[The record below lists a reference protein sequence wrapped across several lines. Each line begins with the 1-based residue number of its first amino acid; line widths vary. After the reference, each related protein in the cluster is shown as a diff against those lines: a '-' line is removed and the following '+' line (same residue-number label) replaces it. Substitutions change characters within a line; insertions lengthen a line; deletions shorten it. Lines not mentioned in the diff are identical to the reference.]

1 MDCRGPRVSSLD
13 DFDTTS
19 VLSDTVMANVVWPSE
34 LFPLSAAQR
43 GMWFAQHLLGD
54 VPIVIAQYVEV
65 GIADLDI
72 GLLAR
77 IGPAALREL
86 GTGLLRIV
94 EWDGE
99 PLQTVDESLGFEM
112 THLDFRSDPDPRA
125 AALAWMRAECS
136 NPIDLL
142 HDRLIRSAMLRVADD
157 CYFWYSRIHHI
168 ALDGFGAMTFMNRA
182 AELYTAAVEGRPPAE
197 FTASGLREVVEEEAR
212 YRTSSRFE
220 TDRKYWAERSRN
232 LPPTISLA
240 GRAAEIGAPS
250 LVSSAPLSAAT
261 TAALQ
266 GLTDREPGATFAT
279 AAVAAVSAFFS
290 RLTGQDDVVLSLPV
304 SARTTARLRRSG
316 GMISNVLPIRL
327 SVGDETTSVDL
338 MRRTQLAL
346 TGALRH
352 QRYRHEDIRRDAG
365 VLGGRRGFFGPSINI
380 MMFHDEIRL
389 GPSIGRLHVLTTG
402 PVEDLAVNIYPGV
415 AGDVAQVDFEANP
428 NLYTEQELRGHHA
441 RFLEFFAAFAASA
454 ATDRIAALDVL
465 HADERADLVPCRGPR
480 AEPERL
486 LPDLLA
492 AGVASSPDAV
502 AIRASGREITYHE
515 LDQRSNQLA
524 RLLIESGAGPETFV
538 VLSLPRSAES
548 LVAFWAVAKTGA
560 AFVPVDPKLPPER
573 VAHMLSD
580 SGALVGLTLHELR
593 ATLPDGIHWL
603 VLDDDEV
610 RARCDRERGTAIGDV
625 DRRAP
630 LSVHHPAYMIYTSG
644 STGLPKGV
652 VVTHSGLSN
661 FAAGA
666 RPELGIH
673 DESRML
679 RFSSASF
686 DASVFEMIQAFS
698 AGAMMVVAPPEV
710 HGGSDLVDLLSE
722 QQVTH
727 IVTAPTVMNTV
738 DPRGLEHLEA
748 VVVGG
753 DVCTPDLVERFG
765 QVCRFTNSYGPT
777 ETTIIITAGE
787 PLTPGAPISIGR
799 PIQGTSVVV
808 LDRKLRAVP
817 VGVVGELYLAGPG
830 VARGYHHRHGLTAN
844 RFVANPF
851 GEPGSRLYRTGDE
864 VRWVR
869 SSQGTG
875 AGHYTLEF
883 VGRSDTQVKIRGFRI
898 ELGEIDSALLA
909 QDGVNFAATV
919 VHRTAG
925 GTTAL
930 VSYVRLDTGREF
942 DPVAIVEGVAEI
954 VPSHMIPS
962 VVMRLEHVPVTAAG
976 KLDRSELPQP
986 HFGSAEHEFRA
997 ASTPAEEQLSGLVAE
1012 ALGLD
1017 RVSVDDSLFALGGDS
1032 IVAMQIAARAREFGL
1047 SFSARAV
1054 FEHKTIAGIA
1064 AVAVPVEAESA
1075 VVLEELEGGGVG
1087 RIPPTP
1093 IMCSMLERGPFDD
1106 FFQALLLTLPS
1117 DVDPDRLSATL
1128 AAVLDHHDAL
1138 RSKFVPDGDGTWA
1151 FETMAAGS
1159 VPAGDRISRIVTA
1172 AAPGSRA
1179 FTDVVSAE
1187 CAAAAAR
1194 LDPEHGIML
1203 QLVWCVSECAG
1214 APGRLLV
1221 LAHHLVVD
1229 GVSWR
1234 VLLPDLA
1241 TAWLQLGA
1249 GQTPAPAPVGTSF
1262 RRWAYGLQDAADRGA
1277 HRAELPYWREVLGGP
1292 DPQIGTRPI
1301 VPTIDT
1307 MRTTGR
1313 VHIDVS
1319 SAVTDAVL
1327 ARLPDV
1333 FGCGVNDGL
1342 LSALAMAVVQW
1353 RHSHGIDERS
1363 VLLTLE
1369 GHGREEEAVAGADL
1383 ARTVGWFTS
1392 AFPVRLD
1399 LPAVDLGG
1407 AFEGG
1412 HAAGVVIKTVKEQL
1426 VAVPARGVGFGLL
1439 RHLDESARPILG
1451 GLPEPQI
1458 SFNYLGRMG
1467 VQHLGDLQ
1475 DLGWMPDPD
1484 APDLNTASGSG
1495 MAVAAVI
1502 DINAMVVDSPE
1513 GPRLTASFAYPTG
1526 VIRESDVATLADLW
1540 RSALDGL
1547 AAHTVQPVAGGL
1559 TPSDCQLVTVSQ
1571 SRIERWEH
1579 SHPGLREIWSLSPL
1593 QSGLLFHS
1601 TLAADSLDI
1610 YTAQLRIDLEGAVD
1624 SARLRRAAAGVLAHH
1639 ANLRAAFEFDD
1650 HGIPAQLVVDT
1661 VDVPWREVDLTGYG
1675 SAAGEELERLLDDD
1689 RVARFDLARPP
1700 LVRLLLIRTAPGR
1713 YVLALT
1719 NHHIILDGWSMPLL
1733 VRELLV
1739 RYATD
1744 DAPALPEPRPYSMYL
1759 EWVAT
1764 CDREASFRAWE
1775 HALEGL
1781 DEPTLL
1787 APQASSEQYG
1797 VPGEVDIALPADLI
1811 GALDT
1816 VVARRGVT
1824 MNTVV
1829 QAAWGILLS
1838 RLLSRRDVV
1847 FGATVSGRP
1856 PQLAAVESML
1866 GLFINTVPVRVR
1878 MDPDETCAQLLTRL
1892 QGEQVSLL
1900 DHHYLGLGDIQARLG
1915 LGNLFDT
1922 LSVFESYPV
1931 DKSGFDEHTDIA
1943 GMRVTALDARDAT
1956 HYPIT
1961 LLSILEPRLRLSLR
1975 YQHGIFDR
1983 DTVTTLAARV
1993 IGILETIA
2001 RDAET
2006 PVGDVA
2012 LFVPKERELVVDTW
2026 NATEHEVPR
2035 FTLGE
2040 LFDAQVAHTPD
2051 APAVVFEGAV
2061 STYAEFD
2068 ARANQLARFLISRG
2082 VGPESLVG
2090 VAVRRSMDMLVGI
2103 YAVIKAGG
2111 AYVPMDPDQPAER
2124 IAYVVATAGP
2134 VVVLTTTSDRAA
2146 LPAEVPALDLDTLD
2160 VSALSDDPIRDRDRL
2175 GPLHARSLAYVI
2187 FTSGSTGRPKGVAVP
2202 HEGIVNRLL
2211 WMQHRYPLSD
2221 DDVVL
2226 QKTPATFDVSVWE
2239 LFWPLQTGARLVIA
2253 EPDGHRDPAYLERVI
2268 REESVT
2274 TVHFVPSMLA
2284 VFLAEAHVEGCRS
2297 LRRVFTSGEA
2307 LPPATAADLH
2317 RVSGA
2322 ELHNL
2327 YGPTEAA
2334 VDVTSYETGP
2344 DESTVP
2350 IGAPVWNTHTYVL
2363 DGRLRPVPIGV
2374 AGELYIGGVQ
2384 LARGYQA
2391 RSDLTADRFVANPV
2405 AAGGTVRGGSRL
2417 YRTGDLVRWLPTGQL
2432 EYLGRTDF
2440 QVKLRGQRIE
2450 LGEIEAA
2457 LLRHADVAQAVALA
2471 RNDGSTG
2478 DYLAGYVVPAPGRS
2492 PDERALLDAA
2502 ATVLPRYMV
2511 PSALVVLAELPLT
2524 ANGKLDRKALPVPE
2538 FASSAQFVPPG
2549 TPTEYVLAE
2558 ILADVLCAPRIGM
2571 SDNFF
2576 DLGGNSLIATRV
2588 VARINAELGT
2598 ELNVRSLFE
2607 VPTVGVLARVVDRT
2621 HAGTAPRPALAS
2633 GPRPDRLPLS
2643 LAQTRVWFFNRF
2655 DPTSSAYNVAAAL
2668 RLSGSLDVD
2677 ALRRAAA
2684 DILER
2689 HESLRTIYPES
2700 SDGPYQLVLPVD
2712 HAATGDLIDV
2722 VPDVVPAAAL
2732 DTRIRA
2738 AVAHGFDVTTQIPI
2752 ALTLVRCEAPDEH
2765 VLVMVVHH
2773 ISIDG
2778 WSIQVLAR
2786 DLVHAYSTR
2795 TAGDAPS
2802 WTPLPVQYADYTLW
2816 QRDVLG
2822 SEGDPTSLMSQE
2834 LEYWA
2839 DALAGLPD
2847 VLALPL
2853 DRPRPAVRSG
2863 VGASVDFAVPAAT
2876 MVRLAA
2882 LAREQGATPFMVVHA
2897 ALAVLLA
2904 KLSGSTDIAIGSP
2917 IAGRGDA
2924 ALDDLVGMFVNTLVL
2939 RADCEPSRSF
2949 AELVGRVRDSDL
2961 EAFGR
2966 AELPFE
2972 RLVEKLNPLRSQS
2985 FSPLFQVMLAFQNF
2999 VPSRVALPG
3008 LTVSPVAV
3016 EWEAAQFD
3024 LSMTVSDA
3032 AGGGYAGRLSYAA
3045 DIFDAAT
3052 VRGIAEGFVRVLE
3065 AVVENPSVPV
3075 GDVDLLGPAE
3085 RQRVLAAAAPEPLR
3099 VGPRTLPEILAAG
3112 VASNPSGVALTCG
3125 GVEMSYSDLDSRSN
3139 QLARVLISRGVGPET
3154 FVALSFARSIESVVS
3169 VWAVAK
3175 AGGGFVPVDPKLPAE
3190 RIEYMLV
3197 DSGAVIG
3204 LTGAETTSLPGKVAW
3219 LVPTAGE
3226 VQDLCDELSAAEIT
3240 DAERGAPVALST
3252 AAYMI
3257 YTSGSTGVPK
3267 GVVVTHAGLASF
3279 CSDTRLELSLTGNS
3293 RVLRFSSS
3301 SFDASVFE
3309 MIAGF
3314 SAGATLVVA
3323 PPEIIGGG
3331 ELAELLRVERVTH
3344 IITAPAALGIV
3355 DPDGLEELQAVVVGG
3370 DVCPP
3375 ELVAKF
3381 APACRFFN
3389 SYGPTETTII
3399 ITMTDALVPKE
3410 RITIGT
3416 PIEGAGAVVLDA
3428 RLHPAPV
3435 GVIGELYLSGR
3446 GLARGY
3452 HARGALTAAR
3462 FVANPFGGSGDLMY
3476 RTGDLVRWTKDGRLD
3491 FVGRI
3496 DSQVQLRGLRI
3507 ELGEVEAALS
3517 RCEGVAQTV
3526 VVLRNDPHTGEQLL
3540 GYVVP
3545 DTNVAL
3551 DPQVL
3556 RTRVG
3561 ETLPNYM
3568 VPSQVMVLDALPLNP
3583 SGKLDRRALPAPSF
3597 VVREFRAP
3605 TTPVEEVVAGIFAE
3619 VLGVERVGLDDDF
3632 FALGGNSLV
3641 ATQVVSRLGAAL
3653 DTRVP
3658 VRVIFEASTV
3668 AALAVRAEQHAGEGG
3683 RPALTRRVR
3692 PARIP
3697 LSLAQQRMWFFNQF
3711 DPESAAFN
3719 IPLVIRLSG
3728 DLDIESLQTA
3738 LVDVIDRHEA
3748 LRTTFPDSDYGPSQ
3762 VIVPTS
3768 ALALSVT
3775 PERVAPDEAHALV
3788 LDFVGR
3794 GFDVAR
3800 EVPLR
3805 VKLFQLDDDEF
3816 VLAMVVHHISSDG
3829 GSVAPMS
3836 RDIVVAYA
3844 ARREGHEPGWSPLEV
3859 QYADYTLWQREIL
3872 GAQDDPTSP
3881 ISEQLRY
3888 WTDVLADL
3896 PEMVELPTDQ
3906 PRPAVQSPRG
3916 AKVGFTLSSDLA
3928 ERIDH
3933 LAREFNSTFF
3943 IVVHASLA
3951 VLMAR
3956 LSGTD
3961 DIPIGTQIAGRG
3973 DPALDDLIGMFGNT
3987 LVLRSRVD
3995 PAMSFADVLAEVREV
4010 DLAAFGNP
4018 DVPLERLVEVL
4029 NPMRSTAHSAL
4040 FQVLLVV
4047 HNFVRSRV
4055 TLPGLEIAPL
4065 ETDYV
4070 GAKLDLEIH
4079 FTDTSDSAGHRTG
4092 VEGSIVYALDL
4103 FRESTVARFATQ
4115 LVTILEAVTRDVTIP
4130 VGEIELRSVD
4140 ERAAMDRWNATAV
4153 DVRGGTLVQLFDD
4166 QVRRTPDA
4174 VAVVFEEQ
4182 SLTYAEFDARANRL
4196 ARYLIS
4202 REVGPESLVG
4212 LGMSRSLEM
4221 MVSVYAVLKAGAGYL
4236 PLDPEH
4242 PADRNAYMIA
4252 TAKPDVVLT
4261 TSWDRGDLPA
4271 SVDADEVDI
4280 LDLSDFGSETVTDAS
4295 RLAPLRPENLAYAI
4309 FTSGSTGRPKGVA
4322 ISHRSVVNQIAW
4334 MRSRYALGD
4343 RDTVLH
4349 KTPITFDA
4357 SVWELFYPLQAGARL
4372 VIAAAGG
4379 HRDPEYL
4386 MRMSDRWHVTI
4397 LEFVPSMLALFLAE
4411 SSLALPR
4418 SLRYV
4423 SVGGEALPSESA
4435 ARFAARTEAAL
4446 DNTYGPTEATVTS
4459 TVHRCL
4465 RGVSGP
4471 IPIGRP
4477 IRNTRTFVLDRRLHR
4492 VPVGVPGELYL
4503 AGIQLARGYH
4513 ARGAL
4518 TAERFVAH
4526 PFADSGERLY
4536 RTGDL
4541 VRWNSNGDL
4550 EYLGRTDFQVKLR
4563 GLRIELGEIEAA
4575 LTADESVNQ
4584 AVVVVR
4590 DGDFGQQLVG
4600 YVLPTS
4606 GRTVDVETTRE
4617 AVRTSLPRYMVPD
4630 VLVVVDA
4637 LPLNPSGKL
4646 DRRALPAPSFVVRE
4660 FRAPTTPVE
4669 EVVAGI
4675 FAEVLGLERVGLD
4688 DDFFALGGN
4697 SLVATQVVSRLGAAL
4712 DTRVPV
4718 RVIFEASTV
4727 AALAV
4732 RAEQHAGE
4740 GGRPALTR
4748 RVRPARIPL
4757 SLAQQRMWFLN
4768 QFDPESAAYN
4778 IPLVVRLSGE
4788 LDVAAIQ
4795 ASVLDVFAR
4804 HEALRTVFPDSDQ
4817 GPTQSIVHAPRVSM
4831 DLTPIPVAD
4840 EEELRMRVAALLT
4853 AGFEVTESVP
4863 VRGALYRVSKSEH
4876 VLAVVVHHICAD
4888 GFSTGPMARDML
4900 VAYAARHAGHEPSW
4914 TPLPVQYADYALW
4927 QREVLGSEDDPGSL
4941 MSQQIAY
4948 WADALSGLPDAL
4960 ALPTDRPRPAVRSG
4974 LGSSV
4979 DFTVPAATVASL
4991 VSLAREAGATPF
5003 MVVHAAFAVLL
5014 ARLSGATDIAIG
5026 SPIAGRGDAALDDL
5040 VGMFVNTLVLR
5051 TRYEPDE
5058 SFAELLRRMRDVDLA
5073 AFSRAD
5079 VPFERLVER
5088 LNPIR
5093 SQSFSPLFQVMLA
5106 FQNFGRPA
5114 VELPGLTVSPVE
5126 VDRQAVQFD
5135 LSMTVGESA
5144 DGGGGF
5150 VGRLSYATDVFD
5162 AATVREIAGRFVRIL
5177 EAVVDD
5183 PMMVV
5188 GDISIVDENERHQM
5202 LREWNITGHDV
5213 PDGLLLD
5220 GFDAQVARTP
5230 DAVAIVYDNESL
5242 SYAEFAARVNR
5253 LARRLIDEGVGPESL
5268 VALGM
5273 RRSLELVTGI
5283 YAVLRTGAAFVPL
5296 DPDQPPARNDYILET
5311 TGPVCVLSTS
5321 RDGFDTSRNRVLNVD
5336 ALDLSVYSSEPVG
5349 ESEVVTSARPENL
5362 AYVIFTSGSTGRP
5375 KGVSV
5380 SHRAIVNQ
5388 MSWLAAEYEFDDSDV
5403 VVQKTPV
5410 TFDVSMWELLVPL
5423 AVGARMIVA
5432 RPDGH
5437 RDPDYLL
5444 SLMQESGV
5452 TVAAFVPSMLA
5463 ALLADPEACLPD
5475 SLRCVFAG
5483 GEELPVEL
5491 SERCASRSKARLDN
5505 KYGPT
5510 EYAVTATSHRC
5521 DGLERESVPIGA
5533 PVWNTTALVLDR
5545 RLHPVPA
5552 GVEGELYLAGVQ
5564 LSRGYHRRQG
5574 LTAERFV
5581 ADPFGAAGTR
5591 LYRTGDVVKWNPR
5604 GQLVYLGRQDS
5615 QVKVRGLRIELG
5627 EIETALVAQQSI
5639 AQAVVIVHDGD
5650 FGQQLVGYVVPARG
5664 RLVDMESV
5672 RATAGRSLPQY
5683 MVPDVLMVLDGLPLT
5698 ASGKVDRNA
5707 LPAPEFTKREFRGP
5721 TTRVERIVTSA
5732 FTDILG
5738 VEQVGL
5744 DDDFFALGGNSLV
5757 APRIVARLK
5766 QDLSAAVPLQWL
5778 FTDPAV
5784 EALAARIEKGATGTA
5799 GEGFGPLLP
5808 IRADGK
5814 ATPLFCIHPI
5824 VGLSWCY
5831 SGLRQ
5836 YLDPD
5841 LPIYGIQSPSIL
5853 EDSYLPESLD
5863 ELADRYVREIRHIRP
5878 SGPYRLLGWS
5888 LGGVIA
5894 HAMAVRI
5901 QAAGESVELLAMMDS
5916 FSGATAV
5923 EKGSPTD
5930 VSVSELLGGFDI
5942 EEKVVERISD
5952 PSLGGIAVALAE
5964 MSGHS
5969 VEHTEKV
5976 VRQLESAA
5984 DRNSRLM
5991 SEYRPACFDGD
6002 IVFFTAAADD
6012 ATGAR
6017 AARGWENA
6025 VTGVVHNHAV
6035 AVTHWQMTSPD
6046 ALAVVGPILN
6056 EALRE
6061 QTE

>member
-19 VLSDTVMANVVWPSE
+19 VLSDTVMANVARPSE

-112 THLDFRSDPDPRA
+112 THLDFRSDSDPRA

-182 AELYTAAVEGRPPAE
+182 AELYTAAVEGRAPAE

-220 TDRKYWAERSRN
+220 TDRTYWAERSRN

-240 GRAAEIGAPS
+240 GRAAEIGAQS

-266 GLTDREPGATFAT
+266 SLTGREPGATFAT
-279 AAVAAVSAFFS
+279 AAVAAVSAFFC

-304 SARTTARLRRSG
+304 SARTTSRLRRSG

-327 SVGDETTSVDL
+327 SVGEETTSVDL
-338 MRRTQLAL
+338 MRCTQLAL

-380 MMFHDEIRL
+380 MMFHAEIRL

-465 HADERADLVPCRGPR
+465 HADERADLVPCRGPQ

-492 AGVASSPDAV
+492 DGVAAAPDAV
-502 AIRASGREITYHE
+502 AIRASGREVTYHE
-515 LDQRSNQLA
+515 LDERSNQLA

-603 VLDDDEV
+603 VLDNDEL
-610 RARCDRERGTAIGDV
+610 RARCERQRSAAIGDV

-630 LSVHHPAYMIYTSG
+630 LSIRHPAYMIYTSG

-661 FAAGA
+661 FAAAA
-666 RPELGIH
+666 RPELGIDH
-673 DESRML
+673 ESRML

-698 AGAMMVVAPPEV
+698 AGATMVVAPPEV

-727 IVTAPTVMNTV
+727 IITAPTVMNTV

-787 PLTPGAPISIGR
+787 PLTPGEPITIGR
-799 PIQGTSVVV
+799 PIQGASVVV

-817 VGVVGELYLAGPG
+817 AGVVGELYLAGPG
-830 VARGYHHRHGLTAN
+830 IARGYHHRHGLTAN

-883 VGRSDTQVKIRGFRI
+883 IGRSDTQVKIRGFRI

-909 QDGVNFAATV
+909 QAGINFAATV

-962 VVMRLEHVPVTAAG
+962 AVMRLEHVPVTAAG
-976 KLDRSELPQP
+976 KLDRSALPQP
-986 HFGSAEHEFRA
+986 HFGSTEHEFRA

-1047 SFSARAV
+1047 GFSARAV

-1093 IMCSMLERGPFDD
+1093 IMYSMLERGPFAD

-1117 DVDPDRLSATL
+1117 DVDTDRLSATL

-1194 LDPEHGIML
+1194 LDPENGIML
-1203 QLVWCVSECAG
+1203 QLVWCVSESAG

-1221 LAHHLVVD
+1221 IAHHLVVD

-1249 GQTPAPAPVGTSF
+1249 GQTPTPAPVGTSF

-1277 HRAELPYWREVLGGP
+1277 HRGELPYWREVLSGP

-1301 VPTIDT
+1301 APAIDT
-1307 MRTTGR
+1307 MRTTER

-1319 SAVTDAVL
+1319 PAVTDAVL

-1392 AFPVRLD
+1392 AFPVRLE
-1399 LPAVDLGG
+1399 LPAVELGG

-1439 RHLDESARPILG
+1439 RHLDESARSILG

-1475 DLGWMPDPD
+1475 DLGWLPDPE
-1484 APDLNTASGSG
+1484 APDLITASGSG

-1526 VIRESDVATLADLW
+1526 VIRDSDVAALADLW

-1579 SHPGLREIWSLSPL
+1579 SYPGLREIWSLSPL

-1639 ANLRAAFEFDD
+1639 ASLRAAFEYDD
-1650 HGIPAQLVVDT
+1650 HGVPAQLVVDR
-1661 VDVPWREVDLTGYG
+1661 VDVPWREVDLTGCG
-1675 SAAGEELERLLDDD
+1675 SAAGVELERLLDDD
-1689 RVARFDLARPP
+1689 RIARFDLARPP
-1700 LVRLLLIRTAPGR
+1700 LLRLLLIRTAPER
-1713 YVLALT
+1713 HVLALT

-1739 RYATD
+1739 RYAAD
-1744 DAPALPEPRPYSMYL
+1744 DAPALPEPRPYSTYL

-1764 CDREASFRAWE
+1764 LDRDASLRAWE
-1775 HALEGL
+1775 RALAGL

-1787 APQASSEQYG
+1787 APHASSEQHG
-1797 VPGEVDIALPADLI
+1797 VPGEVDIALPAALI

-1816 VVARRGVT
+1816 VVTRHGVT

-1856 PQLAAVESML
+1856 PQLSGVESML

-1900 DHHYLGLGDIQARLG
+1900 DHHYLGLGDIQARIG

-1983 DTVTTLAARV
+1983 DTATTLAARV

-2001 RDAET
+2001 RDTDT
-2006 PVGDVA
+2006 PVGDVD
-2012 LFVPKERELVVDTW
+2012 LFVPKERELVVDSW
-2026 NATEHEVPR
+2026 NATEHQVPR
-2035 FTLGE
+2035 LTLAE

-2051 APAVVFEGAV
+2051 APAVVFEGTV
-2061 STYAEFD
+2061 LTYAEFD
-2068 ARANQLARFLISRG
+2068 ARANQLARFLISGG

-2090 VAVRRSMDMLVGI
+2090 VAVRRSVDMLVGI

-2111 AYVPMDPDQPAER
+2111 AYVPIDPDQPAER

-2134 VVVLTTTSDRAA
+2134 VVVLTTTADRVA
-2146 LPAEVPALDLDTLD
+2146 LPAEVRALDLDTLD
-2160 VSALSDDPIRDRDRL
+2160 VSALSDDPIRDRDRV
-2175 GPLHARSLAYVI
+2175 GPLHTRNPAYVI
-2187 FTSGSTGRPKGVAVP
+2187 FTSGSTGRPKGVSVP

-2221 DDVVL
+2221 DDTVL
-2226 QKTPATFDVSVWE
+2226 QKTPVTFDVSVWE

-2268 REESVT
+2268 RAESVT

-2284 VFLAEAHVEGCRS
+2284 VFLAGAHVDGCNS

-2307 LPPATAADLH
+2307 LPPVTAANLH

-2334 VDVTSYETGP
+2334 VDVTYYETGP
-2344 DESTVP
+2344 DETTVP

-2363 DGRLRPVPIGV
+2363 DGRLRPVPVGV
-2374 AGELYIGGVQ
+2374 AGELYLGGVQ

-2391 RSDLTADRFVANPV
+2391 RSDLTAERFVANPL
-2405 AAGGTVRGGSRL
+2405 AAAGTVRDGSRL

-2457 LLRHADVAQAVALA
+2457 LHGHADVAQAVALA

-2492 PDERALLDAA
+2492 PDVRALLDAA

-2524 ANGKLDRKALPVPE
+2524 ANGKLDRTALPVPE

-2549 TPTEYVLAE
+2549 TLTECVLAE
-2558 ILADVLCAPRIGM
+2558 ILADVLGASRIGM

-2588 VARINAELGT
+2588 VARINKELGT
-2598 ELNVRSLFE
+2598 GLTVRSLFE
-2607 VPTVGVLARVVDRT
+2607 SPTVGVLATVVDRM
-2621 HAGTAPRPALAS
+2621 HAGAGPRPALVS

-2643 LAQTRVWFFNRF
+2643 LAQTRVWFLNRF

-2668 RLSGSLDVD
+2668 RLSGPLDVD

-2689 HESLRTIYPES
+2689 HESLRTMFPES
-2700 SDGPYQLVLPVD
+2700 PDGPSQLVLPVD

-2722 VPDVVPAAAL
+2722 APDVVPAAAL
-2732 DTRIRA
+2732 DTRIREA
-2738 AVAHGFDVTTQIPI
+2738 MAHGFDVTTQIPI

-2816 QRDVLG
+2816 QRGFLG
-2822 SEGDPTSLMSQE
+2822 SEDDPTSLISQE

-2863 VGASVDFAVPAAT
+2863 VGASVDFAVPVAT
-2876 MVRLAA
+2876 VVRLAA

-2904 KLSGSTDIAIGSP
+2904 KLSGTSDIAIGSP
-2917 IAGRGDA
+2917 VAGRGDA
-2924 ALDDLVGMFVNTLVL
+2924 ALDDLVGMFVNTVVL
-2939 RADCEPSRSF
+2939 RADCEPSQSF
-2949 AELVGRVRDSDL
+2949 TGLVGRVRDSDL

-2966 AELPFE
+2966 ADVPFE
-2972 RLVEKLNPLRSQS
+2972 RLVDTLNPVRSQS
-2985 FSPLFQVMLAFQNF
+2985 FSPLFQVLLAFQNF
-2999 VPSRVALPG
+2999 APSRVELPG
-3008 LTVSPVAV
+3008 LTVSPVEV

-3024 LSMTVSDA
+3024 LSMALSEA

-3045 DIFDAAT
+3045 DIFDAPT
-3052 VRGIAEGFVRVLE
+3052 VYGIAEGFVRVLD
-3065 AVVENPSVPV
+3065 AVIENPSVAV

-3085 RQRVLAAAAPEPLR
+3085 RQRVLAAAAPEPLP
-3099 VGPRTLPEILAAG
+3099 VHARTLPEILAAG
-3112 VASNPSGVALTCG
+3112 VASNPVGVALTCG

-3139 QLARVLISRGVGPET
+3139 RLARVLISRGVGPET
-3154 FVALSFARSIESVVS
+3154 FVALAFARSIESVVA

-3175 AGGGFVPVDPKLPAE
+3175 AGGGFVPVDPKLPVE
-3190 RIEYMLV
+3190 RIEYMLA

-3204 LTGAETTSLPGKVAW
+3204 LTSAETTSLPGKVAW

-3226 VQDLCDELSAAEIT
+3226 VQDLCDEVSAAQIT
-3240 DAERGAPVALST
+3240 DGERGAPVALSN

-3279 CSDTRLELSLTGNS
+3279 CADARLELDLTGDS

-3355 DPDGLEELQAVVVGG
+3355 DPDGLDELQAVVVGG

-3399 ITMTDALVPKE
+3399 ISMTEPLVPEE

-3428 RLHPAPV
+3428 RLHPSPV
-3435 GVIGELYLSGR
+3435 GVIGELYLSGS

-3462 FVANPFGGSGDLMY
+3462 FVANPFRGSGELMY

-3507 ELGEVEAALS
+3507 ELGEIEAALG

-3526 VVLRNDPHTGEQLL
+3526 VVLRHDPHTGEQLV

-3545 DTNVAL
+3545 DTEAAL
-3551 DPQVL
+3551 DPETL
-3556 RTRVG
+3556 RIRVG
-3561 ETLPNYM
+3561 ETLPTYM
-3568 VPSQVMVLDALPLNP
+3568 VPSQVM
-3583 SGKLDRRALPAPSF
+3583 
-3597 VVREFRAP
+3597 
-3605 TTPVEEVVAGIFAE
+3605 
-3619 VLGVERVGLDDDF
+3619 
-3632 FALGGNSLV
+3632 
-3641 ATQVVSRLGAAL
+3641 
-3653 DTRVP
+3653 
-3658 VRVIFEASTV
+3658 
-3668 AALAVRAEQHAGEGG
+3668 
-3683 RPALTRRVR
+3683 
-3692 PARIP
+3692 
-3697 LSLAQQRMWFFNQF
+3697 
-3711 DPESAAFN
+3711 
-3719 IPLVIRLSG
+3719 
-3728 DLDIESLQTA
+3728 
-3738 LVDVIDRHEA
+3738 
-3748 LRTTFPDSDYGPSQ
+3748 
-3762 VIVPTS
+3762 
-3768 ALALSVT
+3768 
-3775 PERVAPDEAHALV
+3775 
-3788 LDFVGR
+3788 
-3794 GFDVAR
+3794 
-3800 EVPLR
+3800 
-3805 VKLFQLDDDEF
+3805 
-3816 VLAMVVHHISSDG
+3816 
-3829 GSVAPMS
+3829 
-3836 RDIVVAYA
+3836 
-3844 ARREGHEPGWSPLEV
+3844 
-3859 QYADYTLWQREIL
+3859 
-3872 GAQDDPTSP
+3872 
-3881 ISEQLRY
+3881 
-3888 WTDVLADL
+3888 
-3896 PEMVELPTDQ
+3896 
-3906 PRPAVQSPRG
+3906 
-3916 AKVGFTLSSDLA
+3916 
-3928 ERIDH
+3928 
-3933 LAREFNSTFF
+3933 
-3943 IVVHASLA
+3943 
-3951 VLMAR
+3951 
-3956 LSGTD
+3956 
-3961 DIPIGTQIAGRG
+3961 
-3973 DPALDDLIGMFGNT
+3973 
-3987 LVLRSRVD
+3987 
-3995 PAMSFADVLAEVREV
+3995 
-4010 DLAAFGNP
+4010 
-4018 DVPLERLVEVL
+4018 
-4029 NPMRSTAHSAL
+4029 
-4040 FQVLLVV
+4040 
-4047 HNFVRSRV
+4047 
-4055 TLPGLEIAPL
+4055 
-4065 ETDYV
+4065 
-4070 GAKLDLEIH
+4070 
-4079 FTDTSDSAGHRTG
+4079 
-4092 VEGSIVYALDL
+4092 
-4103 FRESTVARFATQ
+4103 
-4115 LVTILEAVTRDVTIP
+4115 
-4130 VGEIELRSVD
+4130 
-4140 ERAAMDRWNATAV
+4140 
-4153 DVRGGTLVQLFDD
+4153 
-4166 QVRRTPDA
+4166 
-4174 VAVVFEEQ
+4174 
-4182 SLTYAEFDARANRL
+4182 
-4196 ARYLIS
+4196 
-4202 REVGPESLVG
+4202 
-4212 LGMSRSLEM
+4212 
-4221 MVSVYAVLKAGAGYL
+4221 
-4236 PLDPEH
+4236 
-4242 PADRNAYMIA
+4242 
-4252 TAKPDVVLT
+4252 
-4261 TSWDRGDLPA
+4261 
-4271 SVDADEVDI
+4271 
-4280 LDLSDFGSETVTDAS
+4280 
-4295 RLAPLRPENLAYAI
+4295 
-4309 FTSGSTGRPKGVA
+4309 
-4322 ISHRSVVNQIAW
+4322 
-4334 MRSRYALGD
+4334 
-4343 RDTVLH
+4343 
-4349 KTPITFDA
+4349 
-4357 SVWELFYPLQAGARL
+4357 
-4372 VIAAAGG
+4372 
-4379 HRDPEYL
+4379 
-4386 MRMSDRWHVTI
+4386 
-4397 LEFVPSMLALFLAE
+4397 
-4411 SSLALPR
+4411 
-4418 SLRYV
+4418 
-4423 SVGGEALPSESA
+4423 
-4435 ARFAARTEAAL
+4435 
-4446 DNTYGPTEATVTS
+4446 
-4459 TVHRCL
+4459 
-4465 RGVSGP
+4465 
-4471 IPIGRP
+4471 
-4477 IRNTRTFVLDRRLHR
+4477 
-4492 VPVGVPGELYL
+4492 
-4503 AGIQLARGYH
+4503 
-4513 ARGAL
+4513 
-4518 TAERFVAH
+4518 
-4526 PFADSGERLY
+4526 
-4536 RTGDL
+4536 
-4541 VRWNSNGDL
+4541 
-4550 EYLGRTDFQVKLR
+4550 
-4563 GLRIELGEIEAA
+4563 
-4575 LTADESVNQ
+4575 
-4584 AVVVVR
+4584 
-4590 DGDFGQQLVG
+4590 
-4600 YVLPTS
+4600 
-4606 GRTVDVETTRE
+4606 
-4617 AVRTSLPRYMVPD
+4617 
-4630 VLVVVDA
+4630 VVDA

-4804 HEALRTVFPDSDQ
+4804 HEALRTVFPDSAQ
-4817 GPTQSIVHAPRVSM
+4817 GPAQRIVHASRVSM

-4863 VRGALYRVSKSEH
+4863 VRGALYRMSKSEH

-4888 GFSTGPMARDML
+4888 GFSTAPMGRDVL

-4948 WADALSGLPDAL
+4948 WLDALSGLPDAL

-4979 DFTVPAATVASL
+4979 DFTVPAATVARL

-5003 MVVHAAFAVLL
+5003 MVVHAALAVLL

-5051 TRYEPDE
+5051 AQYQPDE
-5058 SFAELLRRMRDVDLA
+5058 SFAELLGRMRDADLE

-5079 VPFERLVER
+5079 VPFERLVEK

-5106 FQNFGRPA
+5106 FQNFSRPA

-5162 AATVREIAGRFVRIL
+5162 GATVREIARRFVRIL

-5183 PMMVV
+5183 PMMPV
-5188 GDISIVDENERHQM
+5188 GDISIVEENERRQM

-5230 DAVAIVYDNESL
+5230 DAVAIVYDNEAL
-5242 SYAEFAARVNR
+5242 SYAEFSARVNR

-5283 YAVLRTGAAFVPL
+5283 YAVLRAGAAFVPL

-5349 ESEVVTSARPENL
+5349 ESEVVTPARPENL

-5388 MSWLAAEYEFDDSDV
+5388 MSWLAAEYELGDSDV

-5444 SLMQESGV
+5444 SLMQDSGV

-5491 SERCASRSKARLDN
+5491 SARCASRSKARLDN

-5521 DGLERESVPIGA
+5521 DGLERESVPIGE

-5545 RLHPVPA
+5545 RLHPVPI

-5564 LSRGYHRRQG
+5564 LSRGYHRRQR

-5591 LYRTGDVVKWNPR
+5591 LYRTGDLVKWNPR
-5604 GQLVYLGRQDS
+5604 GQLMYLGRLDS

-5627 EIETALVAQQSI
+5627 EIETALVAQQTI
-5639 AQAVVIVHDGD
+5639 VQAVVIVHDGE
-5650 FGQQLVGYVVPARG
+5650 FGQQLVGYVVPTGG
-5664 RLVDMESV
+5664 RLIDVESV

-5683 MVPDVLMVLDGLPLT
+5683 MVPDVLMVLDELPLT
-5698 ASGKVDRNA
+5698 ASGKLDRNA
-5707 LPAPEFTKREFRGP
+5707 LPAPAFTKREFRGP

-5784 EALAARIEKGATGTA
+5784 EALAARIENGATGPVE
-5799 GEGFGPLLP
+5799 EGFGPLLR
-5808 IRADGK
+5808 IRADGEEG
-5814 ATPLFCIHPI
+5814 APLFCIHPI

-5836 YLDPD
+5836 YIEPD

-5863 ELADRYVREIRHIRP
+5863 ELADRYVREIRQIRP

-5894 HAMAVRI
+5894 HAMAVQI
-5901 QAAGESVELLAMMDS
+5901 QAAGEGVELLAMMDS
-5916 FSGATAV
+5916 FAGATAV
-5923 EKGSPTD
+5923 EEGSPTD
-5930 VSVSELLGGFDI
+5930 VSVRELLGGFGI
-5942 EEKVVERISD
+5942 EATAVERISD
-5952 PSLGGIAVALAE
+5952 PSLGGVAVALAE
-5964 MSGHS
+5964 ISGHS

-5976 VRQLESAA
+5976 VRRLVSAA

-6012 ATGAR
+6012 ATGGR

-6035 AVTHWQMTSPD
+6035 PVTHWQMTSPD
-6046 ALAVVGPILN
+6046 ALAVVGPIVN
-6056 EALRE
+6056 QALRE
-6061 QTE
+6061 QSTS

>member
-182 AELYTAAVEGRPPAE
+182 AELYTAAVEGRAPAE

-220 TDRKYWAERSRN
+220 TDRKYWAERSHN

-240 GRAAEIGAPS
+240 GRAAEIGAQS

-266 GLTDREPGATFAT
+266 SLTDREPGATFAT

-290 RLTGQDDVVLSLPV
+290 HLTGQDDVVLSLPV
-304 SARTTARLRRSG
+304 SARTTSRLRRSG

-380 MMFHDEIRL
+380 MMFHAEIRL

-465 HADERADLVPCRGPR
+465 HADERADLVPCRGPQ

-492 AGVASSPDAV
+492 DGVAAAPDAV

-538 VLSLPRSAES
+538 ALSLPRSAES

-603 VLDDDEV
+603 VLDDDEL
-610 RARCDRERGTAIGDV
+610 RARCERQRSAAIGDV

-630 LSVHHPAYMIYTSG
+630 LSIRHPAYMIYTSG

-652 VVTHSGLSN
+652 VVTHRGLSN
-661 FAAGA
+661 FAAAA

-673 DESRML
+673 HESRML

-698 AGAMMVVAPPEV
+698 AGATMVVAPPEV

-727 IVTAPTVMNTV
+727 IITAPTVMNTV

-787 PLTPGAPISIGR
+787 PLTPGEPIAIGR

-817 VGVVGELYLAGPG
+817 AGVVGELYLAGPG
-830 VARGYHHRHGLTAN
+830 IARGYHHRHGLTAN

-883 VGRSDTQVKIRGFRI
+883 IGRSDTQVKIRGFRI

-909 QDGVNFAATV
+909 QAGVNFAATV

-976 KLDRSELPQP
+976 KLDRSALPQP
-986 HFGSAEHEFRA
+986 HFGSTEHEFRA

-1093 IMCSMLERGPFDD
+1093 IMYAMLERGPFAD
-1106 FFQALLLTLPS
+1106 FFQALLLTLPP
-1117 DVDPDRLSATL
+1117 DVDTDRLSATL

-1194 LDPEHGIML
+1194 LDPENGIML
-1203 QLVWCVSECAG
+1203 QLVWCVSESAG

-1221 LAHHLVVD
+1221 IAHHLVVD

-1249 GQTPAPAPVGTSF
+1249 GQTPTPAPVGTSF

-1277 HRAELPYWREVLGGP
+1277 HTDELPYWREVLSGP

-1301 VPTIDT
+1301 APAIDT
-1307 MRTTGR
+1307 MRTTER

-1319 SAVTDAVL
+1319 PAVTDAVL

-1392 AFPVRLD
+1392 AFPVRLG

-1439 RHLDESARPILG
+1439 RHLDESARSILG

-1475 DLGWMPDPD
+1475 DLGWLPDLE
-1484 APDLNTASGSG
+1484 APDLITASGSG

-1502 DINAMVVDSPE
+1502 DINAMVVDGPE

-1526 VIRESDVATLADLW
+1526 VIRDSDVAALADLW

-1579 SHPGLREIWSLSPL
+1579 SYPGLREIWSLSPL

-1610 YTAQLRIDLEGAVD
+1610 YTAQLRMDLEGAVD

-1639 ANLRAAFEFDD
+1639 ATLRAAFEYDD
-1650 HGIPAQLVVDT
+1650 AGIPAQLVVDR
-1661 VDVPWREVDLTGYG
+1661 VDVPWREVDLTGCG
-1675 SAAGEELERLLDDD
+1675 SAAGVELERLLDDD

-1700 LVRLLLIRTAPGR
+1700 LLRLLLIRTAPER
-1713 YVLALT
+1713 HVLALT

-1739 RYATD
+1739 RYVAD
-1744 DAPALPEPRPYSMYL
+1744 DAPALPEPRPYSTYL

-1764 CDREASFRAWE
+1764 LDRDASLRAWE
-1775 HALEGL
+1775 RALAGL

-1787 APQASSEQYG
+1787 APHASSEQHG
-1797 VPGEVDIALPADLI
+1797 VPGEVDIALPAALI

-1816 VVARRGVT
+1816 VVTRHGVT

-1856 PQLAAVESML
+1856 PQLSGVESML

-1900 DHHYLGLGDIQARLG
+1900 DHHYLGLGDIQARIG

-2001 RDAET
+2001 RDADT
-2006 PVGDVA
+2006 PVGDVD
-2012 LFVPKERELVVDTW
+2012 LFVPKEREQVVDTW
-2026 NATEHEVPR
+2026 NATEHQVSR
-2035 FTLGE
+2035 LTLAE

-2051 APAVVFEGAV
+2051 APAVVFEGTV
-2061 STYAEFD
+2061 LTYTEFD
-2068 ARANQLARFLISRG
+2068 ARANKLARFLISGG
-2082 VGPESLVG
+2082 VGPESHVG
-2090 VAVRRSMDMLVGI
+2090 VAVRRSVDMLVGI

-2111 AYVPMDPDQPAER
+2111 AYVPIDPDQPAER

-2134 VVVLTTTSDRAA
+2134 VVVLTTTADRVA

-2160 VSALSDDPIRDRDRL
+2160 VSALSDDPIRDRDRV
-2175 GPLHARSLAYVI
+2175 GPLHTRNPAYVI
-2187 FTSGSTGRPKGVAVP
+2187 FTSGSTGRPKGVSVP

-2221 DDVVL
+2221 DDAVL
-2226 QKTPATFDVSVWE
+2226 QKTPVTFDVSVWE

-2253 EPDGHRDPAYLERVI
+2253 EPDGHRDPVYLERVI
-2268 REESVT
+2268 RADSVT

-2284 VFLAEAHVEGCRS
+2284 VFLAGAHVDGCNS

-2307 LPPATAADLH
+2307 LPPVTAANLH

-2334 VDVTSYETGP
+2334 VDVTYYETGP
-2344 DESTVP
+2344 DETTVP

-2363 DGRLRPVPIGV
+2363 DGRLRPVPVGV
-2374 AGELYIGGVQ
+2374 AGELYLGGVQ

-2391 RSDLTADRFVANPV
+2391 RSDLTADRFVANPFA
-2405 AAGGTVRGGSRL
+2405 AAGTVQDGSRL

-2457 LLRHADVAQAVALA
+2457 LHRHADVAQAVALA

-2492 PDERALLDAA
+2492 PDVRALLDAA

-2549 TPTEYVLAE
+2549 TPTEYALAE
-2558 ILADVLCAPRIGM
+2558 ILADVLGASRIGM

-2588 VARINAELGT
+2588 VARINNELGT
-2598 ELNVRSLFE
+2598 GLTVRSLFE
-2607 VPTVGVLARVVDRT
+2607 SPTVGVLATVVDRT
-2621 HAGTAPRPALAS
+2621 HAGAGPRPALVS

-2643 LAQTRVWFFNRF
+2643 LAQTRVWFLNRF

-2668 RLSGSLDVD
+2668 RLSGPLDVD

-2689 HESLRTIYPES
+2689 HESLRTMFPES
-2700 SDGPYQLVLPVD
+2700 PDGPSQVVLPVD
-2712 HAATGDLIDV
+2712 NTATGDLIDV
-2722 VPDVVPAAAL
+2722 APDVVPAAAL
-2732 DTRIRA
+2732 DTRIREA
-2738 AVAHGFDVTTQIPI
+2738 MARGFDVTTQIPI
-2752 ALTLVRCEAPDEH
+2752 ALTLVRCEATDEH

-2816 QRDVLG
+2816 QRGLLG
-2822 SEGDPTSLMSQE
+2822 SEDDPTSLISQE

-2863 VGASVDFAVPAAT
+2863 VGASVDFAVPVAT
-2876 MVRLAA
+2876 VVRLAA

-2904 KLSGSTDIAIGSP
+2904 KLSGTSDIAIGSP
-2917 IAGRGDA
+2917 VAGRGDA

-2939 RADCEPSRSF
+2939 RADCEPSQSF
-2949 AELVGRVRDSDL
+2949 TCLVGRVRDSDL

-2966 AELPFE
+2966 ADVPFE
-2972 RLVEKLNPLRSQS
+2972 RLVDKMNPVRSQS
-2985 FSPLFQVMLAFQNF
+2985 FSPLFQVLLAFQNF
-2999 VPSRVALPG
+2999 APSRVELPG
-3008 LTVSPVAV
+3008 LTVSPVEV

-3024 LSMTVSDA
+3024 LSMALSEA

-3045 DIFDAAT
+3045 DIFDGPT
-3052 VRGIAEGFVRVLE
+3052 VCGIAEGFVRVLD
-3065 AVVENPSVPV
+3065 AVIENPSVAV

-3085 RQRVLAAAAPEPLR
+3085 RQRVLAAAAPEPLP
-3099 VGPRTLPEILAAG
+3099 VQARTLPEILAAG
-3112 VASNPSGVALTCG
+3112 VASNPVGVALTCG

-3139 QLARVLISRGVGPET
+3139 RLARVLISRGVGPET
-3154 FVALSFARSIESVVS
+3154 FVALAFARSIESVVA

-3175 AGGGFVPVDPKLPAE
+3175 AGGGFVPIDPKLPVE
-3190 RIEYMLV
+3190 RIEYMV
-3197 DSGAVIG
+3197 ADSGAVIG
-3204 LTGAETTSLPGKVAW
+3204 LTSAETTSLPGKVAW
-3219 LVPTAGE
+3219 LVPTAGD
-3226 VQDLCDELSAAEIT
+3226 VQDRCDEVSAAQIT
-3240 DAERGAPVALST
+3240 DGERGAPVALSN

-3279 CSDTRLELSLTGNS
+3279 CADARLELNLTGNS

-3355 DPDGLEELQAVVVGG
+3355 DPDGLDDLQAVVVGG

-3399 ITMTDALVPKE
+3399 ISMTEPLVPEE

-3428 RLHPAPV
+3428 RLHPSPV
-3435 GVIGELYLSGR
+3435 GVIGELYLSGS

-3452 HARGALTAAR
+3452 HARGALTAGR
-3462 FVANPFGGSGDLMY
+3462 FVANPFRGSGELMY

-3507 ELGEVEAALS
+3507 ELGEIETALS

-3526 VVLRNDPHTGEQLL
+3526 VVLRHDPHTGEQLV

-3545 DTNVAL
+3545 DTKAAL
-3551 DPQVL
+3551 DPAAL
-3556 RTRVG
+3556 RIRVG
-3561 ETLPNYM
+3561 ETLPKYM
-3568 VPSQVMVLDALPLNP
+3568 VPSQVM
-3583 SGKLDRRALPAPSF
+3583 
-3597 VVREFRAP
+3597 
-3605 TTPVEEVVAGIFAE
+3605 
-3619 VLGVERVGLDDDF
+3619 
-3632 FALGGNSLV
+3632 
-3641 ATQVVSRLGAAL
+3641 
-3653 DTRVP
+3653 
-3658 VRVIFEASTV
+3658 
-3668 AALAVRAEQHAGEGG
+3668 
-3683 RPALTRRVR
+3683 
-3692 PARIP
+3692 
-3697 LSLAQQRMWFFNQF
+3697 
-3711 DPESAAFN
+3711 
-3719 IPLVIRLSG
+3719 
-3728 DLDIESLQTA
+3728 
-3738 LVDVIDRHEA
+3738 
-3748 LRTTFPDSDYGPSQ
+3748 
-3762 VIVPTS
+3762 
-3768 ALALSVT
+3768 
-3775 PERVAPDEAHALV
+3775 
-3788 LDFVGR
+3788 
-3794 GFDVAR
+3794 
-3800 EVPLR
+3800 
-3805 VKLFQLDDDEF
+3805 
-3816 VLAMVVHHISSDG
+3816 
-3829 GSVAPMS
+3829 
-3836 RDIVVAYA
+3836 
-3844 ARREGHEPGWSPLEV
+3844 
-3859 QYADYTLWQREIL
+3859 
-3872 GAQDDPTSP
+3872 
-3881 ISEQLRY
+3881 
-3888 WTDVLADL
+3888 
-3896 PEMVELPTDQ
+3896 
-3906 PRPAVQSPRG
+3906 
-3916 AKVGFTLSSDLA
+3916 
-3928 ERIDH
+3928 
-3933 LAREFNSTFF
+3933 
-3943 IVVHASLA
+3943 
-3951 VLMAR
+3951 
-3956 LSGTD
+3956 
-3961 DIPIGTQIAGRG
+3961 
-3973 DPALDDLIGMFGNT
+3973 
-3987 LVLRSRVD
+3987 
-3995 PAMSFADVLAEVREV
+3995 
-4010 DLAAFGNP
+4010 
-4018 DVPLERLVEVL
+4018 
-4029 NPMRSTAHSAL
+4029 
-4040 FQVLLVV
+4040 
-4047 HNFVRSRV
+4047 
-4055 TLPGLEIAPL
+4055 
-4065 ETDYV
+4065 
-4070 GAKLDLEIH
+4070 
-4079 FTDTSDSAGHRTG
+4079 
-4092 VEGSIVYALDL
+4092 
-4103 FRESTVARFATQ
+4103 
-4115 LVTILEAVTRDVTIP
+4115 
-4130 VGEIELRSVD
+4130 
-4140 ERAAMDRWNATAV
+4140 
-4153 DVRGGTLVQLFDD
+4153 
-4166 QVRRTPDA
+4166 
-4174 VAVVFEEQ
+4174 
-4182 SLTYAEFDARANRL
+4182 
-4196 ARYLIS
+4196 
-4202 REVGPESLVG
+4202 
-4212 LGMSRSLEM
+4212 
-4221 MVSVYAVLKAGAGYL
+4221 
-4236 PLDPEH
+4236 
-4242 PADRNAYMIA
+4242 
-4252 TAKPDVVLT
+4252 
-4261 TSWDRGDLPA
+4261 
-4271 SVDADEVDI
+4271 
-4280 LDLSDFGSETVTDAS
+4280 
-4295 RLAPLRPENLAYAI
+4295 
-4309 FTSGSTGRPKGVA
+4309 
-4322 ISHRSVVNQIAW
+4322 
-4334 MRSRYALGD
+4334 
-4343 RDTVLH
+4343 
-4349 KTPITFDA
+4349 
-4357 SVWELFYPLQAGARL
+4357 
-4372 VIAAAGG
+4372 
-4379 HRDPEYL
+4379 
-4386 MRMSDRWHVTI
+4386 
-4397 LEFVPSMLALFLAE
+4397 
-4411 SSLALPR
+4411 
-4418 SLRYV
+4418 
-4423 SVGGEALPSESA
+4423 
-4435 ARFAARTEAAL
+4435 
-4446 DNTYGPTEATVTS
+4446 
-4459 TVHRCL
+4459 
-4465 RGVSGP
+4465 
-4471 IPIGRP
+4471 
-4477 IRNTRTFVLDRRLHR
+4477 
-4492 VPVGVPGELYL
+4492 
-4503 AGIQLARGYH
+4503 
-4513 ARGAL
+4513 
-4518 TAERFVAH
+4518 
-4526 PFADSGERLY
+4526 
-4536 RTGDL
+4536 
-4541 VRWNSNGDL
+4541 
-4550 EYLGRTDFQVKLR
+4550 
-4563 GLRIELGEIEAA
+4563 
-4575 LTADESVNQ
+4575 
-4584 AVVVVR
+4584 
-4590 DGDFGQQLVG
+4590 
-4600 YVLPTS
+4600 
-4606 GRTVDVETTRE
+4606 
-4617 AVRTSLPRYMVPD
+4617 
-4630 VLVVVDA
+4630 VVDA

-4817 GPTQSIVHAPRVSM
+4817 GPAQRIVHASRVSM

-4840 EEELRMRVAALLT
+4840 EEDLRMRVAALLT

-4863 VRGALYRVSKSEH
+4863 VRGALYRMSKSEH

-4888 GFSTGPMARDML
+4888 GFSTGPMGRDVL

-4948 WADALSGLPDAL
+4948 WLDALSGLPDAL
-4960 ALPTDRPRPAVRSG
+4960 ALPTDRPRPPVRSG

-4979 DFTVPAATVASL
+4979 DFTVPAATVARL
-4991 VSLAREAGATPF
+4991 ESLARDASATPF
-5003 MVVHAAFAVLL
+5003 MVVHAALAVLL

-5051 TRYEPDE
+5051 AQYEPGE
-5058 SFAELLRRMRDVDLA
+5058 SFAELLGRMRDADLE

-5079 VPFERLVER
+5079 VPFERLVEK

-5106 FQNFGRPA
+5106 FQNFSRPV

-5162 AATVREIAGRFVRIL
+5162 GATVREIARRFVRIL

-5183 PMMVV
+5183 PMMPV
-5188 GDISIVDENERHQM
+5188 GDISIVEENERRQM

-5242 SYAEFAARVNR
+5242 SYAEFSARVNR

-5349 ESEVVTSARPENL
+5349 EFEVVTPARPENL

-5388 MSWLAAEYEFDDSDV
+5388 MAWLAAEYELSDSDV

-5444 SLMQESGV
+5444 SLMQDSGV
-5452 TVAAFVPSMLA
+5452 TVAAFVPWMLA

-5491 SERCASRSKARLDN
+5491 SAQCASRSKARLDN

-5521 DGLERESVPIGA
+5521 DGLERESVPIGE

-5545 RLHPVPA
+5545 RLHPVPI

-5604 GQLVYLGRQDS
+5604 GQLMYVGRLDS

-5627 EIETALVAQQSI
+5627 EIETALVAQQTI
-5639 AQAVVIVHDGD
+5639 VQAVVIVHDGE
-5650 FGQQLVGYVVPARG
+5650 FGQQLVGYVVPAGG
-5664 RLVDMESV
+5664 RLIDVESV
-5672 RATAGRSLPQY
+5672 RVTAGRSLPQY
-5683 MVPDVLMVLDGLPLT
+5683 MVPDVLMVLDELPLT
-5698 ASGKVDRNA
+5698 ASGKLDRNA
-5707 LPAPEFTKREFRGP
+5707 LPAPAFTKREFRGP

-5784 EALAARIEKGATGTA
+5784 EALAARIENGAKGPVE
-5799 GEGFGPLLP
+5799 EGFGPLLR
-5808 IRADGK
+5808 IRADGEGGP
-5814 ATPLFCIHPI
+5814 PLFCIHPI

-5836 YLDPD
+5836 YIEPD

-5853 EDSYLPESLD
+5853 EASYLPESLD
-5863 ELADRYVREIRHIRP
+5863 ELADRYVREIRQIRP

-5901 QAAGESVELLAMMDS
+5901 QAAGEGVELLAMMDS
-5916 FSGATAV
+5916 FAGVTAV
-5923 EKGSPTD
+5923 EEGSPTD
-5930 VSVSELLGGFDI
+5930 VSVRELLGGFGI
-5942 EEKVVERISD
+5942 EEAAVERISD
-5952 PSLGGIAVALAE
+5952 PSLGGVAVALAE

-5969 VEHTEKV
+5969 VEQTEQV
-5976 VRQLESAA
+5976 VGRLVSAA

-6046 ALAVVGPILN
+6046 ALAVAGPILN

-6061 QTE
+6061 QST

>member
-19 VLSDTVMANVVWPSE
+19 VLSETVMANVARPSE

-182 AELYTAAVEGRPPAE
+182 AELYTAAVEGRAPAE

-220 TDRKYWAERSRN
+220 TDRTYWAERSRN

-240 GRAAEIGAPS
+240 GRAAEIGAQS

-266 GLTDREPGATFAT
+266 SLTGREPGATFAT
-279 AAVAAVSAFFS
+279 AAVAAVSAFFC

-304 SARTTARLRRSG
+304 SARTTSRLRRSG

-327 SVGDETTSVDL
+327 SVGEETTSVDL
-338 MRRTQLAL
+338 MRCTQLAL

-380 MMFHDEIRL
+380 MMFHAEIRL

-441 RFLEFFAAFAASA
+441 RFLEFFSAFAASA

-465 HADERADLVPCRGPR
+465 HADERADLVPCRGPQT
-480 AEPERL
+480 EPERL

-492 AGVASSPDAV
+492 DGVAAAPDAV
-502 AIRASGREITYHE
+502 AIRASGREVTYHE

-603 VLDDDEV
+603 VLDDDEL
-610 RARCDRERGTAIGDV
+610 RARCERQPSTTINDV

-630 LSVHHPAYMIYTSG
+630 LSIRHPAYMIYTSG

-673 DESRML
+673 HESRVL

-698 AGAMMVVAPPEV
+698 AGATMVVAPPEM

-727 IVTAPTVMNTV
+727 IITAPTVMNTV

-787 PLTPGAPISIGR
+787 PLTPGEPITIGR
-799 PIQGTSVVV
+799 PIQGASVVV

-817 VGVVGELYLAGPG
+817 AGVVGELYLAGPG
-830 VARGYHHRHGLTAN
+830 IARGYHHRHGLTAN

-869 SSQGTG
+869 SSRGTEV
-875 AGHYTLEF
+875 GHCTLEF
-883 VGRSDTQVKIRGFRI
+883 IGRSDTQVKIRGFRI

-930 VSYVRLDTGREF
+930 VSYVRLDTGCEF
-942 DPVAIVEGVAEI
+942 DPIAIVEGVAEI

-962 VVMRLEHVPVTAAG
+962 AVMWLEHVPVTAAG
-976 KLDRSELPQP
+976 KLDRSALPQP
-986 HFGSAEHEFRA
+986 HFGSAEHKFRA

-1047 SFSARAV
+1047 AFSARAV

-1075 VVLEELEGGGVG
+1075 VVLEELDGGGVG

-1093 IMCSMLERGPFDD
+1093 IMCSMIERGRFDD

-1138 RSKFVPDGDGTWA
+1138 RSKFVPDGDGVWA
-1151 FETMAAGS
+1151 FETTAVGS
-1159 VPAGDRISRIVTA
+1159 VPARDRISRIVTA

-1179 FTDVVSAE
+1179 FTDVVSVE

-1194 LDPEHGIML
+1194 LDPENGVML
-1203 QLVWCVSECAG
+1203 QLVWCVSESEG
-1214 APGRLLV
+1214 ARDRLLV

-1241 TAWLQLGA
+1241 TAWLQLGT
-1249 GQTPAPAPVGTSF
+1249 GQTPTPAPVGTSF

-1277 HRAELPYWREVLGGP
+1277 HRGELPYWREVLSGP

-1301 VPTIDT
+1301 APAIDT
-1307 MRTTGR
+1307 MRTTER

-1319 SAVTDAVL
+1319 PAVTDAVL

-1392 AFPVRLD
+1392 AFPVRLE
-1399 LPAVDLGG
+1399 LPAVELGG

-1439 RHLDESARPILG
+1439 RHLDESARSILG

-1475 DLGWMPDPD
+1475 DLGWLPDPE
-1484 APDLNTASGSG
+1484 APDLITASGSG

-1526 VIRESDVATLADLW
+1526 VIRDSDVAALADLW

-1579 SHPGLREIWSLSPL
+1579 SYPGLREIWSLSPL

-1639 ANLRAAFEFDD
+1639 ATLRAAFEYDD
-1650 HGIPAQLVVDT
+1650 HGIPAQLVVDR
-1661 VDVPWREVDLTGYG
+1661 VDVPWREVDLTGCG
-1675 SAAGEELERLLDDD
+1675 SAAGVELERLLDGD

-1700 LVRLLLIRTAPGR
+1700 LLRLLLIRTAPER
-1713 YVLALT
+1713 HVLALT

-1739 RYATD
+1739 RYAAD
-1744 DAPALPEPRPYSMYL
+1744 DAPALPEPRPYSTYL

-1764 CDREASFRAWE
+1764 LDRDASLRAWE
-1775 HALEGL
+1775 RALAGL

-1787 APQASSEQYG
+1787 APHASSEQHG
-1797 VPGEVDIALPADLI
+1797 VPGEVDIALPAALI

-1816 VVARRGVT
+1816 VVTRHGVT

-1856 PQLAAVESML
+1856 PQLSGVESML

-1900 DHHYLGLGDIQARLG
+1900 DHRYLGLGDIQARIG

-1983 DTVTTLAARV
+1983 DTATTLAARV

-2001 RDAET
+2001 RDTDT
-2006 PVGDVA
+2006 PVGDVD
-2012 LFVPKERELVVDTW
+2012 LFVPKERELVVDSW
-2026 NATEHEVPR
+2026 NATEHQVPR
-2035 FTLGE
+2035 LTLAE

-2051 APAVVFEGAV
+2051 APAVVFEGTV
-2061 STYAEFD
+2061 LTYAEFD
-2068 ARANQLARFLISRG
+2068 ARANQLARFLISGG

-2090 VAVRRSMDMLVGI
+2090 VAVRRSVDMLVGI

-2111 AYVPMDPDQPAER
+2111 AYVPIDPDQPAER

-2134 VVVLTTTSDRAA
+2134 VVVLTTTADRVA
-2146 LPAEVPALDLDTLD
+2146 LPAEVRALDLDTLD
-2160 VSALSDDPIRDRDRL
+2160 VSALSDDPIRDRDRV
-2175 GPLHARSLAYVI
+2175 GPLHTRNPAYVI
-2187 FTSGSTGRPKGVAVP
+2187 FTSGSTGRPKGVSVP

-2221 DDVVL
+2221 DDTVL
-2226 QKTPATFDVSVWE
+2226 QKTPVTFDVSVWE

-2268 REESVT
+2268 RAESVT

-2284 VFLAEAHVEGCRS
+2284 VFLAGAHVVGCNS

-2307 LPPATAADLH
+2307 LPPVTAANLH

-2334 VDVTSYETGP
+2334 VDVTYYETGP
-2344 DESTVP
+2344 DETTVP

-2363 DGRLRPVPIGV
+2363 DGRLRPVPVGV
-2374 AGELYIGGVQ
+2374 AGELYLGGVQ

-2391 RSDLTADRFVANPV
+2391 RSDLTAERFVANPL
-2405 AAGGTVRGGSRL
+2405 AAAGTVRDGSRL

-2457 LLRHADVAQAVALA
+2457 LHGHADVAQAVALA

-2492 PDERALLDAA
+2492 PDVRALLDAA

-2524 ANGKLDRKALPVPE
+2524 ANGKLDRTALPVPE

-2549 TPTEYVLAE
+2549 TLTECVLAE
-2558 ILADVLCAPRIGM
+2558 ILADVLGASRIGM

-2588 VARINAELGT
+2588 VARINNELGT
-2598 ELNVRSLFE
+2598 GLTVRSLFE
-2607 VPTVGVLARVVDRT
+2607 SPTVGVLATVVDRM
-2621 HAGTAPRPALAS
+2621 HAGAGPRPALVS

-2643 LAQTRVWFFNRF
+2643 LAQTRVWFLNRF

-2668 RLSGSLDVD
+2668 RLSGPLDVG

-2689 HESLRTIYPES
+2689 HESLRTMFPES
-2700 SDGPYQLVLPVD
+2700 PDGPSQLVLPVD

-2722 VPDVVPAAAL
+2722 APDVVPAAAL
-2732 DTRIRA
+2732 DTRIREA
-2738 AVAHGFDVTTQIPI
+2738 MAHGFDVTTQIPI

-2816 QRDVLG
+2816 QRGFLG
-2822 SEGDPTSLMSQE
+2822 SEDDPTSLISQE

-2863 VGASVDFAVPAAT
+2863 VGASVDFAVPVAT
-2876 MVRLAA
+2876 VVRLAA

-2904 KLSGSTDIAIGSP
+2904 KLSGTSDIAIGSP
-2917 IAGRGDA
+2917 VAGRGDA

-2939 RADCEPSRSF
+2939 RADCEPSQSF
-2949 AELVGRVRDSDL
+2949 TGLVGRVRDSDL

-2966 AELPFE
+2966 ADVPFE
-2972 RLVEKLNPLRSQS
+2972 QLVDKLNPVRSQS
-2985 FSPLFQVMLAFQNF
+2985 FSPLFQVLLAFQNF
-2999 VPSRVALPG
+2999 APSRVELPG
-3008 LTVSPVAV
+3008 LTVSPVEV

-3024 LSMTVSDA
+3024 LSMALSEA

-3045 DIFDAAT
+3045 DIFDAPT
-3052 VRGIAEGFVRVLE
+3052 VYGIAEGFVRVLD
-3065 AVVENPSVPV
+3065 AVIENPSVAV

-3085 RQRVLAAAAPEPLR
+3085 RQRVLAAAAPEPLP
-3099 VGPRTLPEILAAG
+3099 VHARTLPEILAAG
-3112 VASNPSGVALTCG
+3112 VASNPVGVALTCG

-3139 QLARVLISRGVGPET
+3139 RLARVLISRGVGPET
-3154 FVALSFARSIESVVS
+3154 FVALAFARSIESVVA

-3175 AGGGFVPVDPKLPAE
+3175 AGGGFVPVDPKLPVE
-3190 RIEYMLV
+3190 RIEYMLA

-3204 LTGAETTSLPGKVAW
+3204 LTSAETTSLPGKVAW

-3226 VQDLCDELSAAEIT
+3226 VQDLCDEVSAAQIT
-3240 DAERGAPVALST
+3240 DGERGAPVALSN

-3279 CSDTRLELSLTGNS
+3279 CADARLELDLTGDS

-3355 DPDGLEELQAVVVGG
+3355 DPDGLDELQAVVVGG

-3399 ITMTDALVPKE
+3399 ISMTEPLVPEE

-3428 RLHPAPV
+3428 RLHPSPV
-3435 GVIGELYLSGR
+3435 GVIGELYLSGS

-3462 FVANPFGGSGDLMY
+3462 FVANPFRGSGELMY

-3507 ELGEVEAALS
+3507 ELGEIEAALG

-3526 VVLRNDPHTGEQLL
+3526 VVLRHDPHTGEQLV

-3545 DTNVAL
+3545 DTEAAL
-3551 DPQVL
+3551 DPETL
-3556 RTRVG
+3556 RIRVG
-3561 ETLPNYM
+3561 ERLPTYM
-3568 VPSQVMVLDALPLNP
+3568 VPSQVM
-3583 SGKLDRRALPAPSF
+3583 
-3597 VVREFRAP
+3597 
-3605 TTPVEEVVAGIFAE
+3605 
-3619 VLGVERVGLDDDF
+3619 
-3632 FALGGNSLV
+3632 
-3641 ATQVVSRLGAAL
+3641 
-3653 DTRVP
+3653 
-3658 VRVIFEASTV
+3658 
-3668 AALAVRAEQHAGEGG
+3668 
-3683 RPALTRRVR
+3683 
-3692 PARIP
+3692 
-3697 LSLAQQRMWFFNQF
+3697 
-3711 DPESAAFN
+3711 
-3719 IPLVIRLSG
+3719 
-3728 DLDIESLQTA
+3728 
-3738 LVDVIDRHEA
+3738 
-3748 LRTTFPDSDYGPSQ
+3748 
-3762 VIVPTS
+3762 
-3768 ALALSVT
+3768 
-3775 PERVAPDEAHALV
+3775 
-3788 LDFVGR
+3788 
-3794 GFDVAR
+3794 
-3800 EVPLR
+3800 
-3805 VKLFQLDDDEF
+3805 
-3816 VLAMVVHHISSDG
+3816 
-3829 GSVAPMS
+3829 
-3836 RDIVVAYA
+3836 
-3844 ARREGHEPGWSPLEV
+3844 
-3859 QYADYTLWQREIL
+3859 
-3872 GAQDDPTSP
+3872 
-3881 ISEQLRY
+3881 
-3888 WTDVLADL
+3888 
-3896 PEMVELPTDQ
+3896 
-3906 PRPAVQSPRG
+3906 
-3916 AKVGFTLSSDLA
+3916 
-3928 ERIDH
+3928 
-3933 LAREFNSTFF
+3933 
-3943 IVVHASLA
+3943 
-3951 VLMAR
+3951 
-3956 LSGTD
+3956 
-3961 DIPIGTQIAGRG
+3961 
-3973 DPALDDLIGMFGNT
+3973 
-3987 LVLRSRVD
+3987 
-3995 PAMSFADVLAEVREV
+3995 
-4010 DLAAFGNP
+4010 
-4018 DVPLERLVEVL
+4018 
-4029 NPMRSTAHSAL
+4029 
-4040 FQVLLVV
+4040 
-4047 HNFVRSRV
+4047 
-4055 TLPGLEIAPL
+4055 
-4065 ETDYV
+4065 
-4070 GAKLDLEIH
+4070 
-4079 FTDTSDSAGHRTG
+4079 
-4092 VEGSIVYALDL
+4092 
-4103 FRESTVARFATQ
+4103 
-4115 LVTILEAVTRDVTIP
+4115 
-4130 VGEIELRSVD
+4130 
-4140 ERAAMDRWNATAV
+4140 
-4153 DVRGGTLVQLFDD
+4153 
-4166 QVRRTPDA
+4166 
-4174 VAVVFEEQ
+4174 
-4182 SLTYAEFDARANRL
+4182 
-4196 ARYLIS
+4196 
-4202 REVGPESLVG
+4202 
-4212 LGMSRSLEM
+4212 
-4221 MVSVYAVLKAGAGYL
+4221 
-4236 PLDPEH
+4236 
-4242 PADRNAYMIA
+4242 
-4252 TAKPDVVLT
+4252 
-4261 TSWDRGDLPA
+4261 
-4271 SVDADEVDI
+4271 
-4280 LDLSDFGSETVTDAS
+4280 
-4295 RLAPLRPENLAYAI
+4295 
-4309 FTSGSTGRPKGVA
+4309 
-4322 ISHRSVVNQIAW
+4322 
-4334 MRSRYALGD
+4334 
-4343 RDTVLH
+4343 
-4349 KTPITFDA
+4349 
-4357 SVWELFYPLQAGARL
+4357 
-4372 VIAAAGG
+4372 
-4379 HRDPEYL
+4379 
-4386 MRMSDRWHVTI
+4386 
-4397 LEFVPSMLALFLAE
+4397 
-4411 SSLALPR
+4411 
-4418 SLRYV
+4418 
-4423 SVGGEALPSESA
+4423 
-4435 ARFAARTEAAL
+4435 
-4446 DNTYGPTEATVTS
+4446 
-4459 TVHRCL
+4459 
-4465 RGVSGP
+4465 
-4471 IPIGRP
+4471 
-4477 IRNTRTFVLDRRLHR
+4477 
-4492 VPVGVPGELYL
+4492 
-4503 AGIQLARGYH
+4503 
-4513 ARGAL
+4513 
-4518 TAERFVAH
+4518 
-4526 PFADSGERLY
+4526 
-4536 RTGDL
+4536 
-4541 VRWNSNGDL
+4541 
-4550 EYLGRTDFQVKLR
+4550 
-4563 GLRIELGEIEAA
+4563 
-4575 LTADESVNQ
+4575 
-4584 AVVVVR
+4584 
-4590 DGDFGQQLVG
+4590 
-4600 YVLPTS
+4600 
-4606 GRTVDVETTRE
+4606 
-4617 AVRTSLPRYMVPD
+4617 
-4630 VLVVVDA
+4630 VVDA

-4804 HEALRTVFPDSDQ
+4804 HEALRTVFPDSAQ
-4817 GPTQSIVHAPRVSM
+4817 GPAQRIVHASRVSM

-4863 VRGALYRVSKSEH
+4863 VRGALYRMSKSEH
-4876 VLAVVVHHICAD
+4876 VLVVVVHHICAD
-4888 GFSTGPMARDML
+4888 GFSTAPMGRDVL

-4948 WADALSGLPDAL
+4948 WLDALSGLPDAL

-4979 DFTVPAATVASL
+4979 DFTVPAATVARL

-5003 MVVHAAFAVLL
+5003 MVVHAALAVLL

-5051 TRYEPDE
+5051 AQYQPDE
-5058 SFAELLRRMRDVDLA
+5058 SFAELLRRMRDADLE

-5079 VPFERLVER
+5079 VPFERLVEK

-5106 FQNFGRPA
+5106 FQNFSRPA

-5162 AATVREIAGRFVRIL
+5162 GATVREIARRFVRIL

-5183 PMMVV
+5183 PMMPV
-5188 GDISIVDENERHQM
+5188 GDISIVEENERRQM
-5202 LREWNITGHDV
+5202 LREWNITGRDV

-5242 SYAEFAARVNR
+5242 SYAEFSARVNR

-5283 YAVLRTGAAFVPL
+5283 YAVLRAGAAFVPL

-5349 ESEVVTSARPENL
+5349 ESEVVTPARPENL

-5388 MSWLAAEYEFDDSDV
+5388 MSWLAAEYELGDSDV

-5444 SLMQESGV
+5444 SLMQDSGV

-5491 SERCASRSKARLDN
+5491 SARCASRSKARLDN

-5521 DGLERESVPIGA
+5521 DGLERESVPIGE

-5545 RLHPVPA
+5545 RLHPVPI

-5564 LSRGYHRRQG
+5564 LSRGYHRRQR

-5604 GQLVYLGRQDS
+5604 GQLMYLGRLDS

-5627 EIETALVAQQSI
+5627 EIETALVAQQTI
-5639 AQAVVIVHDGD
+5639 VQAAVIVHDGE
-5650 FGQQLVGYVVPARG
+5650 FGQQLVGYVVPTGG
-5664 RLVDMESV
+5664 RLIDVESV

-5683 MVPDVLMVLDGLPLT
+5683 MVPDVLMVLDELPLT
-5698 ASGKVDRNA
+5698 ASGKLDRNA
-5707 LPAPEFTKREFRGP
+5707 LPAPAFTKREFRGP

-5784 EALAARIEKGATGTA
+5784 EALAARIENGATGPVE
-5799 GEGFGPLLP
+5799 EGFGPLLR
-5808 IRADGK
+5808 IRADGEEG
-5814 ATPLFCIHPI
+5814 APLFCIHPI

-5836 YLDPD
+5836 YIEPD

-5853 EDSYLPESLD
+5853 EDGYLPESLD
-5863 ELADRYVREIRHIRP
+5863 ELADRYVREIRQIRP

-5894 HAMAVRI
+5894 HAMAVQI
-5901 QAAGESVELLAMMDS
+5901 QAAGEGVELLAMMDS
-5916 FSGATAV
+5916 FAGATAV
-5923 EKGSPTD
+5923 EEGSPTD
-5930 VSVSELLGGFDI
+5930 VSVRELLGGFGI
-5942 EEKVVERISD
+5942 EATAVERISD
-5952 PSLGGIAVALAE
+5952 PSLGGVAVALAE
-5964 MSGHS
+5964 ISGHS

-5976 VRQLESAA
+5976 VRRLVSAA

-6012 ATGAR
+6012 ATGGR

-6035 AVTHWQMTSPD
+6035 PVTHWQMTSPD
-6046 ALAVVGPILN
+6046 ALAVVGPIVN
-6056 EALRE
+6056 QALRE
-6061 QTE
+6061 QSTS

>member
-1 MDCRGPRVSSLD
+1 MGVPLRALQCRYMDCRGPRVSSLD

-19 VLSDTVMANVVWPSE
+19 VLSDTVIANVARPSE

-112 THLDFRSDPDPRA
+112 THLDFRSDSDPRA

-182 AELYTAAVEGRPPAE
+182 AELYTAAVEGRAPAE

-220 TDRKYWAERSRN
+220 TDRTYWAERSRN

-240 GRAAEIGAPS
+240 GRAAEIGAQS

-266 GLTDREPGATFAT
+266 SLTGREPGATFAT
-279 AAVAAVSAFFS
+279 AAVAAVSAFFC

-304 SARTTARLRRSG
+304 SARTTSRLRRSG

-327 SVGDETTSVDL
+327 SVGEETTSVDL
-338 MRRTQLAL
+338 MRCTQLAL

-380 MMFHDEIRL
+380 MMFHAEIRL

-428 NLYTEQELRGHHA
+428 NLYTEQELRGHHS

-465 HADERADLVPCRGPR
+465 HADERADLVPCRGPQ

-492 AGVASSPDAV
+492 DGVAAAPDAV
-502 AIRASGREITYHE
+502 AIRASGREVTYHE

-603 VLDDDEV
+603 VLDNDEL
-610 RARCDRERGTAIGDV
+610 RARCERQRSAAIGDV

-630 LSVHHPAYMIYTSG
+630 LSIRHPAYMIYTSG

-661 FAAGA
+661 FAAAA
-666 RPELGIH
+666 RPELGIDH
-673 DESRML
+673 ESRML

-698 AGAMMVVAPPEV
+698 AGATMVVAPPEV

-727 IVTAPTVMNTV
+727 IITAPTVMNTV

-787 PLTPGAPISIGR
+787 PLTPGEPITIGR

-817 VGVVGELYLAGPG
+817 AGVVGELYLAGPG
-830 VARGYHHRHGLTAN
+830 IARGYHHRHGLTAN

-883 VGRSDTQVKIRGFRI
+883 IGRSDTQVKIRGFRI

-962 VVMRLEHVPVTAAG
+962 AVMRLEHVPVTAAG
-976 KLDRSELPQP
+976 KLDRSALPQP
-986 HFGSAEHEFRA
+986 HFGSTEHEFRA

-1047 SFSARAV
+1047 GFSARAV

-1093 IMCSMLERGPFDD
+1093 IMYSMLERGPFAD

-1117 DVDPDRLSATL
+1117 DVDTDRLSATL

-1194 LDPEHGIML
+1194 LDPENGIML
-1203 QLVWCVSECAG
+1203 QLVWCVSESAG

-1221 LAHHLVVD
+1221 IAHHLVVD

-1249 GQTPAPAPVGTSF
+1249 GQTPTPAPVGTSF

-1277 HRAELPYWREVLGGP
+1277 HRGELPYWREVLSGP

-1301 VPTIDT
+1301 APAIDT
-1307 MRTTGR
+1307 MRTTER

-1319 SAVTDAVL
+1319 PAVTDAVL

-1392 AFPVRLD
+1392 AFPVRLE
-1399 LPAVDLGG
+1399 LPAVELGG

-1439 RHLDESARPILG
+1439 RHLDESARSILG

-1475 DLGWMPDPD
+1475 DLGWLPDPE
-1484 APDLNTASGSG
+1484 APDLITASGSG

-1526 VIRESDVATLADLW
+1526 VIRDSDVAALADLW

-1579 SHPGLREIWSLSPL
+1579 SYPGLREIWSLSPL

-1639 ANLRAAFEFDD
+1639 ATLRAAFEYDD
-1650 HGIPAQLVVDT
+1650 HGVPAQLVVDR
-1661 VDVPWREVDLTGYG
+1661 VDVPWREVDLTGCG
-1675 SAAGEELERLLDDD
+1675 SAAGVELERLLDDD

-1700 LVRLLLIRTAPGR
+1700 LLRLLLIRTAPER
-1713 YVLALT
+1713 HVLALT

-1739 RYATD
+1739 RYVAD
-1744 DAPALPEPRPYSMYL
+1744 DAPALPEPRPYSTYL

-1764 CDREASFRAWE
+1764 LDRDASLRAWE
-1775 HALEGL
+1775 RALAGL

-1787 APQASSEQYG
+1787 APHASSEQHG
-1797 VPGEVDIALPADLI
+1797 VPGEVDIALPAALI

-1816 VVARRGVT
+1816 VVTRHGVT

-1856 PQLAAVESML
+1856 PQLSGVESML

-1900 DHHYLGLGDIQARLG
+1900 DHHYLGLGDIQARIG

-1983 DTVTTLAARV
+1983 DTATTLAARV

-2001 RDAET
+2001 RDTDT
-2006 PVGDVA
+2006 PVGDVD
-2012 LFVPKERELVVDTW
+2012 LFVPKERELVVDSW
-2026 NATEHEVPR
+2026 NATEHQVPR
-2035 FTLGE
+2035 LTLAE

-2051 APAVVFEGAV
+2051 APAVVFEGTV
-2061 STYAEFD
+2061 LTYAEFD
-2068 ARANQLARFLISRG
+2068 ARANQLARFLISGG

-2090 VAVRRSMDMLVGI
+2090 VAVRRSVDMLVGI

-2111 AYVPMDPDQPAER
+2111 AYVPIDPDQPAER

-2134 VVVLTTTSDRAA
+2134 VVVLTTTADRVA

-2175 GPLHARSLAYVI
+2175 GPLHTRNPAYVI
-2187 FTSGSTGRPKGVAVP
+2187 FTSGSTGRPKGVSVP

-2221 DDVVL
+2221 EDTVL
-2226 QKTPATFDVSVWE
+2226 QKTPVTFDVSVWE

-2268 REESVT
+2268 RAESVT

-2284 VFLAEAHVEGCRS
+2284 VFLAGAHVDGCNS

-2307 LPPATAADLH
+2307 LPPVTAANLH

-2334 VDVTSYETGP
+2334 VDVTYYETGP
-2344 DESTVP
+2344 DETTVP

-2363 DGRLRPVPIGV
+2363 DGRLRPVPVGV
-2374 AGELYIGGVQ
+2374 AGELYLGGVQ

-2391 RSDLTADRFVANPV
+2391 RSDLTAERFVANPL
-2405 AAGGTVRGGSRL
+2405 AAAGTVRDGSRL

-2457 LLRHADVAQAVALA
+2457 LHGHADVAQAVALA

-2492 PDERALLDAA
+2492 PDVRALLDAA

-2524 ANGKLDRKALPVPE
+2524 ANGKLDRTALPVPE

-2549 TPTEYVLAE
+2549 TLTECVLAE
-2558 ILADVLCAPRIGM
+2558 ILADVLGASRIGM

-2588 VARINAELGT
+2588 VARINNELGT
-2598 ELNVRSLFE
+2598 GLTVRSLFE
-2607 VPTVGVLARVVDRT
+2607 SPTVGVLATVVDRM
-2621 HAGTAPRPALAS
+2621 HAGAGPRPALVS

-2643 LAQTRVWFFNRF
+2643 LAQTRVWFLNRF

-2668 RLSGSLDVD
+2668 RLSGPLDID

-2689 HESLRTIYPES
+2689 HESLRTMFPES
-2700 SDGPYQLVLPVD
+2700 PDGPSQLVLPVD

-2722 VPDVVPAAAL
+2722 APDVVPAAAL
-2732 DTRIRA
+2732 DTRIREA
-2738 AVAHGFDVTTQIPI
+2738 MAHGFDVTTQIPI

-2816 QRDVLG
+2816 QRGFLG
-2822 SEGDPTSLMSQE
+2822 SEDDPTSLISQE

-2863 VGASVDFAVPAAT
+2863 VGASVDFAVPVAT
-2876 MVRLAA
+2876 VVRLAA

-2904 KLSGSTDIAIGSP
+2904 KLSGTSDIAIGSP
-2917 IAGRGDA
+2917 VAGRGDA

-2939 RADCEPSRSF
+2939 RADCEPSQSF
-2949 AELVGRVRDSDL
+2949 TGLVGRVRDSDL

-2966 AELPFE
+2966 ADVPFE
-2972 RLVEKLNPLRSQS
+2972 RLVDKLNPVRSQS
-2985 FSPLFQVMLAFQNF
+2985 FSPLFQVLLAFQNF
-2999 VPSRVALPG
+2999 APSRVELPG
-3008 LTVSPVAV
+3008 LTVSPVEV

-3024 LSMTVSDA
+3024 LSMALSEA

-3045 DIFDAAT
+3045 DIFDAPT
-3052 VRGIAEGFVRVLE
+3052 VYGIAEGFVRVLD
-3065 AVVENPSVPV
+3065 AVIENPSVAV

-3085 RQRVLAAAAPEPLR
+3085 RQRVLAAAAPEPLP
-3099 VGPRTLPEILAAG
+3099 VHARTLPEILAAG
-3112 VASNPSGVALTCG
+3112 VASNPVGVALTCG

-3139 QLARVLISRGVGPET
+3139 RLARVLISRGVGPET
-3154 FVALSFARSIESVVS
+3154 FVALAFARSIESVVA

-3175 AGGGFVPVDPKLPAE
+3175 AGGGFVPVDPKLPVE
-3190 RIEYMLV
+3190 RIEYMLA

-3204 LTGAETTSLPGKVAW
+3204 LTSAETTSLPGKVAW

-3226 VQDLCDELSAAEIT
+3226 VQDLCDEVSAAQIT
-3240 DAERGAPVALST
+3240 DGERGAPVALSN

-3279 CSDTRLELSLTGNS
+3279 CADARLELDLTGDS

-3355 DPDGLEELQAVVVGG
+3355 DPDGLDELQAVVVGG

-3399 ITMTDALVPKE
+3399 ISMTEPLVPEE

-3428 RLHPAPV
+3428 RLHPSPV
-3435 GVIGELYLSGR
+3435 GVIGELYLSGS

-3462 FVANPFGGSGDLMY
+3462 FVANPFRGSGELMY

-3507 ELGEVEAALS
+3507 ELGEIEAALG

-3526 VVLRNDPHTGEQLL
+3526 VVLRHDPHTGEQLV

-3545 DTNVAL
+3545 DTEAAL
-3551 DPQVL
+3551 DPETL
-3556 RTRVG
+3556 RIRVG
-3561 ETLPNYM
+3561 ETLPTYM
-3568 VPSQVMVLDALPLNP
+3568 VPSQVM
-3583 SGKLDRRALPAPSF
+3583 
-3597 VVREFRAP
+3597 
-3605 TTPVEEVVAGIFAE
+3605 
-3619 VLGVERVGLDDDF
+3619 
-3632 FALGGNSLV
+3632 
-3641 ATQVVSRLGAAL
+3641 
-3653 DTRVP
+3653 
-3658 VRVIFEASTV
+3658 
-3668 AALAVRAEQHAGEGG
+3668 
-3683 RPALTRRVR
+3683 
-3692 PARIP
+3692 
-3697 LSLAQQRMWFFNQF
+3697 
-3711 DPESAAFN
+3711 
-3719 IPLVIRLSG
+3719 
-3728 DLDIESLQTA
+3728 
-3738 LVDVIDRHEA
+3738 
-3748 LRTTFPDSDYGPSQ
+3748 
-3762 VIVPTS
+3762 
-3768 ALALSVT
+3768 
-3775 PERVAPDEAHALV
+3775 
-3788 LDFVGR
+3788 
-3794 GFDVAR
+3794 
-3800 EVPLR
+3800 
-3805 VKLFQLDDDEF
+3805 
-3816 VLAMVVHHISSDG
+3816 
-3829 GSVAPMS
+3829 
-3836 RDIVVAYA
+3836 
-3844 ARREGHEPGWSPLEV
+3844 
-3859 QYADYTLWQREIL
+3859 
-3872 GAQDDPTSP
+3872 
-3881 ISEQLRY
+3881 
-3888 WTDVLADL
+3888 
-3896 PEMVELPTDQ
+3896 
-3906 PRPAVQSPRG
+3906 
-3916 AKVGFTLSSDLA
+3916 
-3928 ERIDH
+3928 
-3933 LAREFNSTFF
+3933 
-3943 IVVHASLA
+3943 
-3951 VLMAR
+3951 
-3956 LSGTD
+3956 
-3961 DIPIGTQIAGRG
+3961 
-3973 DPALDDLIGMFGNT
+3973 
-3987 LVLRSRVD
+3987 
-3995 PAMSFADVLAEVREV
+3995 
-4010 DLAAFGNP
+4010 
-4018 DVPLERLVEVL
+4018 
-4029 NPMRSTAHSAL
+4029 
-4040 FQVLLVV
+4040 
-4047 HNFVRSRV
+4047 
-4055 TLPGLEIAPL
+4055 
-4065 ETDYV
+4065 
-4070 GAKLDLEIH
+4070 
-4079 FTDTSDSAGHRTG
+4079 
-4092 VEGSIVYALDL
+4092 
-4103 FRESTVARFATQ
+4103 
-4115 LVTILEAVTRDVTIP
+4115 
-4130 VGEIELRSVD
+4130 
-4140 ERAAMDRWNATAV
+4140 
-4153 DVRGGTLVQLFDD
+4153 
-4166 QVRRTPDA
+4166 
-4174 VAVVFEEQ
+4174 
-4182 SLTYAEFDARANRL
+4182 
-4196 ARYLIS
+4196 
-4202 REVGPESLVG
+4202 
-4212 LGMSRSLEM
+4212 
-4221 MVSVYAVLKAGAGYL
+4221 
-4236 PLDPEH
+4236 
-4242 PADRNAYMIA
+4242 
-4252 TAKPDVVLT
+4252 
-4261 TSWDRGDLPA
+4261 
-4271 SVDADEVDI
+4271 
-4280 LDLSDFGSETVTDAS
+4280 
-4295 RLAPLRPENLAYAI
+4295 
-4309 FTSGSTGRPKGVA
+4309 
-4322 ISHRSVVNQIAW
+4322 
-4334 MRSRYALGD
+4334 
-4343 RDTVLH
+4343 
-4349 KTPITFDA
+4349 
-4357 SVWELFYPLQAGARL
+4357 
-4372 VIAAAGG
+4372 
-4379 HRDPEYL
+4379 
-4386 MRMSDRWHVTI
+4386 
-4397 LEFVPSMLALFLAE
+4397 
-4411 SSLALPR
+4411 
-4418 SLRYV
+4418 
-4423 SVGGEALPSESA
+4423 
-4435 ARFAARTEAAL
+4435 
-4446 DNTYGPTEATVTS
+4446 
-4459 TVHRCL
+4459 
-4465 RGVSGP
+4465 
-4471 IPIGRP
+4471 
-4477 IRNTRTFVLDRRLHR
+4477 
-4492 VPVGVPGELYL
+4492 
-4503 AGIQLARGYH
+4503 
-4513 ARGAL
+4513 
-4518 TAERFVAH
+4518 
-4526 PFADSGERLY
+4526 
-4536 RTGDL
+4536 
-4541 VRWNSNGDL
+4541 
-4550 EYLGRTDFQVKLR
+4550 
-4563 GLRIELGEIEAA
+4563 
-4575 LTADESVNQ
+4575 
-4584 AVVVVR
+4584 
-4590 DGDFGQQLVG
+4590 
-4600 YVLPTS
+4600 
-4606 GRTVDVETTRE
+4606 
-4617 AVRTSLPRYMVPD
+4617 
-4630 VLVVVDA
+4630 VVDA

-4804 HEALRTVFPDSDQ
+4804 HQALRTVFPDSAQ
-4817 GPTQSIVHAPRVSM
+4817 GPAQRIVHASRVSM

-4863 VRGALYRVSKSEH
+4863 VRGALYRMSKSEH

-4888 GFSTGPMARDML
+4888 GFSTAPMGRDVL

-4948 WADALSGLPDAL
+4948 WLDALSGLPDAL

-4979 DFTVPAATVASL
+4979 DFTVPAATVARL

-5003 MVVHAAFAVLL
+5003 MVVHAALAVLL

-5051 TRYEPDE
+5051 AQYEPDE
-5058 SFAELLRRMRDVDLA
+5058 SFAELLGRMRDADLE

-5106 FQNFGRPA
+5106 FQNFSRPA

-5162 AATVREIAGRFVRIL
+5162 GATVREIARRFVRIL

-5183 PMMVV
+5183 PMMPV
-5188 GDISIVDENERHQM
+5188 GDISIVEENERRQM

-5230 DAVAIVYDNESL
+5230 DAVAIVYDNEAL
-5242 SYAEFAARVNR
+5242 SYAEFSARVNR

-5283 YAVLRTGAAFVPL
+5283 YAVLRAGAAFVPL

-5336 ALDLSVYSSEPVG
+5336 ALDLSGYSSEPVG
-5349 ESEVVTSARPENL
+5349 ESEVVTPARPENL

-5388 MSWLAAEYEFDDSDV
+5388 MSWLAAEYELGDSDV

-5444 SLMQESGV
+5444 SLMQDSGV

-5491 SERCASRSKARLDN
+5491 SARCASRSKARLDN

-5521 DGLERESVPIGA
+5521 DGLERESVPIGE

-5545 RLHPVPA
+5545 RLHPVPI

-5604 GQLVYLGRQDS
+5604 GQLMYLGRLDS

-5627 EIETALVAQQSI
+5627 EIETALVAQQTI
-5639 AQAVVIVHDGD
+5639 VQAVVIVHDGE
-5650 FGQQLVGYVVPARG
+5650 FGQQLVGYVVPAGG
-5664 RLVDMESV
+5664 RLIDVESV

-5683 MVPDVLMVLDGLPLT
+5683 MVPDVLMVLDELPLT
-5698 ASGKVDRNA
+5698 ASGKLDRNA
-5707 LPAPEFTKREFRGP
+5707 LPAPAFTKREFRGP

-5757 APRIVARLK
+5757 APRMVARLK

-5784 EALAARIEKGATGTA
+5784 EALAARIENGATGPVE
-5799 GEGFGPLLP
+5799 EGFGPLLR
-5808 IRADGK
+5808 IRADGEEG
-5814 ATPLFCIHPI
+5814 APLFCIHPI

-5836 YLDPD
+5836 YIEPD

-5863 ELADRYVREIRHIRP
+5863 ELADRYVREIRQIRP

-5901 QAAGESVELLAMMDS
+5901 QAAGEGVELLAMMDS
-5916 FSGATAV
+5916 FAGATAV
-5923 EKGSPTD
+5923 EEGSPTD
-5930 VSVSELLGGFDI
+5930 VSVRELLGGFGI
-5942 EEKVVERISD
+5942 EETAVERISD
-5952 PSLGGIAVALAE
+5952 PSLGGVAVALAE

-5976 VRQLESAA
+5976 VGRLVSAA

-6012 ATGAR
+6012 ATGGR

-6035 AVTHWQMTSPD
+6035 PVTHWQMTSPD
-6046 ALAVVGPILN
+6046 ALAVVGPIVN
-6056 EALRE
+6056 QALRE
-6061 QTE
+6061 QSTS

>member
-1 MDCRGPRVSSLD
+1 MSSLD

-19 VLSDTVMANVVWPSE
+19 VLSDTVMANVARPSE

-112 THLDFRSDPDPRA
+112 THLDFRSDSDPRA

-182 AELYTAAVEGRPPAE
+182 AELYTAAVEGRAPAE

-220 TDRKYWAERSRN
+220 TDRTYWAERSRN

-240 GRAAEIGAPS
+240 GRAAEIGAQS

-266 GLTDREPGATFAT
+266 SLTGREPGATFAT
-279 AAVAAVSAFFS
+279 AAVAAVSAFFC

-304 SARTTARLRRSG
+304 SARTTSRLRRSG

-327 SVGDETTSVDL
+327 SVGEETTSVDL
-338 MRRTQLAL
+338 MRCTQLAL

-380 MMFHDEIRL
+380 MMFHAEIRL

-465 HADERADLVPCRGPR
+465 HADERADLVPCRGPQ

-492 AGVASSPDAV
+492 DGVAAAPDAV
-502 AIRASGREITYHE
+502 AIRASGREVTYHE
-515 LDQRSNQLA
+515 LDERSNQLA

-603 VLDDDEV
+603 VLDNDEL
-610 RARCDRERGTAIGDV
+610 RARCERQRSAAIGDV

-630 LSVHHPAYMIYTSG
+630 LSIRHPAYMIYTSG

-661 FAAGA
+661 FAAAA
-666 RPELGIH
+666 RPELGIDH
-673 DESRML
+673 ESRML

-698 AGAMMVVAPPEV
+698 AGATMVVAPPEV

-727 IVTAPTVMNTV
+727 IITAPTVMNTV

-787 PLTPGAPISIGR
+787 PLTPGEPITIGR
-799 PIQGTSVVV
+799 PIQGASVVV

-817 VGVVGELYLAGPG
+817 AGVVGELYLAGPG
-830 VARGYHHRHGLTAN
+830 IARGYHHRHGLTAN

-883 VGRSDTQVKIRGFRI
+883 IGRSDTQVKIRGFRI

-909 QDGVNFAATV
+909 QAGINFAATV

-962 VVMRLEHVPVTAAG
+962 AVMRLEHVPVTAAG
-976 KLDRSELPQP
+976 KLDRSALPQP
-986 HFGSAEHEFRA
+986 HFGSTEHEFRA

-1047 SFSARAV
+1047 GFSARAV

-1093 IMCSMLERGPFDD
+1093 IMYSMLERGPFAD

-1117 DVDPDRLSATL
+1117 DVDTDRLSATL

-1194 LDPEHGIML
+1194 LDPENGIML
-1203 QLVWCVSECAG
+1203 QLVWCVSESAG

-1221 LAHHLVVD
+1221 IAHHLVVD

-1249 GQTPAPAPVGTSF
+1249 GQTPTPAPVGTSF

-1277 HRAELPYWREVLGGP
+1277 HRGELPYWREVLSGP

-1301 VPTIDT
+1301 APAIDT
-1307 MRTTGR
+1307 MRTTER

-1319 SAVTDAVL
+1319 PAVTDAVL

-1392 AFPVRLD
+1392 AFPVRLE
-1399 LPAVDLGG
+1399 LPAVELGG

-1439 RHLDESARPILG
+1439 RHLDESARSILG

-1475 DLGWMPDPD
+1475 DLGWLPDPE
-1484 APDLNTASGSG
+1484 APDLITASGSG

-1526 VIRESDVATLADLW
+1526 VIRDSDVAALADLW

-1579 SHPGLREIWSLSPL
+1579 SYPGLREIWSLSPL

-1639 ANLRAAFEFDD
+1639 ASLRAAFEYDD
-1650 HGIPAQLVVDT
+1650 HGVPAQLVVDR
-1661 VDVPWREVDLTGYG
+1661 VDVPWREVDLTGCG
-1675 SAAGEELERLLDDD
+1675 SAAGVELERLLDDD
-1689 RVARFDLARPP
+1689 RIARFDLARPP
-1700 LVRLLLIRTAPGR
+1700 LLRLLLIRTAPER
-1713 YVLALT
+1713 HVLALT

-1739 RYATD
+1739 RYAAD
-1744 DAPALPEPRPYSMYL
+1744 DAPALPEPRPYSTYL

-1764 CDREASFRAWE
+1764 LDRDASLRAWE
-1775 HALEGL
+1775 RALAGL

-1787 APQASSEQYG
+1787 APHASSEQHG
-1797 VPGEVDIALPADLI
+1797 VPGEVDIALPAALI

-1816 VVARRGVT
+1816 VVTRHGVT

-1856 PQLAAVESML
+1856 PQLSGVESML

-1900 DHHYLGLGDIQARLG
+1900 DHHYLGLGDIQARIG

-1983 DTVTTLAARV
+1983 DTATTLAARV

-2001 RDAET
+2001 RDTDT
-2006 PVGDVA
+2006 PVGDVD
-2012 LFVPKERELVVDTW
+2012 LFVPKERELVVDSW
-2026 NATEHEVPR
+2026 NATEHQVPR
-2035 FTLGE
+2035 LTLAE

-2051 APAVVFEGAV
+2051 APAVVFEGTV
-2061 STYAEFD
+2061 LTYAEFD
-2068 ARANQLARFLISRG
+2068 ARANQLARFLISGG

-2090 VAVRRSMDMLVGI
+2090 VAVRRSVDMLVGI

-2111 AYVPMDPDQPAER
+2111 AYVPIDPDQPAER

-2134 VVVLTTTSDRAA
+2134 VVVLTTTADRVA
-2146 LPAEVPALDLDTLD
+2146 LPAEVRALDLDTLD
-2160 VSALSDDPIRDRDRL
+2160 VSALSDDPIRDRDRV
-2175 GPLHARSLAYVI
+2175 GPLHTRNPAYVI
-2187 FTSGSTGRPKGVAVP
+2187 FTSGSTGRPKGVSVP

-2221 DDVVL
+2221 DDTVL
-2226 QKTPATFDVSVWE
+2226 QKTPVTFDVSVWE

-2268 REESVT
+2268 RAESVT

-2284 VFLAEAHVEGCRS
+2284 VFLAGAHVDGCNS

-2307 LPPATAADLH
+2307 LPPVTAANLH

-2334 VDVTSYETGP
+2334 VDVTYYETGP
-2344 DESTVP
+2344 DETTVP

-2363 DGRLRPVPIGV
+2363 DGRLRPVPVGV
-2374 AGELYIGGVQ
+2374 AGELYLGGVQ

-2391 RSDLTADRFVANPV
+2391 RSDLTAERFVANPL
-2405 AAGGTVRGGSRL
+2405 AAAGTVRDGSRL

-2457 LLRHADVAQAVALA
+2457 LHGHADVAQAVALA

-2492 PDERALLDAA
+2492 PDVRALLDAA

-2524 ANGKLDRKALPVPE
+2524 ANGKLDRTALPVPE

-2549 TPTEYVLAE
+2549 TLTECVLAE
-2558 ILADVLCAPRIGM
+2558 ILADVLGASRIGM

-2588 VARINAELGT
+2588 VARINKELGT
-2598 ELNVRSLFE
+2598 GLTVRSLFE
-2607 VPTVGVLARVVDRT
+2607 SPTVGVLATVVDRM
-2621 HAGTAPRPALAS
+2621 HAGAGPRPALVS

-2643 LAQTRVWFFNRF
+2643 LAQTRVWFLNRF

-2668 RLSGSLDVD
+2668 RLSGPLDVD

-2689 HESLRTIYPES
+2689 HESLRTMFPES
-2700 SDGPYQLVLPVD
+2700 PDGPSQLVLPVD

-2722 VPDVVPAAAL
+2722 APDVVPAAAL
-2732 DTRIRA
+2732 DTRIREA
-2738 AVAHGFDVTTQIPI
+2738 MAHGFDVTTQIPI

-2816 QRDVLG
+2816 QRGFLG
-2822 SEGDPTSLMSQE
+2822 SEDDPTSLISQE

-2863 VGASVDFAVPAAT
+2863 VGASVDFAVPVAT
-2876 MVRLAA
+2876 VVRLAA

-2904 KLSGSTDIAIGSP
+2904 KLSGTSDIAIGSP
-2917 IAGRGDA
+2917 VAGRGDA
-2924 ALDDLVGMFVNTLVL
+2924 ALDDLVGMFVNTVVL
-2939 RADCEPSRSF
+2939 RADCEPSQSF
-2949 AELVGRVRDSDL
+2949 TGLVGRVRDSDL

-2966 AELPFE
+2966 ADVPFE
-2972 RLVEKLNPLRSQS
+2972 RLVDTLNPVRSQS
-2985 FSPLFQVMLAFQNF
+2985 FSPLFQVLLAFQNF
-2999 VPSRVALPG
+2999 APSRVELPG
-3008 LTVSPVAV
+3008 LTVSPVEV

-3024 LSMTVSDA
+3024 LSMALSEA

-3045 DIFDAAT
+3045 DIFDAPT
-3052 VRGIAEGFVRVLE
+3052 VYGIAEGFVRVLD
-3065 AVVENPSVPV
+3065 AVIENPSVAV

-3085 RQRVLAAAAPEPLR
+3085 RQRVLAAAAPEPLP
-3099 VGPRTLPEILAAG
+3099 VHARTLPEILAAG
-3112 VASNPSGVALTCG
+3112 VASNPVGVALTCG

-3139 QLARVLISRGVGPET
+3139 RLARVLISRGVGPET
-3154 FVALSFARSIESVVS
+3154 FVALAFARSIESVVA

-3175 AGGGFVPVDPKLPAE
+3175 AGGGFVPVDPKLPVE
-3190 RIEYMLV
+3190 RIEYMLA

-3204 LTGAETTSLPGKVAW
+3204 LTSAETTSLPGKVAW

-3226 VQDLCDELSAAEIT
+3226 VQDLCDEVSAAQIT
-3240 DAERGAPVALST
+3240 DGERGAPVALSN

-3279 CSDTRLELSLTGNS
+3279 CADARLELDLTGDS

-3355 DPDGLEELQAVVVGG
+3355 DPDGLDELQAVVVGG

-3399 ITMTDALVPKE
+3399 ISMTEPLVPEE

-3428 RLHPAPV
+3428 RLHPSPV
-3435 GVIGELYLSGR
+3435 GVIGELYLSGS

-3462 FVANPFGGSGDLMY
+3462 FVANPFRGSGELMY

-3507 ELGEVEAALS
+3507 ELGEIEAALG

-3526 VVLRNDPHTGEQLL
+3526 VVLRHDPHTGEQLV

-3545 DTNVAL
+3545 DTEAAL
-3551 DPQVL
+3551 DPETL
-3556 RTRVG
+3556 RIRVG
-3561 ETLPNYM
+3561 ETLPTYM
-3568 VPSQVMVLDALPLNP
+3568 VPSQVM
-3583 SGKLDRRALPAPSF
+3583 
-3597 VVREFRAP
+3597 
-3605 TTPVEEVVAGIFAE
+3605 
-3619 VLGVERVGLDDDF
+3619 
-3632 FALGGNSLV
+3632 
-3641 ATQVVSRLGAAL
+3641 
-3653 DTRVP
+3653 
-3658 VRVIFEASTV
+3658 
-3668 AALAVRAEQHAGEGG
+3668 
-3683 RPALTRRVR
+3683 
-3692 PARIP
+3692 
-3697 LSLAQQRMWFFNQF
+3697 
-3711 DPESAAFN
+3711 
-3719 IPLVIRLSG
+3719 
-3728 DLDIESLQTA
+3728 
-3738 LVDVIDRHEA
+3738 
-3748 LRTTFPDSDYGPSQ
+3748 
-3762 VIVPTS
+3762 
-3768 ALALSVT
+3768 
-3775 PERVAPDEAHALV
+3775 
-3788 LDFVGR
+3788 
-3794 GFDVAR
+3794 
-3800 EVPLR
+3800 
-3805 VKLFQLDDDEF
+3805 
-3816 VLAMVVHHISSDG
+3816 
-3829 GSVAPMS
+3829 
-3836 RDIVVAYA
+3836 
-3844 ARREGHEPGWSPLEV
+3844 
-3859 QYADYTLWQREIL
+3859 
-3872 GAQDDPTSP
+3872 
-3881 ISEQLRY
+3881 
-3888 WTDVLADL
+3888 
-3896 PEMVELPTDQ
+3896 
-3906 PRPAVQSPRG
+3906 
-3916 AKVGFTLSSDLA
+3916 
-3928 ERIDH
+3928 
-3933 LAREFNSTFF
+3933 
-3943 IVVHASLA
+3943 
-3951 VLMAR
+3951 
-3956 LSGTD
+3956 
-3961 DIPIGTQIAGRG
+3961 
-3973 DPALDDLIGMFGNT
+3973 
-3987 LVLRSRVD
+3987 
-3995 PAMSFADVLAEVREV
+3995 
-4010 DLAAFGNP
+4010 
-4018 DVPLERLVEVL
+4018 
-4029 NPMRSTAHSAL
+4029 
-4040 FQVLLVV
+4040 
-4047 HNFVRSRV
+4047 
-4055 TLPGLEIAPL
+4055 
-4065 ETDYV
+4065 
-4070 GAKLDLEIH
+4070 
-4079 FTDTSDSAGHRTG
+4079 
-4092 VEGSIVYALDL
+4092 
-4103 FRESTVARFATQ
+4103 
-4115 LVTILEAVTRDVTIP
+4115 
-4130 VGEIELRSVD
+4130 
-4140 ERAAMDRWNATAV
+4140 
-4153 DVRGGTLVQLFDD
+4153 
-4166 QVRRTPDA
+4166 
-4174 VAVVFEEQ
+4174 
-4182 SLTYAEFDARANRL
+4182 
-4196 ARYLIS
+4196 
-4202 REVGPESLVG
+4202 
-4212 LGMSRSLEM
+4212 
-4221 MVSVYAVLKAGAGYL
+4221 
-4236 PLDPEH
+4236 
-4242 PADRNAYMIA
+4242 
-4252 TAKPDVVLT
+4252 
-4261 TSWDRGDLPA
+4261 
-4271 SVDADEVDI
+4271 
-4280 LDLSDFGSETVTDAS
+4280 
-4295 RLAPLRPENLAYAI
+4295 
-4309 FTSGSTGRPKGVA
+4309 
-4322 ISHRSVVNQIAW
+4322 
-4334 MRSRYALGD
+4334 
-4343 RDTVLH
+4343 
-4349 KTPITFDA
+4349 
-4357 SVWELFYPLQAGARL
+4357 
-4372 VIAAAGG
+4372 
-4379 HRDPEYL
+4379 
-4386 MRMSDRWHVTI
+4386 
-4397 LEFVPSMLALFLAE
+4397 
-4411 SSLALPR
+4411 
-4418 SLRYV
+4418 
-4423 SVGGEALPSESA
+4423 
-4435 ARFAARTEAAL
+4435 
-4446 DNTYGPTEATVTS
+4446 
-4459 TVHRCL
+4459 
-4465 RGVSGP
+4465 
-4471 IPIGRP
+4471 
-4477 IRNTRTFVLDRRLHR
+4477 
-4492 VPVGVPGELYL
+4492 
-4503 AGIQLARGYH
+4503 
-4513 ARGAL
+4513 
-4518 TAERFVAH
+4518 
-4526 PFADSGERLY
+4526 
-4536 RTGDL
+4536 
-4541 VRWNSNGDL
+4541 
-4550 EYLGRTDFQVKLR
+4550 
-4563 GLRIELGEIEAA
+4563 
-4575 LTADESVNQ
+4575 
-4584 AVVVVR
+4584 
-4590 DGDFGQQLVG
+4590 
-4600 YVLPTS
+4600 
-4606 GRTVDVETTRE
+4606 
-4617 AVRTSLPRYMVPD
+4617 
-4630 VLVVVDA
+4630 VVDA

-4804 HEALRTVFPDSDQ
+4804 HEALRTVFPDSAQ
-4817 GPTQSIVHAPRVSM
+4817 GPAQRIVHASRVSM

-4863 VRGALYRVSKSEH
+4863 VRGALYRMSKSEH

-4888 GFSTGPMARDML
+4888 GFSTAPMGRDVL

-4948 WADALSGLPDAL
+4948 WLDALSGLPDAL

-4979 DFTVPAATVASL
+4979 DFTVPAATVARL

-5003 MVVHAAFAVLL
+5003 MVVHAALAVLL

-5051 TRYEPDE
+5051 AQYQPDE
-5058 SFAELLRRMRDVDLA
+5058 SFAELLGRMRDADLE

-5079 VPFERLVER
+5079 VPFERLVEK

-5106 FQNFGRPA
+5106 FQNFSRPA

-5162 AATVREIAGRFVRIL
+5162 GATVREIARRFVRIL

-5183 PMMVV
+5183 PMMPV
-5188 GDISIVDENERHQM
+5188 GDISIVEENERRQM

-5230 DAVAIVYDNESL
+5230 DAVAIVYDNEAL
-5242 SYAEFAARVNR
+5242 SYAEFSARVNR

-5283 YAVLRTGAAFVPL
+5283 YAVLRAGAAFVPL

-5349 ESEVVTSARPENL
+5349 ESEVVTPARPENL

-5388 MSWLAAEYEFDDSDV
+5388 MSWLAAEYELGDSDV

-5444 SLMQESGV
+5444 SLMQDSGV

-5491 SERCASRSKARLDN
+5491 SARCASRSKARLDN

-5521 DGLERESVPIGA
+5521 DGLERESVPIGE

-5545 RLHPVPA
+5545 RLHPVPI

-5564 LSRGYHRRQG
+5564 LSRGYHRRQR

-5591 LYRTGDVVKWNPR
+5591 LYRTGDLVKWNPR
-5604 GQLVYLGRQDS
+5604 GQLMYLGRLDS

-5627 EIETALVAQQSI
+5627 EIETALVAQQTI
-5639 AQAVVIVHDGD
+5639 VQAVVIVHDGE
-5650 FGQQLVGYVVPARG
+5650 FGQQLVGYVVPTGG
-5664 RLVDMESV
+5664 RLIDVESV

-5683 MVPDVLMVLDGLPLT
+5683 MVPDVLMVLDELPLT
-5698 ASGKVDRNA
+5698 ASGKLDRNA
-5707 LPAPEFTKREFRGP
+5707 LPAPAFTKREFRGP

-5784 EALAARIEKGATGTA
+5784 EALAARIENGATGPVE
-5799 GEGFGPLLP
+5799 EGFGPLLR
-5808 IRADGK
+5808 IRADGEEG
-5814 ATPLFCIHPI
+5814 APLFCIHPI

-5836 YLDPD
+5836 YIEPD

-5863 ELADRYVREIRHIRP
+5863 ELADRYVREIRQIRP

-5894 HAMAVRI
+5894 HAMAVQI
-5901 QAAGESVELLAMMDS
+5901 QAAGEGVELLAMMDS
-5916 FSGATAV
+5916 FAGATAV
-5923 EKGSPTD
+5923 EEGSPTD
-5930 VSVSELLGGFDI
+5930 VSVRELLGGFGI
-5942 EEKVVERISD
+5942 EATAVERISD
-5952 PSLGGIAVALAE
+5952 PSLGGVAVALAE
-5964 MSGHS
+5964 ISGHS

-5976 VRQLESAA
+5976 VRRLVSAA

-6012 ATGAR
+6012 ATGGR

-6035 AVTHWQMTSPD
+6035 PVTHWQMTSPD
-6046 ALAVVGPILN
+6046 ALAVVGPIVN
-6056 EALRE
+6056 QALRE
-6061 QTE
+6061 QSTS

>member
-19 VLSDTVMANVVWPSE
+19 VLSDTVIANVARPSE

-182 AELYTAAVEGRPPAE
+182 AELYTAAVEGRAPAE

-220 TDRKYWAERSRN
+220 TDRTYWAERSRN
-232 LPPTISLA
+232 LPPAISLA
-240 GRAAEIGAPS
+240 GRAAEIGAQS

-266 GLTDREPGATFAT
+266 SLTGREPGATFAT
-279 AAVAAVSAFFS
+279 AAVAAVSAFFC

-304 SARTTARLRRSG
+304 SARTTSRLRRSG

-327 SVGDETTSVDL
+327 SVGEETTSVDL
-338 MRRTQLAL
+338 MRCTQLAL

-380 MMFHDEIRL
+380 MMFHAEIRL

-465 HADERADLVPCRGPR
+465 HADERADLVPCRGPQ

-492 AGVASSPDAV
+492 DGVAAAPDAV
-502 AIRASGREITYHE
+502 AIRASGREVTYHE
-515 LDQRSNQLA
+515 LDERSNQLA

-603 VLDDDEV
+603 VLDNDEL
-610 RARCDRERGTAIGDV
+610 RARCERQRSAAIGDV

-630 LSVHHPAYMIYTSG
+630 LSIRHPAYMIYTSG

-661 FAAGA
+661 FAAVA
-666 RPELGIH
+666 RPELGIDH
-673 DESRML
+673 ESRML

-698 AGAMMVVAPPEV
+698 AGATMVVAPPEV

-727 IVTAPTVMNTV
+727 IITAPTVMNTV

-787 PLTPGAPISIGR
+787 PLTPGEPITIGR
-799 PIQGTSVVV
+799 PIQGASVVV

-817 VGVVGELYLAGPG
+817 AGVVGELYLAGPG
-830 VARGYHHRHGLTAN
+830 IARGYHHRHGLTAN

-869 SSQGTG
+869 SSQGTE

-883 VGRSDTQVKIRGFRI
+883 IGRSDTQVKIRGFRI

-909 QDGVNFAATV
+909 QAGVNFAATV

-930 VSYVRLDTGREF
+930 VSYVRLDAGREF

-962 VVMRLEHVPVTAAG
+962 AVMRLEHVPVTAAG
-976 KLDRSELPQP
+976 KLDRSALPQP
-986 HFGSAEHEFRA
+986 HFGSTEHEFRA

-1047 SFSARAV
+1047 GFSARAV

-1093 IMCSMLERGPFDD
+1093 IMYSMLERGPFAD

-1117 DVDPDRLSATL
+1117 DVDTDRLSATL

-1194 LDPEHGIML
+1194 LDPENGIML
-1203 QLVWCVSECAG
+1203 QLVWCVSESAG

-1221 LAHHLVVD
+1221 IAHHLVVD

-1249 GQTPAPAPVGTSF
+1249 GQTPTPAPVGTSF

-1277 HRAELPYWREVLGGP
+1277 HRGELPYWREVLSGP

-1301 VPTIDT
+1301 APAIDT
-1307 MRTTGR
+1307 MRTTER

-1319 SAVTDAVL
+1319 PAVTDAVL

-1392 AFPVRLD
+1392 AFPVRLE
-1399 LPAVDLGG
+1399 LPAVELGG

-1439 RHLDESARPILG
+1439 RHLDESARSILG

-1475 DLGWMPDPD
+1475 DLGWLPDPE
-1484 APDLNTASGSG
+1484 APDLITASGSG

-1526 VIRESDVATLADLW
+1526 VIRDSDVAALADLW

-1579 SHPGLREIWSLSPL
+1579 SYPGLREIWSLSPL

-1639 ANLRAAFEFDD
+1639 ASLRAAFEYDD
-1650 HGIPAQLVVDT
+1650 HGVPVQLVVDR
-1661 VDVPWREVDLTGYG
+1661 VDVPWREVDLTGCG
-1675 SAAGEELERLLDDD
+1675 SAAGVELERLLDDD
-1689 RVARFDLARPP
+1689 RIARFDLARPP
-1700 LVRLLLIRTAPGR
+1700 LLRLLLIRTAPER
-1713 YVLALT
+1713 HVLALT

-1739 RYATD
+1739 RYAAD
-1744 DAPALPEPRPYSMYL
+1744 DAPALPEPRPYSTYL

-1764 CDREASFRAWE
+1764 LDRDASLRAWE
-1775 HALEGL
+1775 RALAGL

-1787 APQASSEQYG
+1787 APHASSEQHG
-1797 VPGEVDIALPADLI
+1797 VPGEVDIALPAALI

-1816 VVARRGVT
+1816 MVTRHGVT

-1856 PQLAAVESML
+1856 PQLSGVESML

-1900 DHHYLGLGDIQARLG
+1900 DHHYLGLGDIQARIG

-1983 DTVTTLAARV
+1983 DTATTLAARV

-2001 RDAET
+2001 RDTDT
-2006 PVGDVA
+2006 PVGDVD
-2012 LFVPKERELVVDTW
+2012 LFVPKERELVVDSW
-2026 NATEHEVPR
+2026 NATEHQVPR
-2035 FTLGE
+2035 LTLAE

-2051 APAVVFEGAV
+2051 APAVVFEGTV
-2061 STYAEFD
+2061 LTYAEFD
-2068 ARANQLARFLISRG
+2068 ARANQLARFLISGG

-2090 VAVRRSMDMLVGI
+2090 VAVRRSVDMLVGI

-2111 AYVPMDPDQPAER
+2111 AYVPIDPDQPAER

-2134 VVVLTTTSDRAA
+2134 VVVLTTTADRVA

-2175 GPLHARSLAYVI
+2175 GPLHTRNPAYVI
-2187 FTSGSTGRPKGVAVP
+2187 FTSGSTGRPKGVSVP

-2221 DDVVL
+2221 EDTVL
-2226 QKTPATFDVSVWE
+2226 QKTPVTFDVSVWE

-2268 REESVT
+2268 RAESVT

-2284 VFLAEAHVEGCRS
+2284 VFLAGAHVVGCNS

-2307 LPPATAADLH
+2307 LPPVTAANLH

-2334 VDVTSYETGP
+2334 VDVTYYETGP
-2344 DESTVP
+2344 DETTVP

-2363 DGRLRPVPIGV
+2363 DGRLRPVPVGV
-2374 AGELYIGGVQ
+2374 AGELYLGGVQ

-2391 RSDLTADRFVANPV
+2391 RSDLTAERFVANPL
-2405 AAGGTVRGGSRL
+2405 AAAGTVRDGSRL

-2457 LLRHADVAQAVALA
+2457 LHGHADVAQAVALA

-2492 PDERALLDAA
+2492 PDVRALLDAA

-2524 ANGKLDRKALPVPE
+2524 ANGKLDRTALPVPE

-2549 TPTEYVLAE
+2549 TLTECVLAE
-2558 ILADVLCAPRIGM
+2558 ILADVLGASRIGM

-2588 VARINAELGT
+2588 VARINKELGT
-2598 ELNVRSLFE
+2598 GLTVRSLFE
-2607 VPTVGVLARVVDRT
+2607 SPTVGVLATVVDRM
-2621 HAGTAPRPALAS
+2621 HAGAGPRPALVS

-2643 LAQTRVWFFNRF
+2643 LAQTRVWFLNRF

-2668 RLSGSLDVD
+2668 RLSGPLDVD

-2689 HESLRTIYPES
+2689 HESLRTMFPES
-2700 SDGPYQLVLPVD
+2700 PDGPSQLVLPVD

-2722 VPDVVPAAAL
+2722 APDVVPAAAL
-2732 DTRIRA
+2732 DTRIREA
-2738 AVAHGFDVTTQIPI
+2738 MARGFDVTTQIPI

-2816 QRDVLG
+2816 QRGFLG
-2822 SEGDPTSLMSQE
+2822 SEDDPTSLMSQE

-2863 VGASVDFAVPAAT
+2863 VGASVDFAVPVAT
-2876 MVRLAA
+2876 VVRLAA

-2904 KLSGSTDIAIGSP
+2904 KLSGTSDIAIGSP
-2917 IAGRGDA
+2917 VAGRGDA
-2924 ALDDLVGMFVNTLVL
+2924 ALDDLVGMFVNTVVL
-2939 RADCEPSRSF
+2939 RADCEPSQSF
-2949 AELVGRVRDSDL
+2949 TGLVGRVRDSDL

-2966 AELPFE
+2966 ADVPFE
-2972 RLVEKLNPLRSQS
+2972 RLVDKLNPVRSQS
-2985 FSPLFQVMLAFQNF
+2985 FSPLFQVLLAFQNF
-2999 VPSRVALPG
+2999 APSRVELPG
-3008 LTVSPVAV
+3008 LTVSPVEV

-3024 LSMTVSDA
+3024 LSMALSEA

-3045 DIFDAAT
+3045 DIFDAPT
-3052 VRGIAEGFVRVLE
+3052 VCGIAEGFVRVLD
-3065 AVVENPSVPV
+3065 AVIENPSVAV

-3085 RQRVLAAAAPEPLR
+3085 RQRVLAAAAPEPLP
-3099 VGPRTLPEILAAG
+3099 VQARTLPEILAAG
-3112 VASNPSGVALTCG
+3112 VASNPVGVALTCG
-3125 GVEMSYSDLDSRSN
+3125 GVEMSYSGLDSRSN
-3139 QLARVLISRGVGPET
+3139 RLARVLISRGVGPET
-3154 FVALSFARSIESVVS
+3154 FVALAFARSIESVVA

-3175 AGGGFVPVDPKLPAE
+3175 AGGGFVPVDPKLPVE
-3190 RIEYMLV
+3190 RIEYMLA

-3204 LTGAETTSLPGKVAW
+3204 LTSAETTSLPGKVAW
-3219 LVPTAGE
+3219 LVPTAGD
-3226 VQDLCDELSAAEIT
+3226 VQDLCDEVSAAQIT
-3240 DAERGAPVALST
+3240 DGERGAPVALSN

-3279 CSDTRLELSLTGNS
+3279 CADARLELNLTGDS

-3355 DPDGLEELQAVVVGG
+3355 DPDGLDELQAVVVGG

-3399 ITMTDALVPKE
+3399 ISMTEPLVPEE

-3428 RLHPAPV
+3428 RLHPSPV
-3435 GVIGELYLSGR
+3435 GVIGELYLSGS

-3462 FVANPFGGSGDLMY
+3462 FVANPFRGSGELMY

-3507 ELGEVEAALS
+3507 ELGEIEAALS

-3526 VVLRNDPHTGEQLL
+3526 VVLRHDLHTGEQLV

-3545 DTNVAL
+3545 DTEAAL
-3551 DPQVL
+3551 DPETL
-3556 RTRVG
+3556 RIRVG
-3561 ETLPNYM
+3561 ERLPTYM
-3568 VPSQVMVLDALPLNP
+3568 VPSQVM
-3583 SGKLDRRALPAPSF
+3583 
-3597 VVREFRAP
+3597 
-3605 TTPVEEVVAGIFAE
+3605 
-3619 VLGVERVGLDDDF
+3619 
-3632 FALGGNSLV
+3632 
-3641 ATQVVSRLGAAL
+3641 
-3653 DTRVP
+3653 
-3658 VRVIFEASTV
+3658 
-3668 AALAVRAEQHAGEGG
+3668 
-3683 RPALTRRVR
+3683 
-3692 PARIP
+3692 
-3697 LSLAQQRMWFFNQF
+3697 
-3711 DPESAAFN
+3711 
-3719 IPLVIRLSG
+3719 
-3728 DLDIESLQTA
+3728 
-3738 LVDVIDRHEA
+3738 
-3748 LRTTFPDSDYGPSQ
+3748 
-3762 VIVPTS
+3762 
-3768 ALALSVT
+3768 
-3775 PERVAPDEAHALV
+3775 
-3788 LDFVGR
+3788 
-3794 GFDVAR
+3794 
-3800 EVPLR
+3800 
-3805 VKLFQLDDDEF
+3805 
-3816 VLAMVVHHISSDG
+3816 
-3829 GSVAPMS
+3829 
-3836 RDIVVAYA
+3836 
-3844 ARREGHEPGWSPLEV
+3844 
-3859 QYADYTLWQREIL
+3859 
-3872 GAQDDPTSP
+3872 
-3881 ISEQLRY
+3881 
-3888 WTDVLADL
+3888 
-3896 PEMVELPTDQ
+3896 
-3906 PRPAVQSPRG
+3906 
-3916 AKVGFTLSSDLA
+3916 
-3928 ERIDH
+3928 
-3933 LAREFNSTFF
+3933 
-3943 IVVHASLA
+3943 
-3951 VLMAR
+3951 
-3956 LSGTD
+3956 
-3961 DIPIGTQIAGRG
+3961 
-3973 DPALDDLIGMFGNT
+3973 
-3987 LVLRSRVD
+3987 
-3995 PAMSFADVLAEVREV
+3995 
-4010 DLAAFGNP
+4010 
-4018 DVPLERLVEVL
+4018 
-4029 NPMRSTAHSAL
+4029 
-4040 FQVLLVV
+4040 
-4047 HNFVRSRV
+4047 
-4055 TLPGLEIAPL
+4055 
-4065 ETDYV
+4065 
-4070 GAKLDLEIH
+4070 
-4079 FTDTSDSAGHRTG
+4079 
-4092 VEGSIVYALDL
+4092 
-4103 FRESTVARFATQ
+4103 
-4115 LVTILEAVTRDVTIP
+4115 
-4130 VGEIELRSVD
+4130 
-4140 ERAAMDRWNATAV
+4140 
-4153 DVRGGTLVQLFDD
+4153 
-4166 QVRRTPDA
+4166 
-4174 VAVVFEEQ
+4174 
-4182 SLTYAEFDARANRL
+4182 
-4196 ARYLIS
+4196 
-4202 REVGPESLVG
+4202 
-4212 LGMSRSLEM
+4212 
-4221 MVSVYAVLKAGAGYL
+4221 
-4236 PLDPEH
+4236 
-4242 PADRNAYMIA
+4242 
-4252 TAKPDVVLT
+4252 
-4261 TSWDRGDLPA
+4261 
-4271 SVDADEVDI
+4271 
-4280 LDLSDFGSETVTDAS
+4280 
-4295 RLAPLRPENLAYAI
+4295 
-4309 FTSGSTGRPKGVA
+4309 
-4322 ISHRSVVNQIAW
+4322 
-4334 MRSRYALGD
+4334 
-4343 RDTVLH
+4343 
-4349 KTPITFDA
+4349 
-4357 SVWELFYPLQAGARL
+4357 
-4372 VIAAAGG
+4372 
-4379 HRDPEYL
+4379 
-4386 MRMSDRWHVTI
+4386 
-4397 LEFVPSMLALFLAE
+4397 
-4411 SSLALPR
+4411 
-4418 SLRYV
+4418 
-4423 SVGGEALPSESA
+4423 
-4435 ARFAARTEAAL
+4435 
-4446 DNTYGPTEATVTS
+4446 
-4459 TVHRCL
+4459 
-4465 RGVSGP
+4465 
-4471 IPIGRP
+4471 
-4477 IRNTRTFVLDRRLHR
+4477 
-4492 VPVGVPGELYL
+4492 
-4503 AGIQLARGYH
+4503 
-4513 ARGAL
+4513 
-4518 TAERFVAH
+4518 
-4526 PFADSGERLY
+4526 
-4536 RTGDL
+4536 
-4541 VRWNSNGDL
+4541 
-4550 EYLGRTDFQVKLR
+4550 
-4563 GLRIELGEIEAA
+4563 
-4575 LTADESVNQ
+4575 
-4584 AVVVVR
+4584 
-4590 DGDFGQQLVG
+4590 
-4600 YVLPTS
+4600 
-4606 GRTVDVETTRE
+4606 
-4617 AVRTSLPRYMVPD
+4617 
-4630 VLVVVDA
+4630 VVDA

-4757 SLAQQRMWFLN
+4757 SLAQQRMWFFN

-4804 HEALRTVFPDSDQ
+4804 HEALRTVFPDSAQ
-4817 GPTQSIVHAPRVSM
+4817 GPAQRIVHASRVSM

-4863 VRGALYRVSKSEH
+4863 VRGALYRMSKSEH

-4888 GFSTGPMARDML
+4888 GFSTAPMGRDVL

-4948 WADALSGLPDAL
+4948 WLDALSGLPDAL

-4979 DFTVPAATVASL
+4979 DFTVPAATVARL

-5003 MVVHAAFAVLL
+5003 MVVHAALAVLL

-5051 TRYEPDE
+5051 AQYQPDE
-5058 SFAELLRRMRDVDLA
+5058 SFAELLGRMRDADLE

-5079 VPFERLVER
+5079 VPFERLVEK

-5106 FQNFGRPA
+5106 FQNFSRPA

-5162 AATVREIAGRFVRIL
+5162 GATVREIARRFVRIL

-5183 PMMVV
+5183 PMMPV
-5188 GDISIVDENERHQM
+5188 GDISIVEENERRQM

-5242 SYAEFAARVNR
+5242 SYAEFSARVNR

-5283 YAVLRTGAAFVPL
+5283 YAVLRAGAAFVPL

-5349 ESEVVTSARPENL
+5349 ESEVVTPARPENL

-5380 SHRAIVNQ
+5380 SFRAIVNQ
-5388 MSWLAAEYEFDDSDV
+5388 MSWLAAEYELGDSDV

-5444 SLMQESGV
+5444 SLMQDSGV

-5491 SERCASRSKARLDN
+5491 SARCASRSKARLDN

-5521 DGLERESVPIGA
+5521 DGLERESVPIGE

-5545 RLHPVPA
+5545 RLHPVPI

-5564 LSRGYHRRQG
+5564 LSRGYHRRQR

-5604 GQLVYLGRQDS
+5604 GQLMYLGRLDS

-5627 EIETALVAQQSI
+5627 EIETALVAQQTI
-5639 AQAVVIVHDGD
+5639 VQAAVIVHDGE
-5650 FGQQLVGYVVPARG
+5650 FGQQLVGYVVPTGG
-5664 RLVDMESV
+5664 RLIDVESV

-5683 MVPDVLMVLDGLPLT
+5683 MVPDVLMVLDELPLT
-5698 ASGKVDRNA
+5698 ASGKLDRNA
-5707 LPAPEFTKREFRGP
+5707 LPAPAFTKREFRGP

-5784 EALAARIEKGATGTA
+5784 EALAARIENGATGPVE
-5799 GEGFGPLLP
+5799 EGFGPLLR
-5808 IRADGK
+5808 IRADGEEG
-5814 ATPLFCIHPI
+5814 APLFCIHPI

-5836 YLDPD
+5836 YIEPD

-5853 EDSYLPESLD
+5853 EDGYLPESLD
-5863 ELADRYVREIRHIRP
+5863 ELADRYVRQIRQIRP

-5901 QAAGESVELLAMMDS
+5901 QAAGEGVELLAMMDS
-5916 FSGATAV
+5916 FAGATAV
-5923 EKGSPTD
+5923 EEGSPTD
-5930 VSVSELLGGFDI
+5930 VSVRELLGGFGI
-5942 EEKVVERISD
+5942 EATAVERISD
-5952 PSLGGIAVALAE
+5952 PSLGGVAVALAE

-5976 VRQLESAA
+5976 VGWLVSAA

-6012 ATGAR
+6012 ATGGR

-6035 AVTHWQMTSPD
+6035 PVTHWQMTSPD
-6046 ALAVVGPILN
+6046 ALAVVGPIVN
-6056 EALRE
+6056 QALRE
-6061 QTE
+6061 QSTS

>member
-1 MDCRGPRVSSLD
+1 MSSLD

-182 AELYTAAVEGRPPAE
+182 AELYTAAVEGRAPAE

-220 TDRKYWAERSRN
+220 TDRKYWAERSHN

-240 GRAAEIGAPS
+240 GRAAEIGAQS

-266 GLTDREPGATFAT
+266 SLTDREPGATFAT

-290 RLTGQDDVVLSLPV
+290 HLTGQDDVVLSLPV
-304 SARTTARLRRSG
+304 SARTTSRLRRSG

-380 MMFHDEIRL
+380 MMFHAEIRL

-465 HADERADLVPCRGPR
+465 HADERADLVPCRGPQ

-492 AGVASSPDAV
+492 DGVAAAPDAV

-538 VLSLPRSAES
+538 ALSLPRSAES

-603 VLDDDEV
+603 VLDDDEL
-610 RARCDRERGTAIGDV
+610 RARCERQRSAAIGDV

-630 LSVHHPAYMIYTSG
+630 LSIRHPAYMIYTSG

-652 VVTHSGLSN
+652 VVTHRGLSN
-661 FAAGA
+661 FAAAA

-673 DESRML
+673 HESRML

-698 AGAMMVVAPPEV
+698 AGATMVVAPPEV

-727 IVTAPTVMNTV
+727 IITAPTVMNTV

-787 PLTPGAPISIGR
+787 PLTPGEPIAIGR

-817 VGVVGELYLAGPG
+817 AGVVGELYLAGPG
-830 VARGYHHRHGLTAN
+830 IARGYHHRHGLTAN

-883 VGRSDTQVKIRGFRI
+883 IGRSDTQVKIRGFRI

-909 QDGVNFAATV
+909 QAGVNFAATV

-976 KLDRSELPQP
+976 KLDRSALPQP
-986 HFGSAEHEFRA
+986 HFGSTEHEFRA

-1093 IMCSMLERGPFDD
+1093 IMYAMLERGPFAD
-1106 FFQALLLTLPS
+1106 FFQALLLTLPP
-1117 DVDPDRLSATL
+1117 DVDTDRLSATL

-1194 LDPEHGIML
+1194 LDPENGIML
-1203 QLVWCVSECAG
+1203 QLVWCVSESAG

-1221 LAHHLVVD
+1221 IAHHLVVD

-1249 GQTPAPAPVGTSF
+1249 GQTPTPAPVGTSF

-1277 HRAELPYWREVLGGP
+1277 HTDELPYWREVLSGP

-1301 VPTIDT
+1301 APAIDT
-1307 MRTTGR
+1307 MRTTER

-1319 SAVTDAVL
+1319 PAVTDAVL

-1392 AFPVRLD
+1392 AFPVRLG

-1439 RHLDESARPILG
+1439 RHLDESARSILG

-1475 DLGWMPDPD
+1475 DLGWLPDLE
-1484 APDLNTASGSG
+1484 APDLITASGSG

-1502 DINAMVVDSPE
+1502 DINAMVVDGPE

-1526 VIRESDVATLADLW
+1526 VIRDSDVAALADLW

-1579 SHPGLREIWSLSPL
+1579 SYPGLREIWSLSPL

-1610 YTAQLRIDLEGAVD
+1610 YTAQLRMDLEGAVD

-1639 ANLRAAFEFDD
+1639 ATLRAAFEYDD
-1650 HGIPAQLVVDT
+1650 AGIPAQLVVDR
-1661 VDVPWREVDLTGYG
+1661 VDVPWREVDLTGCG
-1675 SAAGEELERLLDDD
+1675 SAAGVELERLLDDD

-1700 LVRLLLIRTAPGR
+1700 LLRLLLIRTAPER
-1713 YVLALT
+1713 HVLALT

-1739 RYATD
+1739 RYVAD
-1744 DAPALPEPRPYSMYL
+1744 DAPALPEPRPYSTYL

-1764 CDREASFRAWE
+1764 LDRDASLRAWE
-1775 HALEGL
+1775 RALAGL

-1787 APQASSEQYG
+1787 APHASSEQHG
-1797 VPGEVDIALPADLI
+1797 VPGEVDIALPAALI

-1816 VVARRGVT
+1816 VVTRHGVT

-1856 PQLAAVESML
+1856 PQLSGVESML

-1900 DHHYLGLGDIQARLG
+1900 DHHYLGLGDIQARIG

-2001 RDAET
+2001 RDADT
-2006 PVGDVA
+2006 PVGDVD
-2012 LFVPKERELVVDTW
+2012 LFVPKEREQVVDTW
-2026 NATEHEVPR
+2026 NATEHQVSR
-2035 FTLGE
+2035 LTLAE

-2051 APAVVFEGAV
+2051 APAVVFEGTV
-2061 STYAEFD
+2061 LTYTEFD
-2068 ARANQLARFLISRG
+2068 ARANKLARFLISGG
-2082 VGPESLVG
+2082 VGPESHVG
-2090 VAVRRSMDMLVGI
+2090 VAVRRSVDMLVGI

-2111 AYVPMDPDQPAER
+2111 AYVPIDPDQPAER

-2134 VVVLTTTSDRAA
+2134 VVVLTTTADRVA

-2160 VSALSDDPIRDRDRL
+2160 VSALSDDPIRDRDRV
-2175 GPLHARSLAYVI
+2175 GPLHTRNPAYVI
-2187 FTSGSTGRPKGVAVP
+2187 FTSGSTGRPKGVSVP

-2221 DDVVL
+2221 DDAVL
-2226 QKTPATFDVSVWE
+2226 QKTPVTFDVSVWE

-2253 EPDGHRDPAYLERVI
+2253 EPDGHRDPVYLERVI
-2268 REESVT
+2268 RADSVT

-2284 VFLAEAHVEGCRS
+2284 VFLAGAHVDGCNS

-2307 LPPATAADLH
+2307 LPPVTAANLH

-2334 VDVTSYETGP
+2334 VDVTYYETGP
-2344 DESTVP
+2344 DETTVP

-2363 DGRLRPVPIGV
+2363 DGRLRPVPVGV
-2374 AGELYIGGVQ
+2374 AGELYLGGVQ

-2391 RSDLTADRFVANPV
+2391 RSDLTADRFVANPFA
-2405 AAGGTVRGGSRL
+2405 AAGTVQDGSRL

-2457 LLRHADVAQAVALA
+2457 LHRHADVAQAVALA

-2492 PDERALLDAA
+2492 PDVRALLDAA

-2549 TPTEYVLAE
+2549 TPTEYALAE
-2558 ILADVLCAPRIGM
+2558 ILADVLGASRIGM

-2588 VARINAELGT
+2588 VARINNELGT
-2598 ELNVRSLFE
+2598 GLTVRSLFE
-2607 VPTVGVLARVVDRT
+2607 SPTVGVLATVVDRT
-2621 HAGTAPRPALAS
+2621 HAGAGPRPALVS

-2643 LAQTRVWFFNRF
+2643 LAQTRVWFLNRF

-2668 RLSGSLDVD
+2668 RLSGPLDVD

-2689 HESLRTIYPES
+2689 HESLRTMFPES
-2700 SDGPYQLVLPVD
+2700 PDGPSQVVLPVD
-2712 HAATGDLIDV
+2712 NTATGDLIDV
-2722 VPDVVPAAAL
+2722 APDVVPAAAL
-2732 DTRIRA
+2732 DTRIREA
-2738 AVAHGFDVTTQIPI
+2738 MARGFDVTTQIPI
-2752 ALTLVRCEAPDEH
+2752 ALTLVRCEATDEH

-2816 QRDVLG
+2816 QRGLLG
-2822 SEGDPTSLMSQE
+2822 SEDDPTSLISQE

-2863 VGASVDFAVPAAT
+2863 VGASVDFAVPVAT
-2876 MVRLAA
+2876 VVRLAA

-2904 KLSGSTDIAIGSP
+2904 KLSGTSDIAIGSP
-2917 IAGRGDA
+2917 VAGRGDA

-2939 RADCEPSRSF
+2939 RADCEPSQSF
-2949 AELVGRVRDSDL
+2949 TCLVGRVRDSDL

-2966 AELPFE
+2966 ADVPFE
-2972 RLVEKLNPLRSQS
+2972 RLVDKMNPVRSQS
-2985 FSPLFQVMLAFQNF
+2985 FSPLFQVLLAFQNF
-2999 VPSRVALPG
+2999 APSRVELPG
-3008 LTVSPVAV
+3008 LTVSPVEV

-3024 LSMTVSDA
+3024 LSMALSEA

-3045 DIFDAAT
+3045 DIFDGPT
-3052 VRGIAEGFVRVLE
+3052 VCGIAEGFVRVLD
-3065 AVVENPSVPV
+3065 AVIENPSVAV

-3085 RQRVLAAAAPEPLR
+3085 RQRVLAAAAPEPLP
-3099 VGPRTLPEILAAG
+3099 VQARTLPEILAAG
-3112 VASNPSGVALTCG
+3112 VASNPVGVALTCG

-3139 QLARVLISRGVGPET
+3139 RLARVLISRGVGPET
-3154 FVALSFARSIESVVS
+3154 FVALAFARSIESVVA

-3175 AGGGFVPVDPKLPAE
+3175 AGGGFVPIDPKLPVE
-3190 RIEYMLV
+3190 RIEYMV
-3197 DSGAVIG
+3197 ADSGAVIG
-3204 LTGAETTSLPGKVAW
+3204 LTSAETTSLPGKVAW
-3219 LVPTAGE
+3219 LVPTAGD
-3226 VQDLCDELSAAEIT
+3226 VQDRCDEVSAAQIT
-3240 DAERGAPVALST
+3240 DGERGAPVALSN

-3279 CSDTRLELSLTGNS
+3279 CADARLELNLTGNS

-3355 DPDGLEELQAVVVGG
+3355 DPDGLDDLQAVVVGG

-3399 ITMTDALVPKE
+3399 ISMTEPLVPEE

-3428 RLHPAPV
+3428 RLHPSPV
-3435 GVIGELYLSGR
+3435 GVIGELYLSGS

-3452 HARGALTAAR
+3452 HARGALTAGR
-3462 FVANPFGGSGDLMY
+3462 FVANPFRGSGELMY

-3507 ELGEVEAALS
+3507 ELGEIETALS

-3526 VVLRNDPHTGEQLL
+3526 VVLRHDPHTGEQLV

-3545 DTNVAL
+3545 DTKAAL
-3551 DPQVL
+3551 DPAAL
-3556 RTRVG
+3556 RIRVG
-3561 ETLPNYM
+3561 ETLPKYM
-3568 VPSQVMVLDALPLNP
+3568 VPSQVM
-3583 SGKLDRRALPAPSF
+3583 
-3597 VVREFRAP
+3597 
-3605 TTPVEEVVAGIFAE
+3605 
-3619 VLGVERVGLDDDF
+3619 
-3632 FALGGNSLV
+3632 
-3641 ATQVVSRLGAAL
+3641 
-3653 DTRVP
+3653 
-3658 VRVIFEASTV
+3658 
-3668 AALAVRAEQHAGEGG
+3668 
-3683 RPALTRRVR
+3683 
-3692 PARIP
+3692 
-3697 LSLAQQRMWFFNQF
+3697 
-3711 DPESAAFN
+3711 
-3719 IPLVIRLSG
+3719 
-3728 DLDIESLQTA
+3728 
-3738 LVDVIDRHEA
+3738 
-3748 LRTTFPDSDYGPSQ
+3748 
-3762 VIVPTS
+3762 
-3768 ALALSVT
+3768 
-3775 PERVAPDEAHALV
+3775 
-3788 LDFVGR
+3788 
-3794 GFDVAR
+3794 
-3800 EVPLR
+3800 
-3805 VKLFQLDDDEF
+3805 
-3816 VLAMVVHHISSDG
+3816 
-3829 GSVAPMS
+3829 
-3836 RDIVVAYA
+3836 
-3844 ARREGHEPGWSPLEV
+3844 
-3859 QYADYTLWQREIL
+3859 
-3872 GAQDDPTSP
+3872 
-3881 ISEQLRY
+3881 
-3888 WTDVLADL
+3888 
-3896 PEMVELPTDQ
+3896 
-3906 PRPAVQSPRG
+3906 
-3916 AKVGFTLSSDLA
+3916 
-3928 ERIDH
+3928 
-3933 LAREFNSTFF
+3933 
-3943 IVVHASLA
+3943 
-3951 VLMAR
+3951 
-3956 LSGTD
+3956 
-3961 DIPIGTQIAGRG
+3961 
-3973 DPALDDLIGMFGNT
+3973 
-3987 LVLRSRVD
+3987 
-3995 PAMSFADVLAEVREV
+3995 
-4010 DLAAFGNP
+4010 
-4018 DVPLERLVEVL
+4018 
-4029 NPMRSTAHSAL
+4029 
-4040 FQVLLVV
+4040 
-4047 HNFVRSRV
+4047 
-4055 TLPGLEIAPL
+4055 
-4065 ETDYV
+4065 
-4070 GAKLDLEIH
+4070 
-4079 FTDTSDSAGHRTG
+4079 
-4092 VEGSIVYALDL
+4092 
-4103 FRESTVARFATQ
+4103 
-4115 LVTILEAVTRDVTIP
+4115 
-4130 VGEIELRSVD
+4130 
-4140 ERAAMDRWNATAV
+4140 
-4153 DVRGGTLVQLFDD
+4153 
-4166 QVRRTPDA
+4166 
-4174 VAVVFEEQ
+4174 
-4182 SLTYAEFDARANRL
+4182 
-4196 ARYLIS
+4196 
-4202 REVGPESLVG
+4202 
-4212 LGMSRSLEM
+4212 
-4221 MVSVYAVLKAGAGYL
+4221 
-4236 PLDPEH
+4236 
-4242 PADRNAYMIA
+4242 
-4252 TAKPDVVLT
+4252 
-4261 TSWDRGDLPA
+4261 
-4271 SVDADEVDI
+4271 
-4280 LDLSDFGSETVTDAS
+4280 
-4295 RLAPLRPENLAYAI
+4295 
-4309 FTSGSTGRPKGVA
+4309 
-4322 ISHRSVVNQIAW
+4322 
-4334 MRSRYALGD
+4334 
-4343 RDTVLH
+4343 
-4349 KTPITFDA
+4349 
-4357 SVWELFYPLQAGARL
+4357 
-4372 VIAAAGG
+4372 
-4379 HRDPEYL
+4379 
-4386 MRMSDRWHVTI
+4386 
-4397 LEFVPSMLALFLAE
+4397 
-4411 SSLALPR
+4411 
-4418 SLRYV
+4418 
-4423 SVGGEALPSESA
+4423 
-4435 ARFAARTEAAL
+4435 
-4446 DNTYGPTEATVTS
+4446 
-4459 TVHRCL
+4459 
-4465 RGVSGP
+4465 
-4471 IPIGRP
+4471 
-4477 IRNTRTFVLDRRLHR
+4477 
-4492 VPVGVPGELYL
+4492 
-4503 AGIQLARGYH
+4503 
-4513 ARGAL
+4513 
-4518 TAERFVAH
+4518 
-4526 PFADSGERLY
+4526 
-4536 RTGDL
+4536 
-4541 VRWNSNGDL
+4541 
-4550 EYLGRTDFQVKLR
+4550 
-4563 GLRIELGEIEAA
+4563 
-4575 LTADESVNQ
+4575 
-4584 AVVVVR
+4584 
-4590 DGDFGQQLVG
+4590 
-4600 YVLPTS
+4600 
-4606 GRTVDVETTRE
+4606 
-4617 AVRTSLPRYMVPD
+4617 
-4630 VLVVVDA
+4630 VVDA

-4817 GPTQSIVHAPRVSM
+4817 GPAQRIVHASRVSM

-4840 EEELRMRVAALLT
+4840 EEDLRMRVAALLT

-4863 VRGALYRVSKSEH
+4863 VRGALYRMSKSEH

-4888 GFSTGPMARDML
+4888 GFSTGPMGRDVL

-4948 WADALSGLPDAL
+4948 WLDALSGLPDAL
-4960 ALPTDRPRPAVRSG
+4960 ALPTDRPRPPVRSG

-4979 DFTVPAATVASL
+4979 DFTVPAATVARL
-4991 VSLAREAGATPF
+4991 ESLARDASATPF
-5003 MVVHAAFAVLL
+5003 MVVHAALAVLL

-5051 TRYEPDE
+5051 AQYEPGE
-5058 SFAELLRRMRDVDLA
+5058 SFAELLGRMRDADLE

-5079 VPFERLVER
+5079 VPFERLVEK

-5106 FQNFGRPA
+5106 FQNFSRPV

-5162 AATVREIAGRFVRIL
+5162 GATVREIARRFVRIL

-5183 PMMVV
+5183 PMMPV
-5188 GDISIVDENERHQM
+5188 GDISIVEENERRQM

-5242 SYAEFAARVNR
+5242 SYAEFSARVNR

-5349 ESEVVTSARPENL
+5349 EFEVVTPARPENL

-5388 MSWLAAEYEFDDSDV
+5388 MAWLAAEYELSDSDV

-5444 SLMQESGV
+5444 SLMQDSGV
-5452 TVAAFVPSMLA
+5452 TVAAFVPWMLA

-5491 SERCASRSKARLDN
+5491 SAQCASRSKARLDN

-5521 DGLERESVPIGA
+5521 DGLERESVPIGE

-5545 RLHPVPA
+5545 RLHPVPI

-5604 GQLVYLGRQDS
+5604 GQLMYVGRLDS

-5627 EIETALVAQQSI
+5627 EIETALVAQQTI
-5639 AQAVVIVHDGD
+5639 VQAVVIVHDGE
-5650 FGQQLVGYVVPARG
+5650 FGQQLVGYVVPAGG
-5664 RLVDMESV
+5664 RLIDVESV
-5672 RATAGRSLPQY
+5672 RVTAGRSLPQY
-5683 MVPDVLMVLDGLPLT
+5683 MVPDVLMVLDELPLT
-5698 ASGKVDRNA
+5698 ASGKLDRNA
-5707 LPAPEFTKREFRGP
+5707 LPAPAFTKREFRGP

-5784 EALAARIEKGATGTA
+5784 EALAARIENGAKGPVE
-5799 GEGFGPLLP
+5799 EGFGPLLR
-5808 IRADGK
+5808 IRADGEGGP
-5814 ATPLFCIHPI
+5814 PLFCIHPI

-5836 YLDPD
+5836 YIEPD

-5853 EDSYLPESLD
+5853 EASYLPESLD
-5863 ELADRYVREIRHIRP
+5863 ELADRYVREIRQIRP

-5901 QAAGESVELLAMMDS
+5901 QAAGEGVELLAMMDS
-5916 FSGATAV
+5916 FAGVTAV
-5923 EKGSPTD
+5923 EEGSPTD
-5930 VSVSELLGGFDI
+5930 VSVRELLGGFGI
-5942 EEKVVERISD
+5942 EEAAVERISD
-5952 PSLGGIAVALAE
+5952 PSLGGVAVALAE

-5969 VEHTEKV
+5969 VEQTEQV
-5976 VRQLESAA
+5976 VGRLVSAA

-6046 ALAVVGPILN
+6046 ALAVAGPILN

-6061 QTE
+6061 QST

>member
-1 MDCRGPRVSSLD
+1 
-13 DFDTTS
+13 
-19 VLSDTVMANVVWPSE
+19 MANVARPSE

-112 THLDFRSDPDPRA
+112 THLDFRSDSDPRA

-182 AELYTAAVEGRPPAE
+182 AELYTAAVEGRAPAE

-220 TDRKYWAERSRN
+220 TDRTYWAERSRN

-240 GRAAEIGAPS
+240 GRAAEIGAQS

-266 GLTDREPGATFAT
+266 SLTGREPGATFAT
-279 AAVAAVSAFFS
+279 AAVAAVSAFFC

-304 SARTTARLRRSG
+304 SARTTSRLRRSG

-327 SVGDETTSVDL
+327 SVGEETTSVDL
-338 MRRTQLAL
+338 MRCTQLAL

-380 MMFHDEIRL
+380 MMFHAEIRL

-465 HADERADLVPCRGPR
+465 HADERADLVPCRGPQ

-492 AGVASSPDAV
+492 DGVAAAPDAV
-502 AIRASGREITYHE
+502 AIRASGREVTYHE
-515 LDQRSNQLA
+515 LDERSNQLA

-603 VLDDDEV
+603 VLDNDEL
-610 RARCDRERGTAIGDV
+610 RARCERQRSAAIGDV

-630 LSVHHPAYMIYTSG
+630 LSIRHPAYMIYTSG

-661 FAAGA
+661 FAAAA
-666 RPELGIH
+666 RPELGIDH
-673 DESRML
+673 ESRML

-698 AGAMMVVAPPEV
+698 AGATMVVAPPEV

-727 IVTAPTVMNTV
+727 IITAPTVMNTV

-787 PLTPGAPISIGR
+787 PLTPGEPITIGR
-799 PIQGTSVVV
+799 PIQGASVVV

-817 VGVVGELYLAGPG
+817 AGVVGELYLAGPG
-830 VARGYHHRHGLTAN
+830 IARGYHHRHGLTAN

-883 VGRSDTQVKIRGFRI
+883 IGRSDTQVKIRGFRI

-909 QDGVNFAATV
+909 QAGINFAATV

-962 VVMRLEHVPVTAAG
+962 AVMRLEHVPVTAAG
-976 KLDRSELPQP
+976 KLDRSALPQP
-986 HFGSAEHEFRA
+986 HFGSTEHEFRA

-1047 SFSARAV
+1047 GFSARAV

-1093 IMCSMLERGPFDD
+1093 IMYSMLERGPFAD

-1117 DVDPDRLSATL
+1117 DVDTDRLSATL

-1194 LDPEHGIML
+1194 LDPENGIML
-1203 QLVWCVSECAG
+1203 QLVWCVSESAG

-1221 LAHHLVVD
+1221 IAHHLVVD

-1249 GQTPAPAPVGTSF
+1249 GQTPTPAPVGTSF

-1277 HRAELPYWREVLGGP
+1277 HRGELPYWREVLSGP

-1301 VPTIDT
+1301 APAIDT
-1307 MRTTGR
+1307 MRTTER

-1319 SAVTDAVL
+1319 PAVTDAVL

-1392 AFPVRLD
+1392 AFPVRLE
-1399 LPAVDLGG
+1399 LPAVELGG

-1439 RHLDESARPILG
+1439 RHLDESARSILG

-1475 DLGWMPDPD
+1475 DLGWLPDPE
-1484 APDLNTASGSG
+1484 APDLITASGSG

-1526 VIRESDVATLADLW
+1526 VIRDSDVAALADLW

-1579 SHPGLREIWSLSPL
+1579 SYPGLREIWSLSPL

-1639 ANLRAAFEFDD
+1639 ASLRAAFEYDD
-1650 HGIPAQLVVDT
+1650 HGVPAQLVVDR
-1661 VDVPWREVDLTGYG
+1661 VDVPWREVDLTGCG
-1675 SAAGEELERLLDDD
+1675 SAAGVELERLLDDD
-1689 RVARFDLARPP
+1689 RIARFDLARPP
-1700 LVRLLLIRTAPGR
+1700 LLRLLLIRTAPER
-1713 YVLALT
+1713 HVLALT

-1739 RYATD
+1739 RYAAD
-1744 DAPALPEPRPYSMYL
+1744 DAPALPEPRPYSTYL

-1764 CDREASFRAWE
+1764 LDRDASLRAWE
-1775 HALEGL
+1775 RALAGL

-1787 APQASSEQYG
+1787 APHASSEQHG
-1797 VPGEVDIALPADLI
+1797 VPGEVDIALPAALI

-1816 VVARRGVT
+1816 VVTRHGVT

-1856 PQLAAVESML
+1856 PQLSGVESML

-1900 DHHYLGLGDIQARLG
+1900 DHHYLGLGDIQARIG

-1983 DTVTTLAARV
+1983 DTATTLAARV

-2001 RDAET
+2001 RDTDT
-2006 PVGDVA
+2006 PVGDVD
-2012 LFVPKERELVVDTW
+2012 LFVPKERELVVDSW
-2026 NATEHEVPR
+2026 NATEHQVPR
-2035 FTLGE
+2035 LTLAE

-2051 APAVVFEGAV
+2051 APAVVFEGTV
-2061 STYAEFD
+2061 LTYAEFD
-2068 ARANQLARFLISRG
+2068 ARANQLARFLISGG

-2090 VAVRRSMDMLVGI
+2090 VAVRRSVDMLVGI

-2111 AYVPMDPDQPAER
+2111 AYVPIDPDQPAER

-2134 VVVLTTTSDRAA
+2134 VVVLTTTADRVA
-2146 LPAEVPALDLDTLD
+2146 LPAEVRALDLDTLD
-2160 VSALSDDPIRDRDRL
+2160 VSALSDDPIRDRDRV
-2175 GPLHARSLAYVI
+2175 GPLHTRNPAYVI
-2187 FTSGSTGRPKGVAVP
+2187 FTSGSTGRPKGVSVP

-2221 DDVVL
+2221 DDTVL
-2226 QKTPATFDVSVWE
+2226 QKTPVTFDVSVWE

-2268 REESVT
+2268 RAESVT

-2284 VFLAEAHVEGCRS
+2284 VFLAGAHVDGCNS

-2307 LPPATAADLH
+2307 LPPVTAANLH

-2334 VDVTSYETGP
+2334 VDVTYYETGP
-2344 DESTVP
+2344 DETTVP

-2363 DGRLRPVPIGV
+2363 DGRLRPVPVGV
-2374 AGELYIGGVQ
+2374 AGELYLGGVQ

-2391 RSDLTADRFVANPV
+2391 RSDLTAERFVANPL
-2405 AAGGTVRGGSRL
+2405 AAAGTVRDGSRL

-2457 LLRHADVAQAVALA
+2457 LHGHADVAQAVALA

-2492 PDERALLDAA
+2492 PDVRALLDAA

-2524 ANGKLDRKALPVPE
+2524 ANGKLDRTALPVPE

-2549 TPTEYVLAE
+2549 TLTECVLAE
-2558 ILADVLCAPRIGM
+2558 ILADVLGASRIGM

-2588 VARINAELGT
+2588 VARINKELGT
-2598 ELNVRSLFE
+2598 GLTVRSLFE
-2607 VPTVGVLARVVDRT
+2607 SPTVGVLATVVDRM
-2621 HAGTAPRPALAS
+2621 HAGAGPRPALVS

-2643 LAQTRVWFFNRF
+2643 LAQTRVWFLNRF

-2668 RLSGSLDVD
+2668 RLSGPLDVD

-2689 HESLRTIYPES
+2689 HESLRTMFPES
-2700 SDGPYQLVLPVD
+2700 PDGPSQLVLPVD

-2722 VPDVVPAAAL
+2722 APDVVPAAAL
-2732 DTRIRA
+2732 DTRIREA
-2738 AVAHGFDVTTQIPI
+2738 MAHGFDVTTQIPI

-2816 QRDVLG
+2816 QRGFLG
-2822 SEGDPTSLMSQE
+2822 SEDDPTSLISQE

-2863 VGASVDFAVPAAT
+2863 VGASVDFAVPVAT
-2876 MVRLAA
+2876 VVRLAA

-2904 KLSGSTDIAIGSP
+2904 KLSGTSDIAIGSP
-2917 IAGRGDA
+2917 VAGRGDA
-2924 ALDDLVGMFVNTLVL
+2924 ALDDLVGMFVNTVVL
-2939 RADCEPSRSF
+2939 RADCEPSQSF
-2949 AELVGRVRDSDL
+2949 TGLVGRVRDSDL

-2966 AELPFE
+2966 ADVPFE
-2972 RLVEKLNPLRSQS
+2972 RLVDTLNPVRSQS
-2985 FSPLFQVMLAFQNF
+2985 FSPLFQVLLAFQNF
-2999 VPSRVALPG
+2999 APSRVELPG
-3008 LTVSPVAV
+3008 LTVSPVEV

-3024 LSMTVSDA
+3024 LSMALSEA

-3045 DIFDAAT
+3045 DIFDAPT
-3052 VRGIAEGFVRVLE
+3052 VYGIAEGFVRVLD
-3065 AVVENPSVPV
+3065 AVIENPSVAV

-3085 RQRVLAAAAPEPLR
+3085 RQRVLAAAAPEPLP
-3099 VGPRTLPEILAAG
+3099 VHARTLPEILAAG
-3112 VASNPSGVALTCG
+3112 VASNPVGVALTCG

-3139 QLARVLISRGVGPET
+3139 RLARVLISRGVGPET
-3154 FVALSFARSIESVVS
+3154 FVALAFARSIESVVA

-3175 AGGGFVPVDPKLPAE
+3175 AGGGFVPVDPKLPVE
-3190 RIEYMLV
+3190 RIEYMLA

-3204 LTGAETTSLPGKVAW
+3204 LTSAETTSLPGKVAW

-3226 VQDLCDELSAAEIT
+3226 VQDLCDEVSAAQIT
-3240 DAERGAPVALST
+3240 DGERGAPVALSN

-3279 CSDTRLELSLTGNS
+3279 CADARLELDLTGDS

-3355 DPDGLEELQAVVVGG
+3355 DPDGLDELQAVVVGG

-3399 ITMTDALVPKE
+3399 ISMTEPLVPEE

-3428 RLHPAPV
+3428 RLHPSPV
-3435 GVIGELYLSGR
+3435 GVIGELYLSGS

-3462 FVANPFGGSGDLMY
+3462 FVANPFRGSGELMY

-3507 ELGEVEAALS
+3507 ELGEIEAALG

-3526 VVLRNDPHTGEQLL
+3526 VVLRHDPHTGEQLV

-3545 DTNVAL
+3545 DTEAAL
-3551 DPQVL
+3551 DPETL
-3556 RTRVG
+3556 RIRVG
-3561 ETLPNYM
+3561 ETLPTYM
-3568 VPSQVMVLDALPLNP
+3568 VPSQVM
-3583 SGKLDRRALPAPSF
+3583 
-3597 VVREFRAP
+3597 
-3605 TTPVEEVVAGIFAE
+3605 
-3619 VLGVERVGLDDDF
+3619 
-3632 FALGGNSLV
+3632 
-3641 ATQVVSRLGAAL
+3641 
-3653 DTRVP
+3653 
-3658 VRVIFEASTV
+3658 
-3668 AALAVRAEQHAGEGG
+3668 
-3683 RPALTRRVR
+3683 
-3692 PARIP
+3692 
-3697 LSLAQQRMWFFNQF
+3697 
-3711 DPESAAFN
+3711 
-3719 IPLVIRLSG
+3719 
-3728 DLDIESLQTA
+3728 
-3738 LVDVIDRHEA
+3738 
-3748 LRTTFPDSDYGPSQ
+3748 
-3762 VIVPTS
+3762 
-3768 ALALSVT
+3768 
-3775 PERVAPDEAHALV
+3775 
-3788 LDFVGR
+3788 
-3794 GFDVAR
+3794 
-3800 EVPLR
+3800 
-3805 VKLFQLDDDEF
+3805 
-3816 VLAMVVHHISSDG
+3816 
-3829 GSVAPMS
+3829 
-3836 RDIVVAYA
+3836 
-3844 ARREGHEPGWSPLEV
+3844 
-3859 QYADYTLWQREIL
+3859 
-3872 GAQDDPTSP
+3872 
-3881 ISEQLRY
+3881 
-3888 WTDVLADL
+3888 
-3896 PEMVELPTDQ
+3896 
-3906 PRPAVQSPRG
+3906 
-3916 AKVGFTLSSDLA
+3916 
-3928 ERIDH
+3928 
-3933 LAREFNSTFF
+3933 
-3943 IVVHASLA
+3943 
-3951 VLMAR
+3951 
-3956 LSGTD
+3956 
-3961 DIPIGTQIAGRG
+3961 
-3973 DPALDDLIGMFGNT
+3973 
-3987 LVLRSRVD
+3987 
-3995 PAMSFADVLAEVREV
+3995 
-4010 DLAAFGNP
+4010 
-4018 DVPLERLVEVL
+4018 
-4029 NPMRSTAHSAL
+4029 
-4040 FQVLLVV
+4040 
-4047 HNFVRSRV
+4047 
-4055 TLPGLEIAPL
+4055 
-4065 ETDYV
+4065 
-4070 GAKLDLEIH
+4070 
-4079 FTDTSDSAGHRTG
+4079 
-4092 VEGSIVYALDL
+4092 
-4103 FRESTVARFATQ
+4103 
-4115 LVTILEAVTRDVTIP
+4115 
-4130 VGEIELRSVD
+4130 
-4140 ERAAMDRWNATAV
+4140 
-4153 DVRGGTLVQLFDD
+4153 
-4166 QVRRTPDA
+4166 
-4174 VAVVFEEQ
+4174 
-4182 SLTYAEFDARANRL
+4182 
-4196 ARYLIS
+4196 
-4202 REVGPESLVG
+4202 
-4212 LGMSRSLEM
+4212 
-4221 MVSVYAVLKAGAGYL
+4221 
-4236 PLDPEH
+4236 
-4242 PADRNAYMIA
+4242 
-4252 TAKPDVVLT
+4252 
-4261 TSWDRGDLPA
+4261 
-4271 SVDADEVDI
+4271 
-4280 LDLSDFGSETVTDAS
+4280 
-4295 RLAPLRPENLAYAI
+4295 
-4309 FTSGSTGRPKGVA
+4309 
-4322 ISHRSVVNQIAW
+4322 
-4334 MRSRYALGD
+4334 
-4343 RDTVLH
+4343 
-4349 KTPITFDA
+4349 
-4357 SVWELFYPLQAGARL
+4357 
-4372 VIAAAGG
+4372 
-4379 HRDPEYL
+4379 
-4386 MRMSDRWHVTI
+4386 
-4397 LEFVPSMLALFLAE
+4397 
-4411 SSLALPR
+4411 
-4418 SLRYV
+4418 
-4423 SVGGEALPSESA
+4423 
-4435 ARFAARTEAAL
+4435 
-4446 DNTYGPTEATVTS
+4446 
-4459 TVHRCL
+4459 
-4465 RGVSGP
+4465 
-4471 IPIGRP
+4471 
-4477 IRNTRTFVLDRRLHR
+4477 
-4492 VPVGVPGELYL
+4492 
-4503 AGIQLARGYH
+4503 
-4513 ARGAL
+4513 
-4518 TAERFVAH
+4518 
-4526 PFADSGERLY
+4526 
-4536 RTGDL
+4536 
-4541 VRWNSNGDL
+4541 
-4550 EYLGRTDFQVKLR
+4550 
-4563 GLRIELGEIEAA
+4563 
-4575 LTADESVNQ
+4575 
-4584 AVVVVR
+4584 
-4590 DGDFGQQLVG
+4590 
-4600 YVLPTS
+4600 
-4606 GRTVDVETTRE
+4606 
-4617 AVRTSLPRYMVPD
+4617 
-4630 VLVVVDA
+4630 VVDA

-4804 HEALRTVFPDSDQ
+4804 HEALRTVFPDSAQ
-4817 GPTQSIVHAPRVSM
+4817 GPAQRIVHASRVSM

-4863 VRGALYRVSKSEH
+4863 VRGALYRMSKSEH

-4888 GFSTGPMARDML
+4888 GFSTAPMGRDVL

-4948 WADALSGLPDAL
+4948 WLDALSGLPDAL

-4979 DFTVPAATVASL
+4979 DFTVPAATVARL

-5003 MVVHAAFAVLL
+5003 MVVHAALAVLL

-5051 TRYEPDE
+5051 AQYQPDE
-5058 SFAELLRRMRDVDLA
+5058 SFAELLGRMRDADLE

-5079 VPFERLVER
+5079 VPFERLVEK

-5106 FQNFGRPA
+5106 FQNFSRPA

-5162 AATVREIAGRFVRIL
+5162 GATVREIARRFVRIL

-5183 PMMVV
+5183 PMMPV
-5188 GDISIVDENERHQM
+5188 GDISIVEENERRQM

-5230 DAVAIVYDNESL
+5230 DAVAIVYDNEAL
-5242 SYAEFAARVNR
+5242 SYAEFSARVNR

-5283 YAVLRTGAAFVPL
+5283 YAVLRAGAAFVPL

-5349 ESEVVTSARPENL
+5349 ESEVVTPARPENL

-5388 MSWLAAEYEFDDSDV
+5388 MSWLAAEYELGDSDV

-5444 SLMQESGV
+5444 SLMQDSGV

-5491 SERCASRSKARLDN
+5491 SARCASRSKARLDN

-5521 DGLERESVPIGA
+5521 DGLERESVPIGE

-5545 RLHPVPA
+5545 RLHPVPI

-5564 LSRGYHRRQG
+5564 LSRGYHRRQR

-5591 LYRTGDVVKWNPR
+5591 LYRTGDLVKWNPR
-5604 GQLVYLGRQDS
+5604 GQLMYLGRLDS

-5627 EIETALVAQQSI
+5627 EIETALVAQQTI
-5639 AQAVVIVHDGD
+5639 VQAVVIVHDGE
-5650 FGQQLVGYVVPARG
+5650 FGQQLVGYVVPTGG
-5664 RLVDMESV
+5664 RLIDVESV

-5683 MVPDVLMVLDGLPLT
+5683 MVPDVLMVLDELPLT
-5698 ASGKVDRNA
+5698 ASGKLDRNA
-5707 LPAPEFTKREFRGP
+5707 LPAPAFTKREFRGP

-5784 EALAARIEKGATGTA
+5784 EALAARIENGATGPVE
-5799 GEGFGPLLP
+5799 EGFGPLLR
-5808 IRADGK
+5808 IRADGEEG
-5814 ATPLFCIHPI
+5814 APLFCIHPI

-5836 YLDPD
+5836 YIEPD

-5863 ELADRYVREIRHIRP
+5863 ELADRYVREIRQIRP

-5894 HAMAVRI
+5894 HAMAVQI
-5901 QAAGESVELLAMMDS
+5901 QAAGEGVELLAMMDS
-5916 FSGATAV
+5916 FAGATAV
-5923 EKGSPTD
+5923 EEGSPTD
-5930 VSVSELLGGFDI
+5930 VSVRELLGGFGI
-5942 EEKVVERISD
+5942 EATAVERISD
-5952 PSLGGIAVALAE
+5952 PSLGGVAVALAE
-5964 MSGHS
+5964 ISGHS

-5976 VRQLESAA
+5976 VRRLVSAA

-6012 ATGAR
+6012 ATGGR

-6035 AVTHWQMTSPD
+6035 PVTHWQMTSPD
-6046 ALAVVGPILN
+6046 ALAVVGPIVN
-6056 EALRE
+6056 QALRE
-6061 QTE
+6061 QSTS

>member
-1 MDCRGPRVSSLD
+1 
-13 DFDTTS
+13 
-19 VLSDTVMANVVWPSE
+19 
-34 LFPLSAAQR
+34 
-43 GMWFAQHLLGD
+43 MWFAQHLLGD

-112 THLDFRSDPDPRA
+112 THLDFRSDSDPRA

-182 AELYTAAVEGRPPAE
+182 AELYTAAVEGRAPAE

-220 TDRKYWAERSRN
+220 TDRTYWAERSRN

-240 GRAAEIGAPS
+240 GRAAEIGAQS

-266 GLTDREPGATFAT
+266 SLTGREPGATFAT
-279 AAVAAVSAFFS
+279 AAVAAVSAFFC

-304 SARTTARLRRSG
+304 SARTTSRLRRSG

-327 SVGDETTSVDL
+327 SVGEETTSVDL
-338 MRRTQLAL
+338 MRCTQLAL

-380 MMFHDEIRL
+380 MMFHAEIRL

-428 NLYTEQELRGHHA
+428 NLYTEQELRGHHS

-465 HADERADLVPCRGPR
+465 HADERADLVPCRGPQ

-492 AGVASSPDAV
+492 DGVAAAPDAV
-502 AIRASGREITYHE
+502 AIRASGREVTYHE

-603 VLDDDEV
+603 VLDNDEL
-610 RARCDRERGTAIGDV
+610 RARCERQRSAAIGDV

-630 LSVHHPAYMIYTSG
+630 LSIRHPAYMIYTSG

-661 FAAGA
+661 FAAAA
-666 RPELGIH
+666 RPELGIDH
-673 DESRML
+673 ESRML

-698 AGAMMVVAPPEV
+698 AGATMVVAPPEV

-727 IVTAPTVMNTV
+727 IITAPTVMNTV

-787 PLTPGAPISIGR
+787 PLTPGEPITIGR

-817 VGVVGELYLAGPG
+817 AGVVGELYLAGPG
-830 VARGYHHRHGLTAN
+830 IARGYHHRHGLTAN

-883 VGRSDTQVKIRGFRI
+883 IGRSDTQVKIRGFRI

-962 VVMRLEHVPVTAAG
+962 AVMRLEHVPVTAAG
-976 KLDRSELPQP
+976 KLDRSALPQP
-986 HFGSAEHEFRA
+986 HFGSTEHEFRA

-1047 SFSARAV
+1047 GFSARAV

-1093 IMCSMLERGPFDD
+1093 IMYSMLERGPFAD

-1117 DVDPDRLSATL
+1117 DVDTDRLSATL

-1194 LDPEHGIML
+1194 LDPENGIML
-1203 QLVWCVSECAG
+1203 QLVWCVSESAG

-1221 LAHHLVVD
+1221 IAHHLVVD

-1249 GQTPAPAPVGTSF
+1249 GQTPTPAPVGTSF

-1277 HRAELPYWREVLGGP
+1277 HRGELPYWREVLSGP

-1301 VPTIDT
+1301 APAIDT
-1307 MRTTGR
+1307 MRTTER

-1319 SAVTDAVL
+1319 PAVTDAVL

-1392 AFPVRLD
+1392 AFPVRLE
-1399 LPAVDLGG
+1399 LPAVELGG

-1439 RHLDESARPILG
+1439 RHLDESARSILG

-1475 DLGWMPDPD
+1475 DLGWLPDPE
-1484 APDLNTASGSG
+1484 APDLITASGSG

-1526 VIRESDVATLADLW
+1526 VIRDSDVAALADLW

-1579 SHPGLREIWSLSPL
+1579 SYPGLREIWSLSPL

-1639 ANLRAAFEFDD
+1639 ATLRAAFEYDD
-1650 HGIPAQLVVDT
+1650 HGVPAQLVVDR
-1661 VDVPWREVDLTGYG
+1661 VDVPWREVDLTGCG
-1675 SAAGEELERLLDDD
+1675 SAAGVELERLLDDD

-1700 LVRLLLIRTAPGR
+1700 LLRLLLIRTAPER
-1713 YVLALT
+1713 HVLALT

-1739 RYATD
+1739 RYVAD
-1744 DAPALPEPRPYSMYL
+1744 DAPALPEPRPYSTYL

-1764 CDREASFRAWE
+1764 LDRDASLRAWE
-1775 HALEGL
+1775 RALAGL

-1787 APQASSEQYG
+1787 APHASSEQHG
-1797 VPGEVDIALPADLI
+1797 VPGEVDIALPAALI

-1816 VVARRGVT
+1816 VVTRHGVT

-1856 PQLAAVESML
+1856 PQLSGVESML

-1900 DHHYLGLGDIQARLG
+1900 DHHYLGLGDIQARIG

-1983 DTVTTLAARV
+1983 DTATTLAARV

-2001 RDAET
+2001 RDTDT
-2006 PVGDVA
+2006 PVGDVD
-2012 LFVPKERELVVDTW
+2012 LFVPKERELVVDSW
-2026 NATEHEVPR
+2026 NATEHQVPR
-2035 FTLGE
+2035 LTLAE

-2051 APAVVFEGAV
+2051 APAVVFEGTV
-2061 STYAEFD
+2061 LTYAEFD
-2068 ARANQLARFLISRG
+2068 ARANQLARFLISGG

-2090 VAVRRSMDMLVGI
+2090 VAVRRSVDMLVGI

-2111 AYVPMDPDQPAER
+2111 AYVPIDPDQPAER

-2134 VVVLTTTSDRAA
+2134 VVVLTTTADRVA

-2175 GPLHARSLAYVI
+2175 GPLHTRNPAYVI
-2187 FTSGSTGRPKGVAVP
+2187 FTSGSTGRPKGVSVP

-2221 DDVVL
+2221 EDTVL
-2226 QKTPATFDVSVWE
+2226 QKTPVTFDVSVWE

-2268 REESVT
+2268 RAESVT

-2284 VFLAEAHVEGCRS
+2284 VFLAGAHVDGCNS

-2307 LPPATAADLH
+2307 LPPVTAANLH

-2334 VDVTSYETGP
+2334 VDVTYYETGP
-2344 DESTVP
+2344 DETTVP

-2363 DGRLRPVPIGV
+2363 DGRLRPVPVGV
-2374 AGELYIGGVQ
+2374 AGELYLGGVQ

-2391 RSDLTADRFVANPV
+2391 RSDLTAERFVANPL
-2405 AAGGTVRGGSRL
+2405 AAAGTVRDGSRL

-2457 LLRHADVAQAVALA
+2457 LHGHADVAQAVALA

-2492 PDERALLDAA
+2492 PDVRALLDAA

-2524 ANGKLDRKALPVPE
+2524 ANGKLDRTALPVPE

-2549 TPTEYVLAE
+2549 TLTECVLAE
-2558 ILADVLCAPRIGM
+2558 ILADVLGASRIGM

-2588 VARINAELGT
+2588 VARINNELGT
-2598 ELNVRSLFE
+2598 GLTVRSLFE
-2607 VPTVGVLARVVDRT
+2607 SPTVGVLATVVDRM
-2621 HAGTAPRPALAS
+2621 HAGAGPRPALVS

-2643 LAQTRVWFFNRF
+2643 LAQTRVWFLNRF

-2668 RLSGSLDVD
+2668 RLSGPLDID

-2689 HESLRTIYPES
+2689 HESLRTMFPES
-2700 SDGPYQLVLPVD
+2700 PDGPSQLVLPVD

-2722 VPDVVPAAAL
+2722 APDVVPAAAL
-2732 DTRIRA
+2732 DTRIREA
-2738 AVAHGFDVTTQIPI
+2738 MAHGFDVTTQIPI

-2816 QRDVLG
+2816 QRGFLG
-2822 SEGDPTSLMSQE
+2822 SEDDPTSLISQE

-2863 VGASVDFAVPAAT
+2863 VGASVDFAVPVAT
-2876 MVRLAA
+2876 VVRLAA

-2904 KLSGSTDIAIGSP
+2904 KLSGTSDIAIGSP
-2917 IAGRGDA
+2917 VAGRGDA

-2939 RADCEPSRSF
+2939 RADCEPSQSF
-2949 AELVGRVRDSDL
+2949 TGLVGRVRDSDL

-2966 AELPFE
+2966 ADVPFE
-2972 RLVEKLNPLRSQS
+2972 RLVDKLNPVRSQS
-2985 FSPLFQVMLAFQNF
+2985 FSPLFQVLLAFQNF
-2999 VPSRVALPG
+2999 APSRVELPG
-3008 LTVSPVAV
+3008 LTVSPVEV

-3024 LSMTVSDA
+3024 LSMALSEA

-3045 DIFDAAT
+3045 DIFDAPT
-3052 VRGIAEGFVRVLE
+3052 VYGIAEGFVRVLD
-3065 AVVENPSVPV
+3065 AVIENPSVAV

-3085 RQRVLAAAAPEPLR
+3085 RQRVLAAAAPEPLP
-3099 VGPRTLPEILAAG
+3099 VHARTLPEILAAG
-3112 VASNPSGVALTCG
+3112 VASNPVGVALTCG

-3139 QLARVLISRGVGPET
+3139 RLARVLISRGVGPET
-3154 FVALSFARSIESVVS
+3154 FVALAFARSIESVVA

-3175 AGGGFVPVDPKLPAE
+3175 AGGGFVPVDPKLPVE
-3190 RIEYMLV
+3190 RIEYMLA

-3204 LTGAETTSLPGKVAW
+3204 LTSAETTSLPGKVAW

-3226 VQDLCDELSAAEIT
+3226 VQDLCDEVSAAQIT
-3240 DAERGAPVALST
+3240 DGERGAPVALSN

-3279 CSDTRLELSLTGNS
+3279 CADARLELDLTGDS

-3355 DPDGLEELQAVVVGG
+3355 DPDGLDELQAVVVGG

-3399 ITMTDALVPKE
+3399 ISMTEPLVPEE

-3428 RLHPAPV
+3428 RLHPSPV
-3435 GVIGELYLSGR
+3435 GVIGELYLSGS

-3462 FVANPFGGSGDLMY
+3462 FVANPFRGSGELMY

-3507 ELGEVEAALS
+3507 ELGEIEAALG

-3526 VVLRNDPHTGEQLL
+3526 VVLRHDPHTGEQLV

-3545 DTNVAL
+3545 DTEAAL
-3551 DPQVL
+3551 DPETL
-3556 RTRVG
+3556 RIRVG
-3561 ETLPNYM
+3561 ETLPTYM
-3568 VPSQVMVLDALPLNP
+3568 VPSQVM
-3583 SGKLDRRALPAPSF
+3583 
-3597 VVREFRAP
+3597 
-3605 TTPVEEVVAGIFAE
+3605 
-3619 VLGVERVGLDDDF
+3619 
-3632 FALGGNSLV
+3632 
-3641 ATQVVSRLGAAL
+3641 
-3653 DTRVP
+3653 
-3658 VRVIFEASTV
+3658 
-3668 AALAVRAEQHAGEGG
+3668 
-3683 RPALTRRVR
+3683 
-3692 PARIP
+3692 
-3697 LSLAQQRMWFFNQF
+3697 
-3711 DPESAAFN
+3711 
-3719 IPLVIRLSG
+3719 
-3728 DLDIESLQTA
+3728 
-3738 LVDVIDRHEA
+3738 
-3748 LRTTFPDSDYGPSQ
+3748 
-3762 VIVPTS
+3762 
-3768 ALALSVT
+3768 
-3775 PERVAPDEAHALV
+3775 
-3788 LDFVGR
+3788 
-3794 GFDVAR
+3794 
-3800 EVPLR
+3800 
-3805 VKLFQLDDDEF
+3805 
-3816 VLAMVVHHISSDG
+3816 
-3829 GSVAPMS
+3829 
-3836 RDIVVAYA
+3836 
-3844 ARREGHEPGWSPLEV
+3844 
-3859 QYADYTLWQREIL
+3859 
-3872 GAQDDPTSP
+3872 
-3881 ISEQLRY
+3881 
-3888 WTDVLADL
+3888 
-3896 PEMVELPTDQ
+3896 
-3906 PRPAVQSPRG
+3906 
-3916 AKVGFTLSSDLA
+3916 
-3928 ERIDH
+3928 
-3933 LAREFNSTFF
+3933 
-3943 IVVHASLA
+3943 
-3951 VLMAR
+3951 
-3956 LSGTD
+3956 
-3961 DIPIGTQIAGRG
+3961 
-3973 DPALDDLIGMFGNT
+3973 
-3987 LVLRSRVD
+3987 
-3995 PAMSFADVLAEVREV
+3995 
-4010 DLAAFGNP
+4010 
-4018 DVPLERLVEVL
+4018 
-4029 NPMRSTAHSAL
+4029 
-4040 FQVLLVV
+4040 
-4047 HNFVRSRV
+4047 
-4055 TLPGLEIAPL
+4055 
-4065 ETDYV
+4065 
-4070 GAKLDLEIH
+4070 
-4079 FTDTSDSAGHRTG
+4079 
-4092 VEGSIVYALDL
+4092 
-4103 FRESTVARFATQ
+4103 
-4115 LVTILEAVTRDVTIP
+4115 
-4130 VGEIELRSVD
+4130 
-4140 ERAAMDRWNATAV
+4140 
-4153 DVRGGTLVQLFDD
+4153 
-4166 QVRRTPDA
+4166 
-4174 VAVVFEEQ
+4174 
-4182 SLTYAEFDARANRL
+4182 
-4196 ARYLIS
+4196 
-4202 REVGPESLVG
+4202 
-4212 LGMSRSLEM
+4212 
-4221 MVSVYAVLKAGAGYL
+4221 
-4236 PLDPEH
+4236 
-4242 PADRNAYMIA
+4242 
-4252 TAKPDVVLT
+4252 
-4261 TSWDRGDLPA
+4261 
-4271 SVDADEVDI
+4271 
-4280 LDLSDFGSETVTDAS
+4280 
-4295 RLAPLRPENLAYAI
+4295 
-4309 FTSGSTGRPKGVA
+4309 
-4322 ISHRSVVNQIAW
+4322 
-4334 MRSRYALGD
+4334 
-4343 RDTVLH
+4343 
-4349 KTPITFDA
+4349 
-4357 SVWELFYPLQAGARL
+4357 
-4372 VIAAAGG
+4372 
-4379 HRDPEYL
+4379 
-4386 MRMSDRWHVTI
+4386 
-4397 LEFVPSMLALFLAE
+4397 
-4411 SSLALPR
+4411 
-4418 SLRYV
+4418 
-4423 SVGGEALPSESA
+4423 
-4435 ARFAARTEAAL
+4435 
-4446 DNTYGPTEATVTS
+4446 
-4459 TVHRCL
+4459 
-4465 RGVSGP
+4465 
-4471 IPIGRP
+4471 
-4477 IRNTRTFVLDRRLHR
+4477 
-4492 VPVGVPGELYL
+4492 
-4503 AGIQLARGYH
+4503 
-4513 ARGAL
+4513 
-4518 TAERFVAH
+4518 
-4526 PFADSGERLY
+4526 
-4536 RTGDL
+4536 
-4541 VRWNSNGDL
+4541 
-4550 EYLGRTDFQVKLR
+4550 
-4563 GLRIELGEIEAA
+4563 
-4575 LTADESVNQ
+4575 
-4584 AVVVVR
+4584 
-4590 DGDFGQQLVG
+4590 
-4600 YVLPTS
+4600 
-4606 GRTVDVETTRE
+4606 
-4617 AVRTSLPRYMVPD
+4617 
-4630 VLVVVDA
+4630 VVDA

-4804 HEALRTVFPDSDQ
+4804 HQALRTVFPDSAQ
-4817 GPTQSIVHAPRVSM
+4817 GPAQRIVHASRVSM

-4863 VRGALYRVSKSEH
+4863 VRGALYRMSKSEH

-4888 GFSTGPMARDML
+4888 GFSTAPMGRDVL

-4948 WADALSGLPDAL
+4948 WLDALSGLPDAL

-4979 DFTVPAATVASL
+4979 DFTVPAATVARL

-5003 MVVHAAFAVLL
+5003 MVVHAALAVLL

-5051 TRYEPDE
+5051 AQYEPDE
-5058 SFAELLRRMRDVDLA
+5058 SFAELLGRMRDADLE

-5106 FQNFGRPA
+5106 FQNFSRPA

-5162 AATVREIAGRFVRIL
+5162 GATVREIARRFVRIL

-5183 PMMVV
+5183 PMMPV
-5188 GDISIVDENERHQM
+5188 GDISIVEENERRQM

-5230 DAVAIVYDNESL
+5230 DAVAIVYDNEAL
-5242 SYAEFAARVNR
+5242 SYAEFSARVNR

-5283 YAVLRTGAAFVPL
+5283 YAVLRAGAAFVPL

-5336 ALDLSVYSSEPVG
+5336 ALDLSGYSSEPVG
-5349 ESEVVTSARPENL
+5349 ESEVVTPARPENL

-5388 MSWLAAEYEFDDSDV
+5388 MSWLAAEYELGDSDV

-5444 SLMQESGV
+5444 SLMQDSGV

-5491 SERCASRSKARLDN
+5491 SARCASRSKARLDN

-5521 DGLERESVPIGA
+5521 DGLERESVPIGE

-5545 RLHPVPA
+5545 RLHPVPI

-5604 GQLVYLGRQDS
+5604 GQLMYLGRLDS

-5627 EIETALVAQQSI
+5627 EIETALVAQQTI
-5639 AQAVVIVHDGD
+5639 VQAVVIVHDGE
-5650 FGQQLVGYVVPARG
+5650 FGQQLVGYVVPAGG
-5664 RLVDMESV
+5664 RLIDVESV

-5683 MVPDVLMVLDGLPLT
+5683 MVPDVLMVLDELPLT
-5698 ASGKVDRNA
+5698 ASGKLDRNA
-5707 LPAPEFTKREFRGP
+5707 LPAPAFTKREFRGP

-5757 APRIVARLK
+5757 APRMVARLK

-5784 EALAARIEKGATGTA
+5784 EALAARIENGATGPVE
-5799 GEGFGPLLP
+5799 EGFGPLLR
-5808 IRADGK
+5808 IRADGEEG
-5814 ATPLFCIHPI
+5814 APLFCIHPI

-5836 YLDPD
+5836 YIEPD

-5863 ELADRYVREIRHIRP
+5863 ELADRYVREIRQIRP

-5901 QAAGESVELLAMMDS
+5901 QAAGEGVELLAMMDS
-5916 FSGATAV
+5916 FAGATAV
-5923 EKGSPTD
+5923 EEGSPTD
-5930 VSVSELLGGFDI
+5930 VSVRELLGGFGI
-5942 EEKVVERISD
+5942 EETAVERISD
-5952 PSLGGIAVALAE
+5952 PSLGGVAVALAE

-5976 VRQLESAA
+5976 VGRLVSAA

-6012 ATGAR
+6012 ATGGR

-6035 AVTHWQMTSPD
+6035 PVTHWQMTSPD
-6046 ALAVVGPILN
+6046 ALAVVGPIVN
-6056 EALRE
+6056 QALRE
-6061 QTE
+6061 QSTS

>member
-1 MDCRGPRVSSLD
+1 
-13 DFDTTS
+13 
-19 VLSDTVMANVVWPSE
+19 MANVVRPSE

-112 THLDFRSDPDPRA
+112 THLDFRSDSDPRA

-182 AELYTAAVEGRPPAE
+182 AELYTAAVEGRAPAE

-240 GRAAEIGAPS
+240 GRAAEIGPQS

-266 GLTDREPGATFAT
+266 SLTGREPGATFAT

-304 SARTTARLRRSG
+304 SARTTSRLRRSG

-327 SVGDETTSVDL
+327 SVGEETTSVDL
-338 MRRTQLAL
+338 MRCTQLAL

-454 ATDRIAALDVL
+454 ATDRIAVLDVL
-465 HADERADLVPCRGPR
+465 HADERADLVPCRGPQ

-492 AGVASSPDAV
+492 DGVAAAPDAV
-502 AIRASGREITYHE
+502 AIRASGREVTYHE

-610 RARCDRERGTAIGDV
+610 RARCDRQRRSAIGDA

-661 FAAGA
+661 FAAAA
-666 RPELGIH
+666 RPELGIDH
-673 DESRML
+673 ESRML

-698 AGAMMVVAPPEV
+698 AGATMVVAPPEV

-727 IVTAPTVMNTV
+727 IITAPTVMNTV

-787 PLTPGAPISIGR
+787 PLTPGEPITIGR

-817 VGVVGELYLAGPG
+817 AGVVGELYLAGPG
-830 VARGYHHRHGLTAN
+830 IARGYHHRHGLTAN

-883 VGRSDTQVKIRGFRI
+883 IGRSDTQVKIRGFRI

-962 VVMRLEHVPVTAAG
+962 AVMRLEHVPVTAAG
-976 KLDRSELPQP
+976 KLDRSALPQP
-986 HFGSAEHEFRA
+986 HFGSTEHEFRA

-1047 SFSARAV
+1047 GFSARAV

-1093 IMCSMLERGPFDD
+1093 IMYSMLERGPFAD

-1117 DVDPDRLSATL
+1117 DVDTDRLSATL

-1194 LDPEHGIML
+1194 LDPENGIML
-1203 QLVWCVSECAG
+1203 QLVWCVSESAG

-1221 LAHHLVVD
+1221 IAHHLVVD

-1249 GQTPAPAPVGTSF
+1249 GQTPTLAPVGTSF

-1277 HRAELPYWREVLGGP
+1277 HRGELPYWREVLSGP

-1301 VPTIDT
+1301 APAIDT
-1307 MRTTGR
+1307 MRTTER

-1319 SAVTDAVL
+1319 PAVTDAVL

-1392 AFPVRLD
+1392 AFPVRLG

-1439 RHLDESARPILG
+1439 RHLDESARSILG
-1451 GLPEPQI
+1451 CLPEPQI

-1475 DLGWMPDPD
+1475 DLGWLPDLE
-1484 APDLNTASGSG
+1484 APDLITASGSG

-1502 DINAMVVDSPE
+1502 DINAMVVDGPE

-1526 VIRESDVATLADLW
+1526 AIRDSDVAALADLW

-1559 TPSDCQLVTVSQ
+1559 TPSDCRLVTVSQ

-1579 SHPGLREIWSLSPL
+1579 SYPGLREIWSLSPL

-1639 ANLRAAFEFDD
+1639 ATLRAAFEYDD
-1650 HGIPAQLVVDT
+1650 HGVPAQLVVDR
-1661 VDVPWREVDLTGYG
+1661 VDVPWREVDLTGCG
-1675 SAAGEELERLLDDD
+1675 SAAGVELERLLDDD

-1700 LVRLLLIRTAPGR
+1700 LLRLLLIRTAPER
-1713 YVLALT
+1713 HVLALT

-1733 VRELLV
+1733 LRELLV
-1739 RYATD
+1739 RYAAD
-1744 DAPALPEPRPYSMYL
+1744 DAPALPEPRPYSTYL

-1764 CDREASFRAWE
+1764 LDRDASLRAWE
-1775 HALEGL
+1775 RALAGL

-1787 APQASSEQYG
+1787 APHASSEQHG
-1797 VPGEVDIALPADLI
+1797 VPGEVDIALPAALI

-1816 VVARRGVT
+1816 VVTRHGVT

-1856 PQLAAVESML
+1856 PQLSGVGSML

-1900 DHHYLGLGDIQARLG
+1900 DHHYLGLGDIQARIG

-1983 DTVTTLAARV
+1983 DTATTLAARV

-2001 RDAET
+2001 RDTDT
-2006 PVGDVA
+2006 PVGDVD
-2012 LFVPKERELVVDTW
+2012 LFVPKERELVVDSW
-2026 NATEHEVPR
+2026 NATEHQVPR
-2035 FTLGE
+2035 LTLAE

-2051 APAVVFEGAV
+2051 APAVVFEGTV
-2061 STYAEFD
+2061 LTYAEFD
-2068 ARANQLARFLISRG
+2068 ARANQLARFLISGG

-2090 VAVRRSMDMLVGI
+2090 VAVRRSVDMLVGI

-2111 AYVPMDPDQPAER
+2111 AYVPIDPDQPAER

-2134 VVVLTTTSDRAA
+2134 VVVLTTTADRVA

-2175 GPLHARSLAYVI
+2175 GPLHTRNPAYVI
-2187 FTSGSTGRPKGVAVP
+2187 FTSGSTGRPKGVSVP

-2221 DDVVL
+2221 DDTVL
-2226 QKTPATFDVSVWE
+2226 QKTPVTFDVSVWE

-2268 REESVT
+2268 RAESVT
-2274 TVHFVPSMLA
+2274 SVHFVPSMLA
-2284 VFLAEAHVEGCRS
+2284 VFLAGAHVDGCNS

-2307 LPPATAADLH
+2307 LPPVTAANLH

-2334 VDVTSYETGP
+2334 VDVTYYETGP
-2344 DESTVP
+2344 DETTVP

-2363 DGRLRPVPIGV
+2363 DGRLRPVPVGV
-2374 AGELYIGGVQ
+2374 AGELYLGGVQ

-2391 RSDLTADRFVANPV
+2391 RSDLTADRFVANPFA
-2405 AAGGTVRGGSRL
+2405 AAGTVQDGSRL

-2457 LLRHADVAQAVALA
+2457 LHGHADVAQAVALA

-2492 PDERALLDAA
+2492 PDVRALLDAA

-2524 ANGKLDRKALPVPE
+2524 ANGKLDRTALPVPE

-2549 TPTEYVLAE
+2549 TLTECVLAE
-2558 ILADVLCAPRIGM
+2558 ILADVLGASRIGM

-2588 VARINAELGT
+2588 VARINNELGT
-2598 ELNVRSLFE
+2598 GLTVRSLFE
-2607 VPTVGVLARVVDRT
+2607 SPTVGVLATVVDRM
-2621 HAGTAPRPALAS
+2621 HAGAGPRPALVS

-2643 LAQTRVWFFNRF
+2643 LAQTRVWFLNRF

-2668 RLSGSLDVD
+2668 RLSGPLDVD

-2689 HESLRTIYPES
+2689 HESLRTMFPES
-2700 SDGPYQLVLPVD
+2700 PDGPSQLVLPVD

-2722 VPDVVPAAAL
+2722 APDVVPAAAL
-2732 DTRIRA
+2732 DTRIREA
-2738 AVAHGFDVTTQIPI
+2738 MAHGFDVTTQIPI

-2816 QRDVLG
+2816 QRGFLG
-2822 SEGDPTSLMSQE
+2822 SEDDPTSLISQE

-2863 VGASVDFAVPAAT
+2863 VGASVDFAVPVAT
-2876 MVRLAA
+2876 VVRLAA

-2904 KLSGSTDIAIGSP
+2904 KLSGTSDIAIGSP
-2917 IAGRGDA
+2917 VAGRGDA

-2939 RADCEPSRSF
+2939 RADCEPSQSF
-2949 AELVGRVRDSDL
+2949 TGLVGRVRDSDL

-2966 AELPFE
+2966 ADVPFE
-2972 RLVEKLNPLRSQS
+2972 RLVDKLNPVRSQS
-2985 FSPLFQVMLAFQNF
+2985 FSPLFQVLLAFQNF
-2999 VPSRVALPG
+2999 AQSRVELPG
-3008 LTVSPVAV
+3008 LTVSPVEV

-3024 LSMTVSDA
+3024 LSMALSEA

-3045 DIFDAAT
+3045 DIFDAPT
-3052 VRGIAEGFVRVLE
+3052 VYGIAEGFVRVLD
-3065 AVVENPSVPV
+3065 AVIENPSVAV

-3085 RQRVLAAAAPEPLR
+3085 RQRVLAAAAPEPLP
-3099 VGPRTLPEILAAG
+3099 VQARTLPEILAAG
-3112 VASNPSGVALTCG
+3112 VASNPVGVALTCG

-3139 QLARVLISRGVGPET
+3139 RLARVLISRGVGPET
-3154 FVALSFARSIESVVS
+3154 FVALAFARSIESVVA

-3175 AGGGFVPVDPKLPAE
+3175 AGGGFVPVDPKLPVE
-3190 RIEYMLV
+3190 RIEYMLA

-3204 LTGAETTSLPGKVAW
+3204 LTSAEITSLPGKVAW

-3226 VQDLCDELSAAEIT
+3226 VQDLCDEVSAAQIT
-3240 DAERGAPVALST
+3240 DGERGAPVALSN

-3279 CSDTRLELSLTGNS
+3279 CADARLELDLTGDS

-3355 DPDGLEELQAVVVGG
+3355 DPDGLDELQAVVVGG

-3399 ITMTDALVPKE
+3399 ISITEPLVPEE

-3428 RLHPAPV
+3428 RLHPSPV
-3435 GVIGELYLSGR
+3435 GVIGELYLSGS

-3462 FVANPFGGSGDLMY
+3462 FVANPFRGSGELMY

-3507 ELGEVEAALS
+3507 ELGEIEAALS

-3526 VVLRNDPHTGEQLL
+3526 VVLRHDPHTGEQLV

-3545 DTNVAL
+3545 DTEAAL
-3551 DPQVL
+3551 DPETL
-3556 RTRVG
+3556 RIRVG
-3561 ETLPNYM
+3561 ERLPTYM
-3568 VPSQVMVLDALPLNP
+3568 LPSQVM
-3583 SGKLDRRALPAPSF
+3583 
-3597 VVREFRAP
+3597 
-3605 TTPVEEVVAGIFAE
+3605 
-3619 VLGVERVGLDDDF
+3619 
-3632 FALGGNSLV
+3632 
-3641 ATQVVSRLGAAL
+3641 
-3653 DTRVP
+3653 
-3658 VRVIFEASTV
+3658 
-3668 AALAVRAEQHAGEGG
+3668 
-3683 RPALTRRVR
+3683 
-3692 PARIP
+3692 
-3697 LSLAQQRMWFFNQF
+3697 
-3711 DPESAAFN
+3711 
-3719 IPLVIRLSG
+3719 
-3728 DLDIESLQTA
+3728 
-3738 LVDVIDRHEA
+3738 
-3748 LRTTFPDSDYGPSQ
+3748 
-3762 VIVPTS
+3762 
-3768 ALALSVT
+3768 
-3775 PERVAPDEAHALV
+3775 
-3788 LDFVGR
+3788 
-3794 GFDVAR
+3794 
-3800 EVPLR
+3800 
-3805 VKLFQLDDDEF
+3805 
-3816 VLAMVVHHISSDG
+3816 
-3829 GSVAPMS
+3829 
-3836 RDIVVAYA
+3836 
-3844 ARREGHEPGWSPLEV
+3844 
-3859 QYADYTLWQREIL
+3859 
-3872 GAQDDPTSP
+3872 
-3881 ISEQLRY
+3881 
-3888 WTDVLADL
+3888 
-3896 PEMVELPTDQ
+3896 
-3906 PRPAVQSPRG
+3906 
-3916 AKVGFTLSSDLA
+3916 
-3928 ERIDH
+3928 
-3933 LAREFNSTFF
+3933 
-3943 IVVHASLA
+3943 
-3951 VLMAR
+3951 
-3956 LSGTD
+3956 
-3961 DIPIGTQIAGRG
+3961 
-3973 DPALDDLIGMFGNT
+3973 
-3987 LVLRSRVD
+3987 
-3995 PAMSFADVLAEVREV
+3995 
-4010 DLAAFGNP
+4010 
-4018 DVPLERLVEVL
+4018 
-4029 NPMRSTAHSAL
+4029 
-4040 FQVLLVV
+4040 
-4047 HNFVRSRV
+4047 
-4055 TLPGLEIAPL
+4055 
-4065 ETDYV
+4065 
-4070 GAKLDLEIH
+4070 
-4079 FTDTSDSAGHRTG
+4079 
-4092 VEGSIVYALDL
+4092 
-4103 FRESTVARFATQ
+4103 
-4115 LVTILEAVTRDVTIP
+4115 
-4130 VGEIELRSVD
+4130 
-4140 ERAAMDRWNATAV
+4140 
-4153 DVRGGTLVQLFDD
+4153 
-4166 QVRRTPDA
+4166 
-4174 VAVVFEEQ
+4174 
-4182 SLTYAEFDARANRL
+4182 
-4196 ARYLIS
+4196 
-4202 REVGPESLVG
+4202 
-4212 LGMSRSLEM
+4212 
-4221 MVSVYAVLKAGAGYL
+4221 
-4236 PLDPEH
+4236 
-4242 PADRNAYMIA
+4242 
-4252 TAKPDVVLT
+4252 
-4261 TSWDRGDLPA
+4261 
-4271 SVDADEVDI
+4271 
-4280 LDLSDFGSETVTDAS
+4280 
-4295 RLAPLRPENLAYAI
+4295 
-4309 FTSGSTGRPKGVA
+4309 
-4322 ISHRSVVNQIAW
+4322 
-4334 MRSRYALGD
+4334 
-4343 RDTVLH
+4343 
-4349 KTPITFDA
+4349 
-4357 SVWELFYPLQAGARL
+4357 
-4372 VIAAAGG
+4372 
-4379 HRDPEYL
+4379 
-4386 MRMSDRWHVTI
+4386 
-4397 LEFVPSMLALFLAE
+4397 
-4411 SSLALPR
+4411 
-4418 SLRYV
+4418 
-4423 SVGGEALPSESA
+4423 
-4435 ARFAARTEAAL
+4435 
-4446 DNTYGPTEATVTS
+4446 
-4459 TVHRCL
+4459 
-4465 RGVSGP
+4465 
-4471 IPIGRP
+4471 
-4477 IRNTRTFVLDRRLHR
+4477 
-4492 VPVGVPGELYL
+4492 
-4503 AGIQLARGYH
+4503 
-4513 ARGAL
+4513 
-4518 TAERFVAH
+4518 
-4526 PFADSGERLY
+4526 
-4536 RTGDL
+4536 
-4541 VRWNSNGDL
+4541 
-4550 EYLGRTDFQVKLR
+4550 
-4563 GLRIELGEIEAA
+4563 
-4575 LTADESVNQ
+4575 
-4584 AVVVVR
+4584 
-4590 DGDFGQQLVG
+4590 
-4600 YVLPTS
+4600 
-4606 GRTVDVETTRE
+4606 
-4617 AVRTSLPRYMVPD
+4617 
-4630 VLVVVDA
+4630 VVDA

-4660 FRAPTTPVE
+4660 FRAPTTPIE

-4675 FAEVLGLERVGLD
+4675 FAEVLRLERVGLD

-4732 RAEQHAGE
+4732 RAERHAGE

-4778 IPLVVRLSGE
+4778 VPLVVRLSGE

-4804 HEALRTVFPDSDQ
+4804 HEALRTVFADSAQ
-4817 GPTQSIVHAPRVSM
+4817 GPAQRIVHASRVSM

-4863 VRGALYRVSKSEH
+4863 VRGALYRMSKSEH

-4888 GFSTGPMARDML
+4888 GFSTGPMGRDVL

-4948 WADALSGLPDAL
+4948 WLDALSGLPDAL
-4960 ALPTDRPRPAVRSG
+4960 TLPTDRPRPAVRSG

-4979 DFTVPAATVASL
+4979 DFTVPAATVARL

-5003 MVVHAAFAVLL
+5003 MVVHAALAVLL

-5051 TRYEPDE
+5051 AQYQPDE
-5058 SFAELLRRMRDVDLA
+5058 SFAELLGRMRDADLE

-5079 VPFERLVER
+5079 VPFERLVDK

-5106 FQNFGRPA
+5106 FQNFSRPA
-5114 VELPGLTVSPVE
+5114 VELPGLTVTPVE

-5162 AATVREIAGRFVRIL
+5162 GATVREIARRFVRIL

-5183 PMMVV
+5183 PMMPV
-5188 GDISIVDENERHQM
+5188 GDIPIVEENERRQM

-5242 SYAEFAARVNR
+5242 SYAEFSARVNR

-5349 ESEVVTSARPENL
+5349 ESEVVTPARPENL

-5388 MSWLAAEYEFDDSDV
+5388 MSWLAAEYELGDSDV

-5444 SLMQESGV
+5444 SLMQDSGV

-5463 ALLADPEACLPD
+5463 ALLADPETCLPD

-5491 SERCASRSKARLDN
+5491 SAQCASRSKARLDN

-5521 DGLERESVPIGA
+5521 DGLERESVPIGE

-5545 RLHPVPA
+5545 RLHPVPI

-5604 GQLVYLGRQDS
+5604 GQLMYVGRLDS

-5627 EIETALVAQQSI
+5627 EIETALVAQQTI
-5639 AQAVVIVHDGD
+5639 VQAVVIVHDGE
-5650 FGQQLVGYVVPARG
+5650 FGQQLVGYVVPAGG
-5664 RLVDMESV
+5664 RLIDVESV
-5672 RATAGRSLPQY
+5672 RVTAGRSLPQY
-5683 MVPDVLMVLDGLPLT
+5683 MVPDVLMVLDELPLT
-5698 ASGKVDRNA
+5698 ASGKLDRNA
-5707 LPAPEFTKREFRGP
+5707 LPAPAFTKREFRGP

-5784 EALAARIEKGATGTA
+5784 EALAARIQNGATGPVE
-5799 GEGFGPLLP
+5799 EGFGPLLR
-5808 IRADGK
+5808 IRADGEEG
-5814 ATPLFCIHPI
+5814 APLFCIHPI

-5836 YLDPD
+5836 YIEPD

-5863 ELADRYVREIRHIRP
+5863 ELADRYVREIRQIRP

-5901 QAAGESVELLAMMDS
+5901 QAAGEGVELLAMMDS
-5916 FSGATAV
+5916 FAGATAV
-5923 EKGSPTD
+5923 EEGSPTD
-5930 VSVSELLGGFDI
+5930 VSVRELLGGFGI
-5942 EEKVVERISD
+5942 EETAVERISD
-5952 PSLGGIAVALAE
+5952 PSLGGVAVELAE

-5969 VEHTEKV
+5969 VEQTEQV
-5976 VRQLESAA
+5976 VGRLVSAA

-6012 ATGAR
+6012 ATGGR

-6046 ALAVVGPILN
+6046 ALAVAGPILN

-6061 QTE
+6061 QST

>member
-1 MDCRGPRVSSLD
+1 MI
-13 DFDTTS
+13 
-19 VLSDTVMANVVWPSE
+19 ANVARPSE

-182 AELYTAAVEGRPPAE
+182 AELYTAAVEGRAPAE

-220 TDRKYWAERSRN
+220 TDRTYWAERSRN
-232 LPPTISLA
+232 LPPAISLA
-240 GRAAEIGAPS
+240 GRAAEIGAQS

-266 GLTDREPGATFAT
+266 SLTGREPGATFAT
-279 AAVAAVSAFFS
+279 AAVAAVSAFFC

-304 SARTTARLRRSG
+304 SARTTSRLRRSG

-327 SVGDETTSVDL
+327 SVGEETTSVDL
-338 MRRTQLAL
+338 MRCTQLAL

-380 MMFHDEIRL
+380 MMFHAEIRL

-465 HADERADLVPCRGPR
+465 HADERADLVPCRGPQ

-492 AGVASSPDAV
+492 DGVAAAPDAV
-502 AIRASGREITYHE
+502 AIRASGREVTYHE
-515 LDQRSNQLA
+515 LDERSNQLA

-603 VLDDDEV
+603 VLDNDEL
-610 RARCDRERGTAIGDV
+610 RARCERQRSAAIGDV

-630 LSVHHPAYMIYTSG
+630 LSIRHPAYMIYTSG

-661 FAAGA
+661 FAAVA
-666 RPELGIH
+666 RPELGIDH
-673 DESRML
+673 ESRML

-698 AGAMMVVAPPEV
+698 AGATMVVAPPEV

-727 IVTAPTVMNTV
+727 IITAPTVMNTV

-787 PLTPGAPISIGR
+787 PLTPGEPITIGR
-799 PIQGTSVVV
+799 PIQGASVVV

-817 VGVVGELYLAGPG
+817 AGVVGELYLAGPG
-830 VARGYHHRHGLTAN
+830 IARGYHHRHGLTAN

-869 SSQGTG
+869 SSQGTE

-883 VGRSDTQVKIRGFRI
+883 IGRSDTQVKIRGFRI

-909 QDGVNFAATV
+909 QAGVNFAATV

-930 VSYVRLDTGREF
+930 VSYVRLDAGREF

-962 VVMRLEHVPVTAAG
+962 AVMRLEHVPVTAAG
-976 KLDRSELPQP
+976 KLDRSALPQP
-986 HFGSAEHEFRA
+986 HFGSTEHEFRA

-1047 SFSARAV
+1047 GFSARAV

-1093 IMCSMLERGPFDD
+1093 IMYSMLERGPFAD

-1117 DVDPDRLSATL
+1117 DVDTDRLSATL

-1194 LDPEHGIML
+1194 LDPENGIML
-1203 QLVWCVSECAG
+1203 QLVWCVSESAG

-1221 LAHHLVVD
+1221 IAHHLVVD

-1249 GQTPAPAPVGTSF
+1249 GQTPTPAPVGTSF

-1277 HRAELPYWREVLGGP
+1277 HRGELPYWREVLSGP

-1301 VPTIDT
+1301 APAIDT
-1307 MRTTGR
+1307 MRTTER

-1319 SAVTDAVL
+1319 PAVTDAVL

-1392 AFPVRLD
+1392 AFPVRLE
-1399 LPAVDLGG
+1399 LPAVELGG

-1439 RHLDESARPILG
+1439 RHLDESARSILG

-1475 DLGWMPDPD
+1475 DLGWLPDPE
-1484 APDLNTASGSG
+1484 APDLITASGSG

-1526 VIRESDVATLADLW
+1526 VIRDSDVAALADLW

-1579 SHPGLREIWSLSPL
+1579 SYPGLREIWSLSPL

-1639 ANLRAAFEFDD
+1639 ASLRAAFEYDD
-1650 HGIPAQLVVDT
+1650 HGVPVQLVVDR
-1661 VDVPWREVDLTGYG
+1661 VDVPWREVDLTGCG
-1675 SAAGEELERLLDDD
+1675 SAAGVELERLLDDD
-1689 RVARFDLARPP
+1689 RIARFDLARPP
-1700 LVRLLLIRTAPGR
+1700 LLRLLLIRTAPER
-1713 YVLALT
+1713 HVLALT

-1739 RYATD
+1739 RYAAD
-1744 DAPALPEPRPYSMYL
+1744 DAPALPEPRPYSTYL

-1764 CDREASFRAWE
+1764 LDRDASLRAWE
-1775 HALEGL
+1775 RALAGL

-1787 APQASSEQYG
+1787 APHASSEQHG
-1797 VPGEVDIALPADLI
+1797 VPGEVDIALPAALI

-1816 VVARRGVT
+1816 MVTRHGVT

-1856 PQLAAVESML
+1856 PQLSGVESML

-1900 DHHYLGLGDIQARLG
+1900 DHHYLGLGDIQARIG

-1983 DTVTTLAARV
+1983 DTATTLAARV

-2001 RDAET
+2001 RDTDT
-2006 PVGDVA
+2006 PVGDVD
-2012 LFVPKERELVVDTW
+2012 LFVPKERELVVDSW
-2026 NATEHEVPR
+2026 NATEHQVPR
-2035 FTLGE
+2035 LTLAE

-2051 APAVVFEGAV
+2051 APAVVFEGTV
-2061 STYAEFD
+2061 LTYAEFD
-2068 ARANQLARFLISRG
+2068 ARANQLARFLISGG

-2090 VAVRRSMDMLVGI
+2090 VAVRRSVDMLVGI

-2111 AYVPMDPDQPAER
+2111 AYVPIDPDQPAER

-2134 VVVLTTTSDRAA
+2134 VVVLTTTADRVA

-2175 GPLHARSLAYVI
+2175 GPLHTRNPAYVI
-2187 FTSGSTGRPKGVAVP
+2187 FTSGSTGRPKGVSVP

-2221 DDVVL
+2221 EDTVL
-2226 QKTPATFDVSVWE
+2226 QKTPVTFDVSVWE

-2268 REESVT
+2268 RAESVT

-2284 VFLAEAHVEGCRS
+2284 VFLAGAHVVGCNS

-2307 LPPATAADLH
+2307 LPPVTAANLH

-2334 VDVTSYETGP
+2334 VDVTYYETGP
-2344 DESTVP
+2344 DETTVP

-2363 DGRLRPVPIGV
+2363 DGRLRPVPVGV
-2374 AGELYIGGVQ
+2374 AGELYLGGVQ

-2391 RSDLTADRFVANPV
+2391 RSDLTAERFVANPL
-2405 AAGGTVRGGSRL
+2405 AAAGTVRDGSRL

-2457 LLRHADVAQAVALA
+2457 LHGHADVAQAVALA

-2492 PDERALLDAA
+2492 PDVRALLDAA

-2524 ANGKLDRKALPVPE
+2524 ANGKLDRTALPVPE

-2549 TPTEYVLAE
+2549 TLTECVLAE
-2558 ILADVLCAPRIGM
+2558 ILADVLGASRIGM

-2588 VARINAELGT
+2588 VARINKELGT
-2598 ELNVRSLFE
+2598 GLTVRSLFE
-2607 VPTVGVLARVVDRT
+2607 SPTVGVLATVVDRM
-2621 HAGTAPRPALAS
+2621 HAGAGPRPALVS

-2643 LAQTRVWFFNRF
+2643 LAQTRVWFLNRF

-2668 RLSGSLDVD
+2668 RLSGPLDVD

-2689 HESLRTIYPES
+2689 HESLRTMFPES
-2700 SDGPYQLVLPVD
+2700 PDGPSQLVLPVD

-2722 VPDVVPAAAL
+2722 APDVVPAAAL
-2732 DTRIRA
+2732 DTRIREA
-2738 AVAHGFDVTTQIPI
+2738 MARGFDVTTQIPI

-2816 QRDVLG
+2816 QRGFLG
-2822 SEGDPTSLMSQE
+2822 SEDDPTSLMSQE

-2863 VGASVDFAVPAAT
+2863 VGASVDFAVPVAT
-2876 MVRLAA
+2876 VVRLAA

-2904 KLSGSTDIAIGSP
+2904 KLSGTSDIAIGSP
-2917 IAGRGDA
+2917 VAGRGDA
-2924 ALDDLVGMFVNTLVL
+2924 ALDDLVGMFVNTVVL
-2939 RADCEPSRSF
+2939 RADCEPSQSF
-2949 AELVGRVRDSDL
+2949 TGLVGRVRDSDL

-2966 AELPFE
+2966 ADVPFE
-2972 RLVEKLNPLRSQS
+2972 RLVDKLNPVRSQS
-2985 FSPLFQVMLAFQNF
+2985 FSPLFQVLLAFQNF
-2999 VPSRVALPG
+2999 APSRVELPG
-3008 LTVSPVAV
+3008 LTVSPVEV

-3024 LSMTVSDA
+3024 LSMALSEA

-3045 DIFDAAT
+3045 DIFDAPT
-3052 VRGIAEGFVRVLE
+3052 VCGIAEGFVRVLD
-3065 AVVENPSVPV
+3065 AVIENPSVAV

-3085 RQRVLAAAAPEPLR
+3085 RQRVLAAAAPEPLP
-3099 VGPRTLPEILAAG
+3099 VQARTLPEILAAG
-3112 VASNPSGVALTCG
+3112 VASNPVGVALTCG
-3125 GVEMSYSDLDSRSN
+3125 GVEMSYSGLDSRSN
-3139 QLARVLISRGVGPET
+3139 RLARVLISRGVGPET
-3154 FVALSFARSIESVVS
+3154 FVALAFARSIESVVA

-3175 AGGGFVPVDPKLPAE
+3175 AGGGFVPVDPKLPVE
-3190 RIEYMLV
+3190 RIEYMLA

-3204 LTGAETTSLPGKVAW
+3204 LTSAETTSLPGKVAW
-3219 LVPTAGE
+3219 LVPTAGD
-3226 VQDLCDELSAAEIT
+3226 VQDLCDEVSAAQIT
-3240 DAERGAPVALST
+3240 DGERGAPVALSN

-3279 CSDTRLELSLTGNS
+3279 CADARLELNLTGDS

-3355 DPDGLEELQAVVVGG
+3355 DPDGLDELQAVVVGG

-3399 ITMTDALVPKE
+3399 ISMTEPLVPEE

-3428 RLHPAPV
+3428 RLHPSPV
-3435 GVIGELYLSGR
+3435 GVIGELYLSGS

-3462 FVANPFGGSGDLMY
+3462 FVANPFRGSGELMY

-3507 ELGEVEAALS
+3507 ELGEIEAALS

-3526 VVLRNDPHTGEQLL
+3526 VVLRHDLHTGEQLV

-3545 DTNVAL
+3545 DTEAAL
-3551 DPQVL
+3551 DPETL
-3556 RTRVG
+3556 RIRVG
-3561 ETLPNYM
+3561 ERLPTYM
-3568 VPSQVMVLDALPLNP
+3568 VPSQVM
-3583 SGKLDRRALPAPSF
+3583 
-3597 VVREFRAP
+3597 
-3605 TTPVEEVVAGIFAE
+3605 
-3619 VLGVERVGLDDDF
+3619 
-3632 FALGGNSLV
+3632 
-3641 ATQVVSRLGAAL
+3641 
-3653 DTRVP
+3653 
-3658 VRVIFEASTV
+3658 
-3668 AALAVRAEQHAGEGG
+3668 
-3683 RPALTRRVR
+3683 
-3692 PARIP
+3692 
-3697 LSLAQQRMWFFNQF
+3697 
-3711 DPESAAFN
+3711 
-3719 IPLVIRLSG
+3719 
-3728 DLDIESLQTA
+3728 
-3738 LVDVIDRHEA
+3738 
-3748 LRTTFPDSDYGPSQ
+3748 
-3762 VIVPTS
+3762 
-3768 ALALSVT
+3768 
-3775 PERVAPDEAHALV
+3775 
-3788 LDFVGR
+3788 
-3794 GFDVAR
+3794 
-3800 EVPLR
+3800 
-3805 VKLFQLDDDEF
+3805 
-3816 VLAMVVHHISSDG
+3816 
-3829 GSVAPMS
+3829 
-3836 RDIVVAYA
+3836 
-3844 ARREGHEPGWSPLEV
+3844 
-3859 QYADYTLWQREIL
+3859 
-3872 GAQDDPTSP
+3872 
-3881 ISEQLRY
+3881 
-3888 WTDVLADL
+3888 
-3896 PEMVELPTDQ
+3896 
-3906 PRPAVQSPRG
+3906 
-3916 AKVGFTLSSDLA
+3916 
-3928 ERIDH
+3928 
-3933 LAREFNSTFF
+3933 
-3943 IVVHASLA
+3943 
-3951 VLMAR
+3951 
-3956 LSGTD
+3956 
-3961 DIPIGTQIAGRG
+3961 
-3973 DPALDDLIGMFGNT
+3973 
-3987 LVLRSRVD
+3987 
-3995 PAMSFADVLAEVREV
+3995 
-4010 DLAAFGNP
+4010 
-4018 DVPLERLVEVL
+4018 
-4029 NPMRSTAHSAL
+4029 
-4040 FQVLLVV
+4040 
-4047 HNFVRSRV
+4047 
-4055 TLPGLEIAPL
+4055 
-4065 ETDYV
+4065 
-4070 GAKLDLEIH
+4070 
-4079 FTDTSDSAGHRTG
+4079 
-4092 VEGSIVYALDL
+4092 
-4103 FRESTVARFATQ
+4103 
-4115 LVTILEAVTRDVTIP
+4115 
-4130 VGEIELRSVD
+4130 
-4140 ERAAMDRWNATAV
+4140 
-4153 DVRGGTLVQLFDD
+4153 
-4166 QVRRTPDA
+4166 
-4174 VAVVFEEQ
+4174 
-4182 SLTYAEFDARANRL
+4182 
-4196 ARYLIS
+4196 
-4202 REVGPESLVG
+4202 
-4212 LGMSRSLEM
+4212 
-4221 MVSVYAVLKAGAGYL
+4221 
-4236 PLDPEH
+4236 
-4242 PADRNAYMIA
+4242 
-4252 TAKPDVVLT
+4252 
-4261 TSWDRGDLPA
+4261 
-4271 SVDADEVDI
+4271 
-4280 LDLSDFGSETVTDAS
+4280 
-4295 RLAPLRPENLAYAI
+4295 
-4309 FTSGSTGRPKGVA
+4309 
-4322 ISHRSVVNQIAW
+4322 
-4334 MRSRYALGD
+4334 
-4343 RDTVLH
+4343 
-4349 KTPITFDA
+4349 
-4357 SVWELFYPLQAGARL
+4357 
-4372 VIAAAGG
+4372 
-4379 HRDPEYL
+4379 
-4386 MRMSDRWHVTI
+4386 
-4397 LEFVPSMLALFLAE
+4397 
-4411 SSLALPR
+4411 
-4418 SLRYV
+4418 
-4423 SVGGEALPSESA
+4423 
-4435 ARFAARTEAAL
+4435 
-4446 DNTYGPTEATVTS
+4446 
-4459 TVHRCL
+4459 
-4465 RGVSGP
+4465 
-4471 IPIGRP
+4471 
-4477 IRNTRTFVLDRRLHR
+4477 
-4492 VPVGVPGELYL
+4492 
-4503 AGIQLARGYH
+4503 
-4513 ARGAL
+4513 
-4518 TAERFVAH
+4518 
-4526 PFADSGERLY
+4526 
-4536 RTGDL
+4536 
-4541 VRWNSNGDL
+4541 
-4550 EYLGRTDFQVKLR
+4550 
-4563 GLRIELGEIEAA
+4563 
-4575 LTADESVNQ
+4575 
-4584 AVVVVR
+4584 
-4590 DGDFGQQLVG
+4590 
-4600 YVLPTS
+4600 
-4606 GRTVDVETTRE
+4606 
-4617 AVRTSLPRYMVPD
+4617 
-4630 VLVVVDA
+4630 VVDA

-4757 SLAQQRMWFLN
+4757 SLAQQRMWFFN

-4804 HEALRTVFPDSDQ
+4804 HEALRTVFPDSAQ
-4817 GPTQSIVHAPRVSM
+4817 GPAQRIVHASRVSM

-4863 VRGALYRVSKSEH
+4863 VRGALYRMSKSEH

-4888 GFSTGPMARDML
+4888 GFSTAPMGRDVL

-4948 WADALSGLPDAL
+4948 WLDALSGLPDAL

-4979 DFTVPAATVASL
+4979 DFTVPAATVARL

-5003 MVVHAAFAVLL
+5003 MVVHAALAVLL

-5051 TRYEPDE
+5051 AQYQPDE
-5058 SFAELLRRMRDVDLA
+5058 SFAELLGRMRDADLE

-5079 VPFERLVER
+5079 VPFERLVEK

-5106 FQNFGRPA
+5106 FQNFSRPA

-5162 AATVREIAGRFVRIL
+5162 GATVREIARRFVRIL

-5183 PMMVV
+5183 PMMPV
-5188 GDISIVDENERHQM
+5188 GDISIVEENERRQM

-5242 SYAEFAARVNR
+5242 SYAEFSARVNR

-5283 YAVLRTGAAFVPL
+5283 YAVLRAGAAFVPL

-5349 ESEVVTSARPENL
+5349 ESEVVTPARPENL

-5380 SHRAIVNQ
+5380 SFRAIVNQ
-5388 MSWLAAEYEFDDSDV
+5388 MSWLAAEYELGDSDV

-5444 SLMQESGV
+5444 SLMQDSGV

-5491 SERCASRSKARLDN
+5491 SARCASRSKARLDN

-5521 DGLERESVPIGA
+5521 DGLERESVPIGE

-5545 RLHPVPA
+5545 RLHPVPI

-5564 LSRGYHRRQG
+5564 LSRGYHRRQR

-5604 GQLVYLGRQDS
+5604 GQLMYLGRLDS

-5627 EIETALVAQQSI
+5627 EIETALVAQQTI
-5639 AQAVVIVHDGD
+5639 VQAAVIVHDGE
-5650 FGQQLVGYVVPARG
+5650 FGQQLVGYVVPTGG
-5664 RLVDMESV
+5664 RLIDVESV

-5683 MVPDVLMVLDGLPLT
+5683 MVPDVLMVLDELPLT
-5698 ASGKVDRNA
+5698 ASGKLDRNA
-5707 LPAPEFTKREFRGP
+5707 LPAPAFTKREFRGP

-5784 EALAARIEKGATGTA
+5784 EALAARIENGATGPVE
-5799 GEGFGPLLP
+5799 EGFGPLLR
-5808 IRADGK
+5808 IRADGEEG
-5814 ATPLFCIHPI
+5814 APLFCIHPI

-5836 YLDPD
+5836 YIEPD

-5853 EDSYLPESLD
+5853 EDGYLPESLD
-5863 ELADRYVREIRHIRP
+5863 ELADRYVRQIRQIRP

-5901 QAAGESVELLAMMDS
+5901 QAAGEGVELLAMMDS
-5916 FSGATAV
+5916 FAGATAV
-5923 EKGSPTD
+5923 EEGSPTD
-5930 VSVSELLGGFDI
+5930 VSVRELLGGFGI
-5942 EEKVVERISD
+5942 EATAVERISD
-5952 PSLGGIAVALAE
+5952 PSLGGVAVALAE

-5976 VRQLESAA
+5976 VGWLVSAA

-6012 ATGAR
+6012 ATGGR

-6035 AVTHWQMTSPD
+6035 PVTHWQMTSPD
-6046 ALAVVGPILN
+6046 ALAVVGPIVN
-6056 EALRE
+6056 QALRE
-6061 QTE
+6061 QSTS

>member
-19 VLSDTVMANVVWPSE
+19 VLSDTVMANVVRPSE

-112 THLDFRSDPDPRA
+112 THLDFRSDSDPRA

-182 AELYTAAVEGRPPAE
+182 AELYTAAVEGRAPAE

-240 GRAAEIGAPS
+240 GRAAEIGPQS

-266 GLTDREPGATFAT
+266 SLTGREPGATFAT

-304 SARTTARLRRSG
+304 SARTTSRLRRSG

-327 SVGDETTSVDL
+327 SVGEETTSVDL
-338 MRRTQLAL
+338 MRCTQLAL

-454 ATDRIAALDVL
+454 ATDRIAVLDVL
-465 HADERADLVPCRGPR
+465 HADERADLVPCRGPQ

-492 AGVASSPDAV
+492 DGVAAAPDAV
-502 AIRASGREITYHE
+502 AIRASGREVTYHE

-610 RARCDRERGTAIGDV
+610 RARCDRQRRSAIGDA

-661 FAAGA
+661 FAAAA
-666 RPELGIH
+666 RPELGIDH
-673 DESRML
+673 ESRML

-698 AGAMMVVAPPEV
+698 AGATMVVAPPEV

-727 IVTAPTVMNTV
+727 IITAPTVMNTV

-787 PLTPGAPISIGR
+787 PLTPGEPITIGR

-817 VGVVGELYLAGPG
+817 AGVVGELYLAGPG
-830 VARGYHHRHGLTAN
+830 IARGYHHRHGLTAN

-883 VGRSDTQVKIRGFRI
+883 IGRSDTQVKIRGFRI

-962 VVMRLEHVPVTAAG
+962 AVMRLEHVPVTAAG
-976 KLDRSELPQP
+976 KLDRSALPQP
-986 HFGSAEHEFRA
+986 HFGSTEHEFRA

-1047 SFSARAV
+1047 GFSARAV

-1093 IMCSMLERGPFDD
+1093 IMYSMLERGPFAD

-1117 DVDPDRLSATL
+1117 DVDTDRLSATL

-1194 LDPEHGIML
+1194 LDPENGIML
-1203 QLVWCVSECAG
+1203 QLVWCVSESAG

-1221 LAHHLVVD
+1221 IAHHLVVD

-1249 GQTPAPAPVGTSF
+1249 GQTPTLAPVGTSF

-1277 HRAELPYWREVLGGP
+1277 HRGELPYWREVLSGP

-1301 VPTIDT
+1301 APAIDT
-1307 MRTTGR
+1307 MRTTER

-1319 SAVTDAVL
+1319 PAVTDAVL

-1392 AFPVRLD
+1392 AFPVRLG

-1439 RHLDESARPILG
+1439 RHLDESARSILG
-1451 GLPEPQI
+1451 CLPEPQI

-1475 DLGWMPDPD
+1475 DLGWLPDLE
-1484 APDLNTASGSG
+1484 APDLITASGSG

-1502 DINAMVVDSPE
+1502 DINAMVVDGPE

-1526 VIRESDVATLADLW
+1526 AIRDSDVAALADLW

-1559 TPSDCQLVTVSQ
+1559 TPSDCRLVTVSQ

-1579 SHPGLREIWSLSPL
+1579 SYPGLREIWSLSPL

-1639 ANLRAAFEFDD
+1639 ATLRAAFEYDD
-1650 HGIPAQLVVDT
+1650 HGVPAQLVVDR
-1661 VDVPWREVDLTGYG
+1661 VDVPWREVDLTGCG
-1675 SAAGEELERLLDDD
+1675 SAAGVELERLLDDD

-1700 LVRLLLIRTAPGR
+1700 LLRLLLIRTAPER
-1713 YVLALT
+1713 HVLALT

-1733 VRELLV
+1733 LRELLV
-1739 RYATD
+1739 RYAAD
-1744 DAPALPEPRPYSMYL
+1744 DAPALPEPRPYSTYL

-1764 CDREASFRAWE
+1764 LDRDASLRAWE
-1775 HALEGL
+1775 RALAGL

-1787 APQASSEQYG
+1787 APHASSEQHG
-1797 VPGEVDIALPADLI
+1797 VPGEVDIALPAALI

-1816 VVARRGVT
+1816 VVTRHGVT

-1856 PQLAAVESML
+1856 PQLSGVGSML

-1900 DHHYLGLGDIQARLG
+1900 DHHYLGLGDIQARIG

-1983 DTVTTLAARV
+1983 DTATTLAARV

-2001 RDAET
+2001 RDTDT
-2006 PVGDVA
+2006 PVGDVD
-2012 LFVPKERELVVDTW
+2012 LFVPKERELVVDSW
-2026 NATEHEVPR
+2026 NATEHQVPR
-2035 FTLGE
+2035 LTLAE

-2051 APAVVFEGAV
+2051 APAVVFEGTV
-2061 STYAEFD
+2061 LTYAEFD
-2068 ARANQLARFLISRG
+2068 ARANQLARFLISGG

-2090 VAVRRSMDMLVGI
+2090 VAVRRSVDMLVGI

-2111 AYVPMDPDQPAER
+2111 AYVPIDPDQPAER

-2134 VVVLTTTSDRAA
+2134 VVVLTTTADRVA

-2175 GPLHARSLAYVI
+2175 GPLHTRNPAYVI
-2187 FTSGSTGRPKGVAVP
+2187 FTSGSTGRPKGVSVP

-2221 DDVVL
+2221 DDTVL
-2226 QKTPATFDVSVWE
+2226 QKTPVTFDVSVWE

-2268 REESVT
+2268 RAESVT
-2274 TVHFVPSMLA
+2274 SVHFVPSMLA
-2284 VFLAEAHVEGCRS
+2284 VFLAGAHVDGCNS

-2307 LPPATAADLH
+2307 LPPVTAANLH

-2334 VDVTSYETGP
+2334 VDVTYYETGP
-2344 DESTVP
+2344 DETTVP

-2363 DGRLRPVPIGV
+2363 DGRLRPVPVGV
-2374 AGELYIGGVQ
+2374 AGELYLGGVQ

-2391 RSDLTADRFVANPV
+2391 RSDLTADRFVANPFA
-2405 AAGGTVRGGSRL
+2405 AAGTVQDGSRL

-2457 LLRHADVAQAVALA
+2457 LHGHADVAQAVALA

-2492 PDERALLDAA
+2492 PDVRALLDAA

-2524 ANGKLDRKALPVPE
+2524 ANGKLDRTALPVPE

-2549 TPTEYVLAE
+2549 TLTECVLAE
-2558 ILADVLCAPRIGM
+2558 ILADVLGASRIGM

-2588 VARINAELGT
+2588 VARINNELGT
-2598 ELNVRSLFE
+2598 GLTVRSLFE
-2607 VPTVGVLARVVDRT
+2607 SPTVGVLATVVDRM
-2621 HAGTAPRPALAS
+2621 HAGAGPRPALVS

-2643 LAQTRVWFFNRF
+2643 LAQTRVWFLNRF

-2668 RLSGSLDVD
+2668 RLSGPLDVD

-2689 HESLRTIYPES
+2689 HESLRTMFPES
-2700 SDGPYQLVLPVD
+2700 PDGPSQLVLPVD

-2722 VPDVVPAAAL
+2722 APDVVPAAAL
-2732 DTRIRA
+2732 DTRIREA
-2738 AVAHGFDVTTQIPI
+2738 MAHGFDVTTQIPI

-2816 QRDVLG
+2816 QRGFLG
-2822 SEGDPTSLMSQE
+2822 SEDDPTSLISQE

-2863 VGASVDFAVPAAT
+2863 VGASVDFAVPVAT
-2876 MVRLAA
+2876 VVRLAA

-2904 KLSGSTDIAIGSP
+2904 KLSGTSDIAIGSP
-2917 IAGRGDA
+2917 VAGRGDA

-2939 RADCEPSRSF
+2939 RADCEPSQSF
-2949 AELVGRVRDSDL
+2949 TGLVGRVRDSDL

-2966 AELPFE
+2966 ADVPFE
-2972 RLVEKLNPLRSQS
+2972 RLVDKLNPVRSQS
-2985 FSPLFQVMLAFQNF
+2985 FSPLFQVLLAFQNF
-2999 VPSRVALPG
+2999 AQSRVELPG
-3008 LTVSPVAV
+3008 LTVSPVEV

-3024 LSMTVSDA
+3024 LSMALSEA

-3045 DIFDAAT
+3045 DIFDAPT
-3052 VRGIAEGFVRVLE
+3052 VYGIAEGFVRVLD
-3065 AVVENPSVPV
+3065 AVIENPSVAV

-3085 RQRVLAAAAPEPLR
+3085 RQRVLAAAAPEPLP
-3099 VGPRTLPEILAAG
+3099 VQARTLPEILAAG
-3112 VASNPSGVALTCG
+3112 VASNPVGVALTCG

-3139 QLARVLISRGVGPET
+3139 RLARVLISRGVGPET
-3154 FVALSFARSIESVVS
+3154 FVALAFARSIESVVA

-3175 AGGGFVPVDPKLPAE
+3175 AGGGFVPVDPKLPVE
-3190 RIEYMLV
+3190 RIEYMLA

-3204 LTGAETTSLPGKVAW
+3204 LTSAEITSLPGKVAW

-3226 VQDLCDELSAAEIT
+3226 VQDLCDEVSAAQIT
-3240 DAERGAPVALST
+3240 DGERGAPVALSN

-3279 CSDTRLELSLTGNS
+3279 CADARLELDLTGDS

-3355 DPDGLEELQAVVVGG
+3355 DPDGLDELQAVVVGG

-3399 ITMTDALVPKE
+3399 ISITEPLVPEE

-3428 RLHPAPV
+3428 RLHPSPV
-3435 GVIGELYLSGR
+3435 GVIGELYLSGS

-3462 FVANPFGGSGDLMY
+3462 FVANPFRGSGELMY

-3507 ELGEVEAALS
+3507 ELGEIEAALS

-3526 VVLRNDPHTGEQLL
+3526 VVLRHDPHTGEQLV

-3545 DTNVAL
+3545 DTEAAL
-3551 DPQVL
+3551 DPETL
-3556 RTRVG
+3556 RIRVG
-3561 ETLPNYM
+3561 ERLPTYM
-3568 VPSQVMVLDALPLNP
+3568 LPSQVM
-3583 SGKLDRRALPAPSF
+3583 
-3597 VVREFRAP
+3597 
-3605 TTPVEEVVAGIFAE
+3605 
-3619 VLGVERVGLDDDF
+3619 
-3632 FALGGNSLV
+3632 
-3641 ATQVVSRLGAAL
+3641 
-3653 DTRVP
+3653 
-3658 VRVIFEASTV
+3658 
-3668 AALAVRAEQHAGEGG
+3668 
-3683 RPALTRRVR
+3683 
-3692 PARIP
+3692 
-3697 LSLAQQRMWFFNQF
+3697 
-3711 DPESAAFN
+3711 
-3719 IPLVIRLSG
+3719 
-3728 DLDIESLQTA
+3728 
-3738 LVDVIDRHEA
+3738 
-3748 LRTTFPDSDYGPSQ
+3748 
-3762 VIVPTS
+3762 
-3768 ALALSVT
+3768 
-3775 PERVAPDEAHALV
+3775 
-3788 LDFVGR
+3788 
-3794 GFDVAR
+3794 
-3800 EVPLR
+3800 
-3805 VKLFQLDDDEF
+3805 
-3816 VLAMVVHHISSDG
+3816 
-3829 GSVAPMS
+3829 
-3836 RDIVVAYA
+3836 
-3844 ARREGHEPGWSPLEV
+3844 
-3859 QYADYTLWQREIL
+3859 
-3872 GAQDDPTSP
+3872 
-3881 ISEQLRY
+3881 
-3888 WTDVLADL
+3888 
-3896 PEMVELPTDQ
+3896 
-3906 PRPAVQSPRG
+3906 
-3916 AKVGFTLSSDLA
+3916 
-3928 ERIDH
+3928 
-3933 LAREFNSTFF
+3933 
-3943 IVVHASLA
+3943 
-3951 VLMAR
+3951 
-3956 LSGTD
+3956 
-3961 DIPIGTQIAGRG
+3961 
-3973 DPALDDLIGMFGNT
+3973 
-3987 LVLRSRVD
+3987 
-3995 PAMSFADVLAEVREV
+3995 
-4010 DLAAFGNP
+4010 
-4018 DVPLERLVEVL
+4018 
-4029 NPMRSTAHSAL
+4029 
-4040 FQVLLVV
+4040 
-4047 HNFVRSRV
+4047 
-4055 TLPGLEIAPL
+4055 
-4065 ETDYV
+4065 
-4070 GAKLDLEIH
+4070 
-4079 FTDTSDSAGHRTG
+4079 
-4092 VEGSIVYALDL
+4092 
-4103 FRESTVARFATQ
+4103 
-4115 LVTILEAVTRDVTIP
+4115 
-4130 VGEIELRSVD
+4130 
-4140 ERAAMDRWNATAV
+4140 
-4153 DVRGGTLVQLFDD
+4153 
-4166 QVRRTPDA
+4166 
-4174 VAVVFEEQ
+4174 
-4182 SLTYAEFDARANRL
+4182 
-4196 ARYLIS
+4196 
-4202 REVGPESLVG
+4202 
-4212 LGMSRSLEM
+4212 
-4221 MVSVYAVLKAGAGYL
+4221 
-4236 PLDPEH
+4236 
-4242 PADRNAYMIA
+4242 
-4252 TAKPDVVLT
+4252 
-4261 TSWDRGDLPA
+4261 
-4271 SVDADEVDI
+4271 
-4280 LDLSDFGSETVTDAS
+4280 
-4295 RLAPLRPENLAYAI
+4295 
-4309 FTSGSTGRPKGVA
+4309 
-4322 ISHRSVVNQIAW
+4322 
-4334 MRSRYALGD
+4334 
-4343 RDTVLH
+4343 
-4349 KTPITFDA
+4349 
-4357 SVWELFYPLQAGARL
+4357 
-4372 VIAAAGG
+4372 
-4379 HRDPEYL
+4379 
-4386 MRMSDRWHVTI
+4386 
-4397 LEFVPSMLALFLAE
+4397 
-4411 SSLALPR
+4411 
-4418 SLRYV
+4418 
-4423 SVGGEALPSESA
+4423 
-4435 ARFAARTEAAL
+4435 
-4446 DNTYGPTEATVTS
+4446 
-4459 TVHRCL
+4459 
-4465 RGVSGP
+4465 
-4471 IPIGRP
+4471 
-4477 IRNTRTFVLDRRLHR
+4477 
-4492 VPVGVPGELYL
+4492 
-4503 AGIQLARGYH
+4503 
-4513 ARGAL
+4513 
-4518 TAERFVAH
+4518 
-4526 PFADSGERLY
+4526 
-4536 RTGDL
+4536 
-4541 VRWNSNGDL
+4541 
-4550 EYLGRTDFQVKLR
+4550 
-4563 GLRIELGEIEAA
+4563 
-4575 LTADESVNQ
+4575 
-4584 AVVVVR
+4584 
-4590 DGDFGQQLVG
+4590 
-4600 YVLPTS
+4600 
-4606 GRTVDVETTRE
+4606 
-4617 AVRTSLPRYMVPD
+4617 
-4630 VLVVVDA
+4630 VVDA

-4660 FRAPTTPVE
+4660 FRAPTTPIE

-4675 FAEVLGLERVGLD
+4675 FAEVLRLERVGLD

-4732 RAEQHAGE
+4732 RAERHAGE

-4778 IPLVVRLSGE
+4778 VPLVVRLSGE

-4804 HEALRTVFPDSDQ
+4804 HEALRTVFADSAQ
-4817 GPTQSIVHAPRVSM
+4817 GPAQRIVHASRVSM

-4863 VRGALYRVSKSEH
+4863 VRGALYRMSKSEH

-4888 GFSTGPMARDML
+4888 GFSTGPMGRDVL

-4948 WADALSGLPDAL
+4948 WLDALSGLPDAL
-4960 ALPTDRPRPAVRSG
+4960 TLPTDRPRPAVRSG

-4979 DFTVPAATVASL
+4979 DFTVPAATVARL

-5003 MVVHAAFAVLL
+5003 MVVHAALAVLL

-5051 TRYEPDE
+5051 AQYQPDE
-5058 SFAELLRRMRDVDLA
+5058 SFAELLGRMRDADLE

-5079 VPFERLVER
+5079 VPFERLVDK

-5106 FQNFGRPA
+5106 FQNFSRPA
-5114 VELPGLTVSPVE
+5114 VELPGLTVTPVE

-5162 AATVREIAGRFVRIL
+5162 GATVREIARRFVRIL

-5183 PMMVV
+5183 PMMPV
-5188 GDISIVDENERHQM
+5188 GDIPIVEENERRQM

-5242 SYAEFAARVNR
+5242 SYAEFSARVNR

-5349 ESEVVTSARPENL
+5349 ESEVVTPARPENL

-5388 MSWLAAEYEFDDSDV
+5388 MSWLAAEYELGDSDV

-5444 SLMQESGV
+5444 SLMQDSGV

-5463 ALLADPEACLPD
+5463 ALLADPETCLPD

-5491 SERCASRSKARLDN
+5491 SAQCASRSKARLDN

-5521 DGLERESVPIGA
+5521 DGLERESVPIGE

-5545 RLHPVPA
+5545 RLHPVPI

-5604 GQLVYLGRQDS
+5604 GQLMYVGRLDS

-5627 EIETALVAQQSI
+5627 EIETALVAQQTI
-5639 AQAVVIVHDGD
+5639 VQAVVIVHDGE
-5650 FGQQLVGYVVPARG
+5650 FGQQLVGYVVPAGG
-5664 RLVDMESV
+5664 RLIDVESV
-5672 RATAGRSLPQY
+5672 RVTAGRSLPQY
-5683 MVPDVLMVLDGLPLT
+5683 MVPDVLMVLDELPLT
-5698 ASGKVDRNA
+5698 ASGKLDRNA
-5707 LPAPEFTKREFRGP
+5707 LPAPAFTKREFRGP

-5784 EALAARIEKGATGTA
+5784 EALAARIQNGATGPVE
-5799 GEGFGPLLP
+5799 EGFGPLLR
-5808 IRADGK
+5808 IRADGEEG
-5814 ATPLFCIHPI
+5814 APLFCIHPI

-5836 YLDPD
+5836 YIEPD

-5863 ELADRYVREIRHIRP
+5863 ELADRYVREIRQIRP

-5901 QAAGESVELLAMMDS
+5901 QAAGEGVELLAMMDS
-5916 FSGATAV
+5916 FAGATAV
-5923 EKGSPTD
+5923 EEGSPTD
-5930 VSVSELLGGFDI
+5930 VSVRELLGGFGI
-5942 EEKVVERISD
+5942 EETAVERISD
-5952 PSLGGIAVALAE
+5952 PSLGGVAVELAE

-5969 VEHTEKV
+5969 VEQTEQV
-5976 VRQLESAA
+5976 VGRLVSAA

-6012 ATGAR
+6012 ATGGR

-6046 ALAVVGPILN
+6046 ALAVAGPILN

-6061 QTE
+6061 QST

>member
-1 MDCRGPRVSSLD
+1 
-13 DFDTTS
+13 
-19 VLSDTVMANVVWPSE
+19 MANVVWPSE

-182 AELYTAAVEGRPPAE
+182 AELYTAAVEGRAPAE

-220 TDRKYWAERSRN
+220 TDRKYWAERSHN

-240 GRAAEIGAPS
+240 GRAAEIGAQS

-266 GLTDREPGATFAT
+266 SLTDREPGATFAT

-290 RLTGQDDVVLSLPV
+290 HLTGQDDVVLSLPV
-304 SARTTARLRRSG
+304 SARTTSRLRRSG

-380 MMFHDEIRL
+380 MMFHAEIRL

-465 HADERADLVPCRGPR
+465 HADERADLVPCRGPQ

-492 AGVASSPDAV
+492 DGVAAAPDAV

-538 VLSLPRSAES
+538 ALSLPRSAES

-603 VLDDDEV
+603 VLDDDEL
-610 RARCDRERGTAIGDV
+610 RARCERQRSAAIGDV

-630 LSVHHPAYMIYTSG
+630 LSIRHPAYMIYTSG

-652 VVTHSGLSN
+652 VVTHRGLSN
-661 FAAGA
+661 FAAAA

-673 DESRML
+673 HESRML

-698 AGAMMVVAPPEV
+698 AGATMVVAPPEV

-727 IVTAPTVMNTV
+727 IITAPTVMNTV

-787 PLTPGAPISIGR
+787 PLTPGEPIAIGR

-817 VGVVGELYLAGPG
+817 AGVVGELYLAGPG
-830 VARGYHHRHGLTAN
+830 IARGYHHRHGLTAN

-883 VGRSDTQVKIRGFRI
+883 IGRSDTQVKIRGFRI

-909 QDGVNFAATV
+909 QAGVNFAATV

-976 KLDRSELPQP
+976 KLDRSALPQP
-986 HFGSAEHEFRA
+986 HFGSTEHEFRA

-1093 IMCSMLERGPFDD
+1093 IMYAMLERGPFAD
-1106 FFQALLLTLPS
+1106 FFQALLLTLPP
-1117 DVDPDRLSATL
+1117 DVDTDRLSATL

-1194 LDPEHGIML
+1194 LDPENGIML
-1203 QLVWCVSECAG
+1203 QLVWCVSESAG

-1221 LAHHLVVD
+1221 IAHHLVVD

-1249 GQTPAPAPVGTSF
+1249 GQTPTPAPVGTSF

-1277 HRAELPYWREVLGGP
+1277 HTDELPYWREVLSGP

-1301 VPTIDT
+1301 APAIDT
-1307 MRTTGR
+1307 MRTTER

-1319 SAVTDAVL
+1319 PAVTDAVL

-1392 AFPVRLD
+1392 AFPVRLG

-1439 RHLDESARPILG
+1439 RHLDESARSILG

-1475 DLGWMPDPD
+1475 DLGWLPDLE
-1484 APDLNTASGSG
+1484 APDLITASGSG

-1502 DINAMVVDSPE
+1502 DINAMVVDGPE

-1526 VIRESDVATLADLW
+1526 VIRDSDVAALADLW

-1579 SHPGLREIWSLSPL
+1579 SYPGLREIWSLSPL

-1610 YTAQLRIDLEGAVD
+1610 YTAQLRMDLEGAVD

-1639 ANLRAAFEFDD
+1639 ATLRAAFEYDD
-1650 HGIPAQLVVDT
+1650 AGIPAQLVVDR
-1661 VDVPWREVDLTGYG
+1661 VDVPWREVDLTGCG
-1675 SAAGEELERLLDDD
+1675 SAAGVELERLLDDD

-1700 LVRLLLIRTAPGR
+1700 LLRLLLIRTAPER
-1713 YVLALT
+1713 HVLALT

-1739 RYATD
+1739 RYVAD
-1744 DAPALPEPRPYSMYL
+1744 DAPALPEPRPYSTYL

-1764 CDREASFRAWE
+1764 LDRDASLRAWE
-1775 HALEGL
+1775 RALAGL

-1787 APQASSEQYG
+1787 APHASSEQHG
-1797 VPGEVDIALPADLI
+1797 VPGEVDIALPAALI

-1816 VVARRGVT
+1816 VVTRHGVT

-1856 PQLAAVESML
+1856 PQLSGVESML

-1900 DHHYLGLGDIQARLG
+1900 DHHYLGLGDIQARIG

-2001 RDAET
+2001 RDADT
-2006 PVGDVA
+2006 PVGDVD
-2012 LFVPKERELVVDTW
+2012 LFVPKEREQVVDTW
-2026 NATEHEVPR
+2026 NATEHQVSR
-2035 FTLGE
+2035 LTLAE

-2051 APAVVFEGAV
+2051 APAVVFEGTV
-2061 STYAEFD
+2061 LTYTEFD
-2068 ARANQLARFLISRG
+2068 ARANKLARFLISGG
-2082 VGPESLVG
+2082 VGPESHVG
-2090 VAVRRSMDMLVGI
+2090 VAVRRSVDMLVGI

-2111 AYVPMDPDQPAER
+2111 AYVPIDPDQPAER

-2134 VVVLTTTSDRAA
+2134 VVVLTTTADRVA

-2160 VSALSDDPIRDRDRL
+2160 VSALSDDPIRDRDRV
-2175 GPLHARSLAYVI
+2175 GPLHTRNPAYVI
-2187 FTSGSTGRPKGVAVP
+2187 FTSGSTGRPKGVSVP

-2221 DDVVL
+2221 DDAVL
-2226 QKTPATFDVSVWE
+2226 QKTPVTFDVSVWE

-2253 EPDGHRDPAYLERVI
+2253 EPDGHRDPVYLERVI
-2268 REESVT
+2268 RADSVT

-2284 VFLAEAHVEGCRS
+2284 VFLAGAHVDGCNS

-2307 LPPATAADLH
+2307 LPPVTAANLH

-2334 VDVTSYETGP
+2334 VDVTYYETGP
-2344 DESTVP
+2344 DETTVP

-2363 DGRLRPVPIGV
+2363 DGRLRPVPVGV
-2374 AGELYIGGVQ
+2374 AGELYLGGVQ

-2391 RSDLTADRFVANPV
+2391 RSDLTADRFVANPFA
-2405 AAGGTVRGGSRL
+2405 AAGTVQDGSRL

-2457 LLRHADVAQAVALA
+2457 LHRHADVAQAVALA

-2492 PDERALLDAA
+2492 PDVRALLDAA

-2549 TPTEYVLAE
+2549 TPTEYALAE
-2558 ILADVLCAPRIGM
+2558 ILADVLGASRIGM

-2588 VARINAELGT
+2588 VARINNELGT
-2598 ELNVRSLFE
+2598 GLTVRSLFE
-2607 VPTVGVLARVVDRT
+2607 SPTVGVLATVVDRT
-2621 HAGTAPRPALAS
+2621 HAGAGPRPALVS

-2643 LAQTRVWFFNRF
+2643 LAQTRVWFLNRF

-2668 RLSGSLDVD
+2668 RLSGPLDVD

-2689 HESLRTIYPES
+2689 HESLRTMFPES
-2700 SDGPYQLVLPVD
+2700 PDGPSQVVLPVD
-2712 HAATGDLIDV
+2712 NTATGDLIDV
-2722 VPDVVPAAAL
+2722 APDVVPAAAL
-2732 DTRIRA
+2732 DTRIREA
-2738 AVAHGFDVTTQIPI
+2738 MARGFDVTTQIPI
-2752 ALTLVRCEAPDEH
+2752 ALTLVRCEATDEH

-2816 QRDVLG
+2816 QRGLLG
-2822 SEGDPTSLMSQE
+2822 SEDDPTSLISQE

-2863 VGASVDFAVPAAT
+2863 VGASVDFAVPVAT
-2876 MVRLAA
+2876 VVRLAA

-2904 KLSGSTDIAIGSP
+2904 KLSGTSDIAIGSP
-2917 IAGRGDA
+2917 VAGRGDA

-2939 RADCEPSRSF
+2939 RADCEPSQSF
-2949 AELVGRVRDSDL
+2949 TCLVGRVRDSDL

-2966 AELPFE
+2966 ADVPFE
-2972 RLVEKLNPLRSQS
+2972 RLVDKMNPVRSQS
-2985 FSPLFQVMLAFQNF
+2985 FSPLFQVLLAFQNF
-2999 VPSRVALPG
+2999 APSRVELPG
-3008 LTVSPVAV
+3008 LTVSPVEV

-3024 LSMTVSDA
+3024 LSMALSEA

-3045 DIFDAAT
+3045 DIFDGPT
-3052 VRGIAEGFVRVLE
+3052 VCGIAEGFVRVLD
-3065 AVVENPSVPV
+3065 AVIENPSVAV

-3085 RQRVLAAAAPEPLR
+3085 RQRVLAAAAPEPLP
-3099 VGPRTLPEILAAG
+3099 VQARTLPEILAAG
-3112 VASNPSGVALTCG
+3112 VASNPVGVALTCG

-3139 QLARVLISRGVGPET
+3139 RLARVLISRGVGPET
-3154 FVALSFARSIESVVS
+3154 FVALAFARSIESVVA

-3175 AGGGFVPVDPKLPAE
+3175 AGGGFVPIDPKLPVE
-3190 RIEYMLV
+3190 RIEYMV
-3197 DSGAVIG
+3197 ADSGAVIG
-3204 LTGAETTSLPGKVAW
+3204 LTSAETTSLPGKVAW
-3219 LVPTAGE
+3219 LVPTAGD
-3226 VQDLCDELSAAEIT
+3226 VQDRCDEVSAAQIT
-3240 DAERGAPVALST
+3240 DGERGAPVALSN

-3279 CSDTRLELSLTGNS
+3279 CADARLELNLTGNS

-3355 DPDGLEELQAVVVGG
+3355 DPDGLDDLQAVVVGG

-3399 ITMTDALVPKE
+3399 ISMTEPLVPEE

-3428 RLHPAPV
+3428 RLHPSPV
-3435 GVIGELYLSGR
+3435 GVIGELYLSGS

-3452 HARGALTAAR
+3452 HARGALTAGR
-3462 FVANPFGGSGDLMY
+3462 FVANPFRGSGELMY

-3507 ELGEVEAALS
+3507 ELGEIETALS

-3526 VVLRNDPHTGEQLL
+3526 VVLRHDPHTGEQLV

-3545 DTNVAL
+3545 DTKAAL
-3551 DPQVL
+3551 DPAAL
-3556 RTRVG
+3556 RIRVG
-3561 ETLPNYM
+3561 ETLPKYM
-3568 VPSQVMVLDALPLNP
+3568 VPSQVM
-3583 SGKLDRRALPAPSF
+3583 
-3597 VVREFRAP
+3597 
-3605 TTPVEEVVAGIFAE
+3605 
-3619 VLGVERVGLDDDF
+3619 
-3632 FALGGNSLV
+3632 
-3641 ATQVVSRLGAAL
+3641 
-3653 DTRVP
+3653 
-3658 VRVIFEASTV
+3658 
-3668 AALAVRAEQHAGEGG
+3668 
-3683 RPALTRRVR
+3683 
-3692 PARIP
+3692 
-3697 LSLAQQRMWFFNQF
+3697 
-3711 DPESAAFN
+3711 
-3719 IPLVIRLSG
+3719 
-3728 DLDIESLQTA
+3728 
-3738 LVDVIDRHEA
+3738 
-3748 LRTTFPDSDYGPSQ
+3748 
-3762 VIVPTS
+3762 
-3768 ALALSVT
+3768 
-3775 PERVAPDEAHALV
+3775 
-3788 LDFVGR
+3788 
-3794 GFDVAR
+3794 
-3800 EVPLR
+3800 
-3805 VKLFQLDDDEF
+3805 
-3816 VLAMVVHHISSDG
+3816 
-3829 GSVAPMS
+3829 
-3836 RDIVVAYA
+3836 
-3844 ARREGHEPGWSPLEV
+3844 
-3859 QYADYTLWQREIL
+3859 
-3872 GAQDDPTSP
+3872 
-3881 ISEQLRY
+3881 
-3888 WTDVLADL
+3888 
-3896 PEMVELPTDQ
+3896 
-3906 PRPAVQSPRG
+3906 
-3916 AKVGFTLSSDLA
+3916 
-3928 ERIDH
+3928 
-3933 LAREFNSTFF
+3933 
-3943 IVVHASLA
+3943 
-3951 VLMAR
+3951 
-3956 LSGTD
+3956 
-3961 DIPIGTQIAGRG
+3961 
-3973 DPALDDLIGMFGNT
+3973 
-3987 LVLRSRVD
+3987 
-3995 PAMSFADVLAEVREV
+3995 
-4010 DLAAFGNP
+4010 
-4018 DVPLERLVEVL
+4018 
-4029 NPMRSTAHSAL
+4029 
-4040 FQVLLVV
+4040 
-4047 HNFVRSRV
+4047 
-4055 TLPGLEIAPL
+4055 
-4065 ETDYV
+4065 
-4070 GAKLDLEIH
+4070 
-4079 FTDTSDSAGHRTG
+4079 
-4092 VEGSIVYALDL
+4092 
-4103 FRESTVARFATQ
+4103 
-4115 LVTILEAVTRDVTIP
+4115 
-4130 VGEIELRSVD
+4130 
-4140 ERAAMDRWNATAV
+4140 
-4153 DVRGGTLVQLFDD
+4153 
-4166 QVRRTPDA
+4166 
-4174 VAVVFEEQ
+4174 
-4182 SLTYAEFDARANRL
+4182 
-4196 ARYLIS
+4196 
-4202 REVGPESLVG
+4202 
-4212 LGMSRSLEM
+4212 
-4221 MVSVYAVLKAGAGYL
+4221 
-4236 PLDPEH
+4236 
-4242 PADRNAYMIA
+4242 
-4252 TAKPDVVLT
+4252 
-4261 TSWDRGDLPA
+4261 
-4271 SVDADEVDI
+4271 
-4280 LDLSDFGSETVTDAS
+4280 
-4295 RLAPLRPENLAYAI
+4295 
-4309 FTSGSTGRPKGVA
+4309 
-4322 ISHRSVVNQIAW
+4322 
-4334 MRSRYALGD
+4334 
-4343 RDTVLH
+4343 
-4349 KTPITFDA
+4349 
-4357 SVWELFYPLQAGARL
+4357 
-4372 VIAAAGG
+4372 
-4379 HRDPEYL
+4379 
-4386 MRMSDRWHVTI
+4386 
-4397 LEFVPSMLALFLAE
+4397 
-4411 SSLALPR
+4411 
-4418 SLRYV
+4418 
-4423 SVGGEALPSESA
+4423 
-4435 ARFAARTEAAL
+4435 
-4446 DNTYGPTEATVTS
+4446 
-4459 TVHRCL
+4459 
-4465 RGVSGP
+4465 
-4471 IPIGRP
+4471 
-4477 IRNTRTFVLDRRLHR
+4477 
-4492 VPVGVPGELYL
+4492 
-4503 AGIQLARGYH
+4503 
-4513 ARGAL
+4513 
-4518 TAERFVAH
+4518 
-4526 PFADSGERLY
+4526 
-4536 RTGDL
+4536 
-4541 VRWNSNGDL
+4541 
-4550 EYLGRTDFQVKLR
+4550 
-4563 GLRIELGEIEAA
+4563 
-4575 LTADESVNQ
+4575 
-4584 AVVVVR
+4584 
-4590 DGDFGQQLVG
+4590 
-4600 YVLPTS
+4600 
-4606 GRTVDVETTRE
+4606 
-4617 AVRTSLPRYMVPD
+4617 
-4630 VLVVVDA
+4630 VVDA

-4817 GPTQSIVHAPRVSM
+4817 GPAQRIVHASRVSM

-4840 EEELRMRVAALLT
+4840 EEDLRMRVAALLT

-4863 VRGALYRVSKSEH
+4863 VRGALYRMSKSEH

-4888 GFSTGPMARDML
+4888 GFSTGPMGRDVL

-4948 WADALSGLPDAL
+4948 WLDALSGLPDAL
-4960 ALPTDRPRPAVRSG
+4960 ALPTDRPRPPVRSG

-4979 DFTVPAATVASL
+4979 DFTVPAATVARL
-4991 VSLAREAGATPF
+4991 ESLARDASATPF
-5003 MVVHAAFAVLL
+5003 MVVHAALAVLL

-5051 TRYEPDE
+5051 AQYEPGE
-5058 SFAELLRRMRDVDLA
+5058 SFAELLGRMRDADLE

-5079 VPFERLVER
+5079 VPFERLVEK

-5106 FQNFGRPA
+5106 FQNFSRPV

-5162 AATVREIAGRFVRIL
+5162 GATVREIARRFVRIL

-5183 PMMVV
+5183 PMMPV
-5188 GDISIVDENERHQM
+5188 GDISIVEENERRQM

-5242 SYAEFAARVNR
+5242 SYAEFSARVNR

-5349 ESEVVTSARPENL
+5349 EFEVVTPARPENL

-5388 MSWLAAEYEFDDSDV
+5388 MAWLAAEYELSDSDV

-5444 SLMQESGV
+5444 SLMQDSGV
-5452 TVAAFVPSMLA
+5452 TVAAFVPWMLA

-5491 SERCASRSKARLDN
+5491 SAQCASRSKARLDN

-5521 DGLERESVPIGA
+5521 DGLERESVPIGE

-5545 RLHPVPA
+5545 RLHPVPI

-5604 GQLVYLGRQDS
+5604 GQLMYVGRLDS

-5627 EIETALVAQQSI
+5627 EIETALVAQQTI
-5639 AQAVVIVHDGD
+5639 VQAVVIVHDGE
-5650 FGQQLVGYVVPARG
+5650 FGQQLVGYVVPAGG
-5664 RLVDMESV
+5664 RLIDVESV
-5672 RATAGRSLPQY
+5672 RVTAGRSLPQY
-5683 MVPDVLMVLDGLPLT
+5683 MVPDVLMVLDELPLT
-5698 ASGKVDRNA
+5698 ASGKLDRNA
-5707 LPAPEFTKREFRGP
+5707 LPAPAFTKREFRGP

-5784 EALAARIEKGATGTA
+5784 EALAARIENGAKGPVE
-5799 GEGFGPLLP
+5799 EGFGPLLR
-5808 IRADGK
+5808 IRADGEGGP
-5814 ATPLFCIHPI
+5814 PLFCIHPI

-5836 YLDPD
+5836 YIEPD

-5853 EDSYLPESLD
+5853 EASYLPESLD
-5863 ELADRYVREIRHIRP
+5863 ELADRYVREIRQIRP

-5901 QAAGESVELLAMMDS
+5901 QAAGEGVELLAMMDS
-5916 FSGATAV
+5916 FAGVTAV
-5923 EKGSPTD
+5923 EEGSPTD
-5930 VSVSELLGGFDI
+5930 VSVRELLGGFGI
-5942 EEKVVERISD
+5942 EEAAVERISD
-5952 PSLGGIAVALAE
+5952 PSLGGVAVALAE

-5969 VEHTEKV
+5969 VEQTEQV
-5976 VRQLESAA
+5976 VGRLVSAA

-6046 ALAVVGPILN
+6046 ALAVAGPILN

-6061 QTE
+6061 QST

>member
-19 VLSDTVMANVVWPSE
+19 VLSDTVIANVARPSE

-112 THLDFRSDPDPRA
+112 THLDFRSDSDPRA

-182 AELYTAAVEGRPPAE
+182 AELYTAAVEGRAPAE

-220 TDRKYWAERSRN
+220 TDRTYWAERSRN

-240 GRAAEIGAPS
+240 GRAAEIGAQS

-266 GLTDREPGATFAT
+266 SLTGREPGATFAT
-279 AAVAAVSAFFS
+279 AAVAAVSAFFC

-304 SARTTARLRRSG
+304 SARTTSRLRRSG

-327 SVGDETTSVDL
+327 SVGEETTSVDL
-338 MRRTQLAL
+338 MRCTQLAL

-380 MMFHDEIRL
+380 MMFHAEIRL

-428 NLYTEQELRGHHA
+428 NLYTEQELRGHHS

-465 HADERADLVPCRGPR
+465 HADERADLVPCRGPQ

-492 AGVASSPDAV
+492 DGVAAAPDAV
-502 AIRASGREITYHE
+502 AIRASGREVTYHE

-603 VLDDDEV
+603 VLDNDEL
-610 RARCDRERGTAIGDV
+610 RARCERQRSAAIGDV

-630 LSVHHPAYMIYTSG
+630 LSIRHPAYMIYTSG

-661 FAAGA
+661 FAAAA
-666 RPELGIH
+666 RPELGIDH
-673 DESRML
+673 ESRML

-698 AGAMMVVAPPEV
+698 AGATMVVAPPEV

-727 IVTAPTVMNTV
+727 IITAPTVMNTV

-787 PLTPGAPISIGR
+787 PLTPGEPITIGR

-817 VGVVGELYLAGPG
+817 AGVVGELYLAGPG
-830 VARGYHHRHGLTAN
+830 IARGYHHRHGLTAN

-883 VGRSDTQVKIRGFRI
+883 IGRSDTQVKIRGFRI

-962 VVMRLEHVPVTAAG
+962 AVMRLEHVPVTAAG
-976 KLDRSELPQP
+976 KLDRSALPQP
-986 HFGSAEHEFRA
+986 HFGSTEHEFRA

-1047 SFSARAV
+1047 GFSARAV

-1093 IMCSMLERGPFDD
+1093 IMYSMLERGPFAD

-1117 DVDPDRLSATL
+1117 DVDTDRLSATL

-1194 LDPEHGIML
+1194 LDPENGIML
-1203 QLVWCVSECAG
+1203 QLVWCVSESAG

-1221 LAHHLVVD
+1221 IAHHLVVD

-1249 GQTPAPAPVGTSF
+1249 GQTPTPAPVGTSF

-1277 HRAELPYWREVLGGP
+1277 HRGELPYWREVLSGP

-1301 VPTIDT
+1301 APAIDT
-1307 MRTTGR
+1307 MRTTER

-1319 SAVTDAVL
+1319 PAVTDAVL

-1392 AFPVRLD
+1392 AFPVRLE
-1399 LPAVDLGG
+1399 LPAVELGG

-1439 RHLDESARPILG
+1439 RHLDESARSILG

-1475 DLGWMPDPD
+1475 DLGWLPDPE
-1484 APDLNTASGSG
+1484 APDLITASGSG

-1526 VIRESDVATLADLW
+1526 VIRDSDVAALADLW

-1579 SHPGLREIWSLSPL
+1579 SYPGLREIWSLSPL

-1639 ANLRAAFEFDD
+1639 ATLRAAFEYDD
-1650 HGIPAQLVVDT
+1650 HGVPAQLVVDR
-1661 VDVPWREVDLTGYG
+1661 VDVPWREVDLTGCG
-1675 SAAGEELERLLDDD
+1675 SAAGVELERLLDDD

-1700 LVRLLLIRTAPGR
+1700 LLRLLLIRTAPER
-1713 YVLALT
+1713 HVLALT

-1739 RYATD
+1739 RYVAD
-1744 DAPALPEPRPYSMYL
+1744 DAPALPEPRPYSTYL

-1764 CDREASFRAWE
+1764 LDRDASLRAWE
-1775 HALEGL
+1775 RALAGL

-1787 APQASSEQYG
+1787 APHASSEQHG
-1797 VPGEVDIALPADLI
+1797 VPGEVDIALPAALI

-1816 VVARRGVT
+1816 VVTRHGVT

-1856 PQLAAVESML
+1856 PQLSGVESML

-1900 DHHYLGLGDIQARLG
+1900 DHHYLGLGDIQARIG

-1983 DTVTTLAARV
+1983 DTATTLAARV

-2001 RDAET
+2001 RDTDT
-2006 PVGDVA
+2006 PVGDVD
-2012 LFVPKERELVVDTW
+2012 LFVPKERELVVDSW
-2026 NATEHEVPR
+2026 NATEHQVPR
-2035 FTLGE
+2035 LTLAE

-2051 APAVVFEGAV
+2051 APAVVFEGTV
-2061 STYAEFD
+2061 LTYAEFD
-2068 ARANQLARFLISRG
+2068 ARANQLARFLISGG

-2090 VAVRRSMDMLVGI
+2090 VAVRRSVDMLVGI

-2111 AYVPMDPDQPAER
+2111 AYVPIDPDQPAER

-2134 VVVLTTTSDRAA
+2134 VVVLTTTADRVA

-2175 GPLHARSLAYVI
+2175 GPLHTRNPAYVI
-2187 FTSGSTGRPKGVAVP
+2187 FTSGSTGRPKGVSVP

-2221 DDVVL
+2221 EDTVL
-2226 QKTPATFDVSVWE
+2226 QKTPVTFDVSVWE

-2268 REESVT
+2268 RAESVT

-2284 VFLAEAHVEGCRS
+2284 VFLAGAHVDGCNS

-2307 LPPATAADLH
+2307 LPPVTAANLH

-2334 VDVTSYETGP
+2334 VDVTYYETGP
-2344 DESTVP
+2344 DETTVP

-2363 DGRLRPVPIGV
+2363 DGRLRPVPVGV
-2374 AGELYIGGVQ
+2374 AGELYLGGVQ

-2391 RSDLTADRFVANPV
+2391 RSDLTAERFVANPL
-2405 AAGGTVRGGSRL
+2405 AAAGTVRDGSRL

-2457 LLRHADVAQAVALA
+2457 LHGHADVAQAVALA

-2492 PDERALLDAA
+2492 PDVRALLDAA

-2524 ANGKLDRKALPVPE
+2524 ANGKLDRTALPVPE

-2549 TPTEYVLAE
+2549 TLTECVLAE
-2558 ILADVLCAPRIGM
+2558 ILADVLGASRIGM

-2588 VARINAELGT
+2588 VARINNELGT
-2598 ELNVRSLFE
+2598 GLTVRSLFE
-2607 VPTVGVLARVVDRT
+2607 SPTVGVLATVVDRM
-2621 HAGTAPRPALAS
+2621 HAGAGPRPALVS

-2643 LAQTRVWFFNRF
+2643 LAQTRVWFLNRF

-2668 RLSGSLDVD
+2668 RLSGPLDID

-2689 HESLRTIYPES
+2689 HESLRTMFPES
-2700 SDGPYQLVLPVD
+2700 PDGPSQLVLPVD

-2722 VPDVVPAAAL
+2722 APDVVPAAAL
-2732 DTRIRA
+2732 DTRIREA
-2738 AVAHGFDVTTQIPI
+2738 MAHGFDVTTQIPI

-2816 QRDVLG
+2816 QRGFLG
-2822 SEGDPTSLMSQE
+2822 SEDDPTSLISQE

-2863 VGASVDFAVPAAT
+2863 VGASVDFAVPVAT
-2876 MVRLAA
+2876 VVRLAA

-2904 KLSGSTDIAIGSP
+2904 KLSGTSDIAIGSP
-2917 IAGRGDA
+2917 VAGRGDA

-2939 RADCEPSRSF
+2939 RADCEPSQSF
-2949 AELVGRVRDSDL
+2949 TGLVGRVRDSDL

-2966 AELPFE
+2966 ADVPFE
-2972 RLVEKLNPLRSQS
+2972 RLVDKLNPVRSQS
-2985 FSPLFQVMLAFQNF
+2985 FSPLFQVLLAFQNF
-2999 VPSRVALPG
+2999 APSRVELPG
-3008 LTVSPVAV
+3008 LTVSPVEV

-3024 LSMTVSDA
+3024 LSMALSEA

-3045 DIFDAAT
+3045 DIFDAPT
-3052 VRGIAEGFVRVLE
+3052 VYGIAEGFVRVLD
-3065 AVVENPSVPV
+3065 AVIENPSVAV

-3085 RQRVLAAAAPEPLR
+3085 RQRVLAAAAPEPLP
-3099 VGPRTLPEILAAG
+3099 VHARTLPEILAAG
-3112 VASNPSGVALTCG
+3112 VASNPVGVALTCG

-3139 QLARVLISRGVGPET
+3139 RLARVLISRGVGPET
-3154 FVALSFARSIESVVS
+3154 FVALAFARSIESVVA

-3175 AGGGFVPVDPKLPAE
+3175 AGGGFVPVDPKLPVE
-3190 RIEYMLV
+3190 RIEYMLA

-3204 LTGAETTSLPGKVAW
+3204 LTSAETTSLPGKVAW

-3226 VQDLCDELSAAEIT
+3226 VQDLCDEVSAAQIT
-3240 DAERGAPVALST
+3240 DGERGAPVALSN

-3279 CSDTRLELSLTGNS
+3279 CADARLELDLTGDS

-3355 DPDGLEELQAVVVGG
+3355 DPDGLDELQAVVVGG

-3399 ITMTDALVPKE
+3399 ISMTEPLVPEE

-3428 RLHPAPV
+3428 RLHPSPV
-3435 GVIGELYLSGR
+3435 GVIGELYLSGS

-3462 FVANPFGGSGDLMY
+3462 FVANPFRGSGELMY

-3507 ELGEVEAALS
+3507 ELGEIEAALG

-3526 VVLRNDPHTGEQLL
+3526 VVLRHDPHTGEQLV

-3545 DTNVAL
+3545 DTEAAL
-3551 DPQVL
+3551 DPETL
-3556 RTRVG
+3556 RIRVG
-3561 ETLPNYM
+3561 ETLPTYM
-3568 VPSQVMVLDALPLNP
+3568 VPSQVM
-3583 SGKLDRRALPAPSF
+3583 
-3597 VVREFRAP
+3597 
-3605 TTPVEEVVAGIFAE
+3605 
-3619 VLGVERVGLDDDF
+3619 
-3632 FALGGNSLV
+3632 
-3641 ATQVVSRLGAAL
+3641 
-3653 DTRVP
+3653 
-3658 VRVIFEASTV
+3658 
-3668 AALAVRAEQHAGEGG
+3668 
-3683 RPALTRRVR
+3683 
-3692 PARIP
+3692 
-3697 LSLAQQRMWFFNQF
+3697 
-3711 DPESAAFN
+3711 
-3719 IPLVIRLSG
+3719 
-3728 DLDIESLQTA
+3728 
-3738 LVDVIDRHEA
+3738 
-3748 LRTTFPDSDYGPSQ
+3748 
-3762 VIVPTS
+3762 
-3768 ALALSVT
+3768 
-3775 PERVAPDEAHALV
+3775 
-3788 LDFVGR
+3788 
-3794 GFDVAR
+3794 
-3800 EVPLR
+3800 
-3805 VKLFQLDDDEF
+3805 
-3816 VLAMVVHHISSDG
+3816 
-3829 GSVAPMS
+3829 
-3836 RDIVVAYA
+3836 
-3844 ARREGHEPGWSPLEV
+3844 
-3859 QYADYTLWQREIL
+3859 
-3872 GAQDDPTSP
+3872 
-3881 ISEQLRY
+3881 
-3888 WTDVLADL
+3888 
-3896 PEMVELPTDQ
+3896 
-3906 PRPAVQSPRG
+3906 
-3916 AKVGFTLSSDLA
+3916 
-3928 ERIDH
+3928 
-3933 LAREFNSTFF
+3933 
-3943 IVVHASLA
+3943 
-3951 VLMAR
+3951 
-3956 LSGTD
+3956 
-3961 DIPIGTQIAGRG
+3961 
-3973 DPALDDLIGMFGNT
+3973 
-3987 LVLRSRVD
+3987 
-3995 PAMSFADVLAEVREV
+3995 
-4010 DLAAFGNP
+4010 
-4018 DVPLERLVEVL
+4018 
-4029 NPMRSTAHSAL
+4029 
-4040 FQVLLVV
+4040 
-4047 HNFVRSRV
+4047 
-4055 TLPGLEIAPL
+4055 
-4065 ETDYV
+4065 
-4070 GAKLDLEIH
+4070 
-4079 FTDTSDSAGHRTG
+4079 
-4092 VEGSIVYALDL
+4092 
-4103 FRESTVARFATQ
+4103 
-4115 LVTILEAVTRDVTIP
+4115 
-4130 VGEIELRSVD
+4130 
-4140 ERAAMDRWNATAV
+4140 
-4153 DVRGGTLVQLFDD
+4153 
-4166 QVRRTPDA
+4166 
-4174 VAVVFEEQ
+4174 
-4182 SLTYAEFDARANRL
+4182 
-4196 ARYLIS
+4196 
-4202 REVGPESLVG
+4202 
-4212 LGMSRSLEM
+4212 
-4221 MVSVYAVLKAGAGYL
+4221 
-4236 PLDPEH
+4236 
-4242 PADRNAYMIA
+4242 
-4252 TAKPDVVLT
+4252 
-4261 TSWDRGDLPA
+4261 
-4271 SVDADEVDI
+4271 
-4280 LDLSDFGSETVTDAS
+4280 
-4295 RLAPLRPENLAYAI
+4295 
-4309 FTSGSTGRPKGVA
+4309 
-4322 ISHRSVVNQIAW
+4322 
-4334 MRSRYALGD
+4334 
-4343 RDTVLH
+4343 
-4349 KTPITFDA
+4349 
-4357 SVWELFYPLQAGARL
+4357 
-4372 VIAAAGG
+4372 
-4379 HRDPEYL
+4379 
-4386 MRMSDRWHVTI
+4386 
-4397 LEFVPSMLALFLAE
+4397 
-4411 SSLALPR
+4411 
-4418 SLRYV
+4418 
-4423 SVGGEALPSESA
+4423 
-4435 ARFAARTEAAL
+4435 
-4446 DNTYGPTEATVTS
+4446 
-4459 TVHRCL
+4459 
-4465 RGVSGP
+4465 
-4471 IPIGRP
+4471 
-4477 IRNTRTFVLDRRLHR
+4477 
-4492 VPVGVPGELYL
+4492 
-4503 AGIQLARGYH
+4503 
-4513 ARGAL
+4513 
-4518 TAERFVAH
+4518 
-4526 PFADSGERLY
+4526 
-4536 RTGDL
+4536 
-4541 VRWNSNGDL
+4541 
-4550 EYLGRTDFQVKLR
+4550 
-4563 GLRIELGEIEAA
+4563 
-4575 LTADESVNQ
+4575 
-4584 AVVVVR
+4584 
-4590 DGDFGQQLVG
+4590 
-4600 YVLPTS
+4600 
-4606 GRTVDVETTRE
+4606 
-4617 AVRTSLPRYMVPD
+4617 
-4630 VLVVVDA
+4630 VVDA

-4804 HEALRTVFPDSDQ
+4804 HQALRTVFPDSAQ
-4817 GPTQSIVHAPRVSM
+4817 GPAQRIVHASRVSM

-4863 VRGALYRVSKSEH
+4863 VRGALYRMSKSEH

-4888 GFSTGPMARDML
+4888 GFSTAPMGRDVL

-4948 WADALSGLPDAL
+4948 WLDALSGLPDAL

-4979 DFTVPAATVASL
+4979 DFTVPAATVARL

-5003 MVVHAAFAVLL
+5003 MVVHAALAVLL

-5051 TRYEPDE
+5051 AQYEPDE
-5058 SFAELLRRMRDVDLA
+5058 SFAELLGRMRDADLE

-5106 FQNFGRPA
+5106 FQNFSRPA

-5162 AATVREIAGRFVRIL
+5162 GATVREIARRFVRIL

-5183 PMMVV
+5183 PMMPV
-5188 GDISIVDENERHQM
+5188 GDISIVEENERRQM

-5230 DAVAIVYDNESL
+5230 DAVAIVYDNEAL
-5242 SYAEFAARVNR
+5242 SYAEFSARVNR

-5283 YAVLRTGAAFVPL
+5283 YAVLRAGAAFVPL

-5336 ALDLSVYSSEPVG
+5336 ALDLSGYSSEPVG
-5349 ESEVVTSARPENL
+5349 ESEVVTPARPENL

-5388 MSWLAAEYEFDDSDV
+5388 MSWLAAEYELGDSDV

-5444 SLMQESGV
+5444 SLMQDSGV

-5491 SERCASRSKARLDN
+5491 SARCASRSKARLDN

-5521 DGLERESVPIGA
+5521 DGLERESVPIGE

-5545 RLHPVPA
+5545 RLHPVPI

-5604 GQLVYLGRQDS
+5604 GQLMYLGRLDS

-5627 EIETALVAQQSI
+5627 EIETALVAQQTI
-5639 AQAVVIVHDGD
+5639 VQAVVIVHDGE
-5650 FGQQLVGYVVPARG
+5650 FGQQLVGYVVPAGG
-5664 RLVDMESV
+5664 RLIDVESV

-5683 MVPDVLMVLDGLPLT
+5683 MVPDVLMVLDELPLT
-5698 ASGKVDRNA
+5698 ASGKLDRNA
-5707 LPAPEFTKREFRGP
+5707 LPAPAFTKREFRGP

-5757 APRIVARLK
+5757 APRMVARLK

-5784 EALAARIEKGATGTA
+5784 EALAARIENGATGPVE
-5799 GEGFGPLLP
+5799 EGFGPLLR
-5808 IRADGK
+5808 IRADGEEG
-5814 ATPLFCIHPI
+5814 APLFCIHPI

-5836 YLDPD
+5836 YIEPD

-5863 ELADRYVREIRHIRP
+5863 ELADRYVREIRQIRP

-5901 QAAGESVELLAMMDS
+5901 QAAGEGVELLAMMDS
-5916 FSGATAV
+5916 FAGATAV
-5923 EKGSPTD
+5923 EEGSPTD
-5930 VSVSELLGGFDI
+5930 VSVRELLGGFGI
-5942 EEKVVERISD
+5942 EETAVERISD
-5952 PSLGGIAVALAE
+5952 PSLGGVAVALAE

-5976 VRQLESAA
+5976 VGRLVSAA

-6012 ATGAR
+6012 ATGGR

-6035 AVTHWQMTSPD
+6035 PVTHWQMTSPD
-6046 ALAVVGPILN
+6046 ALAVVGPIVN
-6056 EALRE
+6056 QALRE
-6061 QTE
+6061 QSTS